1 MDFFQRIGNFFSG
14 KGWVSDEEKRRK
26 EQQVQTQPQNKP
38 AVTFKQDPVLNNLNK
53 TPSFGSPSPT
63 QGLFQQKQE
72 TPKTDTVPKV
82 NTVPTAN
89 QFTKPIIPEIKPE
102 IPQKTINDAPKVLT
116 PQGQQDWVNKEN
128 KQIQTQN
135 LVNKPIITP
144 KKPTYFDYANPFGEH
159 GLFGAKQQQNFKQ
172 IIEKPITDNVNKFN
186 NWIDSSDKEKGFQWN
201 SPGDYLRFGAKI
213 PGGMIQGL
221 AEAPNKMANAITGIE
236 SDENGKV
243 KQLNGVQ
250 RFGKGLDA
258 GISVGGLGFGG
269 SGTLLRSL
277 AGKATGNVLK
287 GGAKQGI
294 GRAVFN
300 GAKNLVKDSAKEGAE
315 EVVQTFSQ
323 DLADDGKINMDKNAY
338 IQSGAFGALGGG
350 MMHGAGKLAQ
360 GVHNSYNNH
369 VNNAIANHVAGYM
382 VNPYATSR
390 RSAAQTNLVNA
401 INNKTDSPVD
411 FGTLSKKKFN
421 QVNELLS
428 TNGQPV
434 LESRNIKVHPAVV
447 DKLIQK
453 RVGLDGMTPQQVADV
468 AYSAV
473 HARNSR
479 VIPSRY
485 PHIAAFTKAQTDRAV
500 PFATLAGYNGEVSLK
515 SAYKKPLANSLADVE
530 RNVVSGESAQI
541 TPSED
546 ARLAPNNR
554 SIEVADRQLADNF
567 TGATTDYSVANN
579 SRNVNEDVK
588 YKLNPEH
595 EAQVRAYNEH
605 ITRLR
610 QREEYLRGQGMSE
623 NAPAMINLRKAQE
636 QAIYARDHIGEV
648 DENGL
653 KYKLSPEQET
663 FFKDSKI
670 RDENG
675 NLKTVYHGTNSEFDQ
690 FSPLAG
696 SSSSTRNRWGE
707 GNYLAYDKDMA
718 NGYGVNLKEMYA
730 NITSPIT
737 NNQKTVSF
745 DQYDALHRRVN
756 NGEPAYREDYDMYD
770 NDMDLLWDI
779 TDNGQWK
786 KYAQD
791 IKDTTG
797 KDGVIMDDMAITFS
811 PNQTKYTNNLNP
823 TDSPD
828 MRFKIV
834 PNGANLYH
842 GSPHK
847 FNKFSTDNIGSG
859 EGNQSFGWGLY
870 FTDNKGIAEHYADI
884 GNTVNHAHM
893 KNAGDSRNLYNI
905 NLTSSDGHDFD
916 FLSWY
921 DAVGPEQQHKIKQQ
935 ALVENLTD
943 RWGASVRDVE
953 RYPNSIPFSTGE
965 SGADMYHKLQSEW
978 SMTPK
983 EASMFLSR
991 AGVDGIIYP
1000 ADSKFNANNQDLS
1013 KAESVNYVVFDENNI
1028 KVQDYVKF
1036 KRQEAHAQKL
1046 ISSMQRESELLARHL
1061 QLTGDENLVFNEW
1074 QNEMQKKA
1082 LGYYDPKTDQI
1093 NLNKLTEDTLN
1104 HELGHKLLT
1113 RVENKQD
1120 LLNSIRESYGD
1131 EYLINK
1137 YGSQYGNDLNLL
1149 AEEQLADGFSDYY
1162 NGRLNGE
1169 GKVRLGT
1176 RLGIPQKVLA
1186 IYDRI
1191 TEAIMGLVGK
1201 QDAIKQ
1207 FYAQMETGK
1216 FRNEVFGNTE
1226 QLPAYKKSDK
1236 FQHPLQET
1244 INEMEANPKPRMTR
1258 ELRDA
1263 IDEFIYEN
1271 IDPKLFLEHNDTNI
1285 LGSHGLTW
1293 SIPRLHVDDLRHY
1306 LGKELAG
1313 DLPSN
1318 YKRRTGKRDIDTVA
1332 QEMGYDDI
1340 DTFIDEIK
1348 RVAEARRAERE
1359 RKTLLAEW
1367 RRDPDVIEEAQKMIA
1382 ERHAE
1387 EVPKIVKPPTNAE
1400 RVSSIDPADINTN
1413 NYVNDLV
1420 KEQKL
1425 ARKGEQPTLKE
1436 RWQDF
1441 KADMREKF
1449 VDRFAPIE
1457 DKIKNQSEQLEMRN
1471 ALDRTLRADG
1481 ISEAFIRDNNFD
1493 KLITSFKNKK
1503 ELQTFEQ
1510 ALIAK
1515 HALELESNGV
1525 ETGRDLAGDKALIK
1539 ATNKRFAKEF
1549 KQVREYSDKVLQQ
1562 TVDYGLISQD
1572 TANYLRKKYPDYI
1585 PFDRIFSDKEINTQ
1599 MKHGVGV
1606 GEASLSTQSIIQR
1619 IEGSSRLI
1627 DSPLNA
1633 LITKTQDM
1641 VRQGER
1647 NKTAELL
1654 ASYAKDPKN
1663 PFQLRELKPDE
1674 SADGR
1679 PTISYLDNGK
1689 KRTFLAAPEVAKAA
1703 KNMNREQMNIVLRAL
1718 ATPARVLRMGATTVN
1733 AGFTMANVVKDF
1745 VGATINSKGGIN
1757 SMNPKTL
1764 AEAIGAGFHHKGDL
1778 YLEMQREGVVG
1789 NSYEILRNA
1798 SELNLNEIRSHK
1810 NLATRALHNLKS
1822 PLRTLENTIG
1832 RSEDIGRA
1840 IQYVSNKKYAKR
1852 KGMSESEAVKFAAD
1866 QARWNSTNFAR
1877 SGTYGKTINA
1887 VVPYSNANIQGQR
1900 ITLRRMKEN
1909 PVRYTAKI
1917 TMGVVAPTIAV
1928 LAWNYADE
1936 DRKKV
1941 MENIPDYV
1949 KENNVVVVGRNA
1961 KYNKEQNKWEG
1972 VYLVPVPPQFSPLHR
1987 QLNNMVA
1994 STMAGKKFDMVKAGG
2009 DTVEQITTVNP
2020 TELRRTGAQYIP
2032 QAAKPLVELFANKN
2046 LFTGQEIV
2054 PEAMKNLEQKD
2065 QWDSSTSLTARKVGE
2080 LTGLSPKQIDNAF
2093 RTSTAGG
2100 GQNLLHGADF
2110 ALAKATG
2117 ASNDEI
2123 KGRSMLDSIVGRFYA
2138 PKGTSQS
2145 SYFYQ
2150 SLEKASKDNKLVGDD
2165 LAYFKALT
2173 TRKYNGDGSVEGKT
2187 DADVLMTN
2195 RTLANKPNI
2204 AKALSDAAKWRS
2216 EQTGEELDPL
2226 YKLSPDKQQ
2235 YFYHI
2240 QGSPKNSA
2248 EQRKLKQDAPWLE
2261 DFQKERSAYFKRQDF
2276 KSGKSNRV
2284 PYPEVSDELQATLKT
2299 YHDMPSSPQKWA
2311 FLDAHPE
2318 LSDHFK
2324 QIEDYNNKV
2333 REAQGYAPLRTRP
2346 QQSQYVKMQM
2356 ANKNW
2361 RDPAVAKYLQ
2371 DVNVYNITNS
2381 ASLAEMQGE
2390 ELSPKALK
2398 AIQSVGKYGL
2408 VKNPDG
2414 TFALKYPDGQGTNES
2429 HIQAGAIDMSSFGR
2443 RRGGRS
2449 GSSNG
2454 TRTSTDTL
2462 KLSNATA
2469 LGMNTFKKNK
2479 GGLPQFS
2486 VKAIQKSGLLK
2497 SRRPTS
2503 RVVTFR

>member
-1 MDFFQRIGNFFSG
+1 MDFFQRVGNFFQG
-14 KGWVSDEEKRRK
+14 KGWISDEEKRRK
-26 EQQVQTQPQNKP
+26 EQQTQPQNKP

-53 TPSFGSPSPT
+53 APSFGSPSPT
-63 QGLFQQKQE
+63 QGLFQQKPQ
-72 TPKTDTVPKV
+72 TDTIPKTDTVPKV

-89 QFTKPIIPEIKPE
+89 QFTKPVIPEIKPE

-128 KQIQTQN
+128 KQIQNQN
-135 LVNKPIITP
+135 LANKPMITP
-144 KKPTYFDYANPFGEH
+144 KNPTYFDYLNPFGEH
-159 GLFGAKQQQNFKQ
+159 GLFGAKQQQNFKKTV
-172 IIEKPITDNVNKFN
+172 EKPITDNINKFN
-186 NWIDSSDKEKGFQWN
+186 NWIDSSDKEKGFQWSN
-201 SPGDYLRFGAKI
+201 PGDYVRFAAKI
-213 PGGMIQGL
+213 PGGMVQGL
-221 AEAPNKMANAITGIE
+221 AETPNKVANAVTGIE
-236 SDENGKV
+236 ADENGKV
-243 KQLNGVQ
+243 KELNGVQ

-277 AGKATGNVLK
+277 AGLGKAGTKQAV
-287 GGAKQGI
+287 KQGI
-294 GRAVFN
+294 GRTVLN
-300 GAKNLVKDSAKEGAE
+300 GTKNLVKDSLKEGAE
-315 EVVQTFSQ
+315 EVTQTFAQ
-323 DLADDGKINMDKNAY
+323 DLADDGKINTDKNTY
-338 IQSGAFGALGGG
+338 FQSGVFGALGGG

-360 GVHNSYNNH
+360 GAHNSYNNH
-369 VNNAIANHVAGYM
+369 VNDAIANHVAGYM

-434 LESRNIKVHPAVV
+434 LESRNIKVYPAVV

-485 PHIAAFTKAQTDRAV
+485 PHVAAFTKAQTDRAV

-541 TPSED
+541 TPNED
-546 ARLAPNNR
+546 ARLTPNNR

-567 TGATTDYSVANN
+567 TGATTDDSVANN
-579 SRNVNEDVK
+579 SRNVNEDVR

-675 NLKTVYHGTNSEFDQ
+675 NLKTVYHGTDAEFDV
-690 FSPLAG
+690 FNPNNT
-696 SSSSTRNRWGE
+696 SSNKWGA
-707 GNYLAYDKDMA
+707 GNYLAFDENAGK
-718 NGYGVNLKEMYA
+718 NYGKNVKEMYA
-730 NITSPIT
+730 NITSPISDK
-737 NNQKTVSF
+737 QKTISF

-823 TDSPD
+823 TDNPD
-828 MRFKIV
+828 MRYKLGV
-834 PNGANLYH
+834 KMQEL
-842 GSPHK
+842 
-847 FNKFSTDNIGSG
+847 
-859 EGNQSFGWGLY
+859 
-870 FTDNKGIAEHYADI
+870 
-884 GNTVNHAHM
+884 
-893 KNAGDSRNLYNI
+893 
-905 NLTSSDGHDFD
+905 
-916 FLSWY
+916 
-921 DAVGPEQQHKIKQQ
+921 
-935 ALVENLTD
+935 
-943 RWGASVRDVE
+943 AS
-953 RYPNSIPFSTGE
+953 
-965 SGADMYHKLQSEW
+965 Q
-978 SMTPK
+978 
-983 EASMFLSR
+983 
-991 AGVDGIIYP
+991 
-1000 ADSKFNANNQDLS
+1000 NN
-1013 KAESVNYVVFDENNI
+1013 
-1028 KVQDYVKF
+1028 
-1036 KRQEAHAQKL
+1036 
-1046 ISSMQRESELLARHL
+1046 LLARHL

-1131 EYLINK
+1131 DYLINK
-1137 YGSQYGNDLNLL
+1137 YGNQYGNDLNLL

-1169 GKVRLGT
+1169 DKVRLGT

-1186 IYDRI
+1186 VYDRI
-1191 TEAIMGLVGK
+1191 TEAVMGLVGK

-1226 QLPAYKKSDK
+1226 QLPAYKLDDDLSRILDHYKQSPRGGLDMN
-1236 FQHPLQET
+1236 LVRQEYA
-1244 INEMEANPKPRMTR
+1244 NNPEAIRR
-1258 ELRDA
+1258 
-1263 IDEFIYEN
+1263 IDEVIAEVKQEAAQNKSRAQREKEYYTKLNNIANSFQPWQTNQGLNVNAIQDFHRAEYELAKEYPDIADNQAIIDTYEKNSTLNNNTEN
-1271 IDPKLFLEHNDTNI
+1271 IYHPDNQT
-1285 LGSHGLTW
+1285 
-1293 SIPRLHVDDLRHY
+1293 
-1306 LGKELAG
+1306 
-1313 DLPSN
+1313 
-1318 YKRRTGKRDIDTVA
+1318 DIDSIEA
-1332 QEMGYDDI
+1332 ADI
-1340 DTFIDEIK
+1340 DPFEYT
-1348 RVAEARRAERE
+1348 
-1359 RKTLLAEW
+1359 
-1367 RRDPDVIEEAQKMIA
+1367 
-1382 ERHAE
+1382 
-1387 EVPKIVKPPTNAE
+1387 
-1400 RVSSIDPADINTN
+1400 
-1413 NYVNDLV
+1413 
-1420 KEQKL
+1420 KEMTKQQKL
-1425 ARKGEQPTLKE
+1425 ARKGEQPTLRE

-1481 ISEAFIRDNNFD
+1481 IAEAFIRDNNFD
-1493 KLITSFKNKK
+1493 KLITGFKNKK
-1503 ELQTFEQ
+1503 ELQTFDQ

-1515 HALELESNGV
+1515 HALELEANGI
-1525 ETGRDLAGDKALIK
+1525 ETGRDIAKDKALIK
-1539 ATNKRFAKEF
+1539 ATSKRFTKEF

-1572 TANYLRKKYPDYI
+1572 TANYLRKKYPDYV
-1585 PFDRIFSDKEINTQ
+1585 PFDRIFSDNELDTQ
-1599 MKHGVGV
+1599 MKHGVGA
-1606 GEASLSTQSIIQR
+1606 GEASLSKQDIVQR
-1619 IEGSSRLI
+1619 IKGSSRSI

-1641 VRQGER
+1641 IQQGER

-1663 PFQLRELKPDE
+1663 PFQLRELKAGE

-1689 KRTFLAAPEVAKAA
+1689 KRTFLAAPEVARAA
-1703 KNMNREQMNIVLRAL
+1703 KNMNREQMGIILRAL
-1718 ATPARVLRMGATTVN
+1718 AAPARLLRMGATTVN

-1757 SMNPKTL
+1757 STNPKSIVSAL
-1764 AEAIGAGFHHKGDL
+1764 GAAFHHNGDL
-1778 YLEMQREGVVG
+1778 YAEMQREGVLG
-1789 NSYEILRNA
+1789 NIYELTRNA
-1798 SELNLNEIRSHK
+1798 SDLNLNEIRSHK
-1810 NLATRALHNLKS
+1810 NILTRSIHNAKS
-1822 PLRTLENTIG
+1822 PLKTLENTIG
-1832 RSEDIGRA
+1832 RSEDFGRA
-1840 IQYVSNKKYAKR
+1840 LQYVANKKYAKR
-1852 KGMSESEAVKFAAD
+1852 KGMSESEAIKFAAD
-1866 QARWNSTNFAR
+1866 QARWNSTNFLR
-1877 SGTYGKTINA
+1877 SGTYGKAINA
-1887 VVPYSNANIQGQR
+1887 IVPYSNANIQGQR

-1909 PVRYTAKI
+1909 PARYTGKI
-1917 TMGVVAPTIAV
+1917 ALGIVAPTVAAM
-1928 LAWNYADE
+1928 AWNYADE

-1949 KENNVVVVGRNA
+1949 KENNVVVIGLGA

-1987 QLNNMVA
+1987 QLHNMVRSA
-1994 STMAGKKFDMVKAGG
+1994 MTGQQFDTGKAVG
-2009 DTVEQITTVNP
+2009 DAVEQVTTVNP
-2020 TELRRTGAQYIP
+2020 MEIRRTGAQYVP
-2032 QAAKPLVELFANKN
+2032 QAVKPFVETWANKN
-2046 LFTGQEIV
+2046 LYTGQEVV
-2054 PEAMKNLEQKD
+2054 PEGMKNLDGKD
-2065 QWDSSTSLTARKVGE
+2065 QWDNSTSLTARKVGE

-2100 GQNLLHGADF
+2100 GQNLLHGMDF
-2110 ALAKATG
+2110 AIAKATG
-2117 ASNDEI
+2117 ASDDEI
-2123 KGRSMLDSIVGRFYA
+2123 KGRSMLDSVVGRFYA

-2150 SLEKASKDNKLVGDD
+2150 SLEKAAKDNKLSGSD
-2165 LAYFKALT
+2165 LELYQALT
-2173 TRKYNGDGSVEGKT
+2173 SRKYNGDGSVEGKT
-2187 DADVLMTN
+2187 EGDVLMNN
-2195 RTLANKPNI
+2195 RILANKPNI
-2204 AKALSDAAKWRS
+2204 VKALSEAAKWRS
-2216 EQTGEELDPL
+2216 AQTGEELDPL
-2226 YKLSPDKQQ
+2226 YKLPINKQQ
-2235 YFYHI
+2235 YFYHL
-2240 QGSPKNSA
+2240 QGSPKNGA

-2299 YHDMPSSPQKWA
+2299 YHDMPNSPQKWA

-2318 LSDHFK
+2318 LSDHYK

-2361 RDPAVAKYLQ
+2361 RDPAVARYLQ
-2371 DVNVYNITNS
+2371 DLNVYNITNS

-2443 RRGGRS
+2443 RRGGRG

-2454 TRTSTDTL
+2454 IRTSTDTL

-2469 LGMNTFKKNK
+2469 LGMNAFKKNK

-2486 VKAIQKSGLLK
+2486 VKAIQKSNLLK
-2497 SRRPTS
+2497 SRKPRS
-2503 RVVTFR
+2503 RAVTFR

>member
-26 EQQVQTQPQNKP
+26 EQQVQAQPQNKP

-53 TPSFGSPSPT
+53 APSFGSPSPT
-63 QGLFQQKQE
+63 QGLFQQKPQ
-72 TPKTDTVPKV
+72 TDTIPKTDTVPKV

-89 QFTKPIIPEIKPE
+89 QFTKPVIPEIKPE

-128 KQIQTQN
+128 KQIQNQN
-135 LVNKPIITP
+135 LANKPMITP

-159 GLFGAKQQQNFKQ
+159 GLFGVKQQQTFKQ
-172 IIEKPITDNVNKFN
+172 TVEKPITDNINKFN
-186 NWIDSSDKEKGFQWN
+186 NWIDSSDKEKGFQWGD
-201 SPGDYLRFGAKI
+201 PGDILRFGAKL
-213 PGGMIQGL
+213 PGGIVQGI
-221 AEAPNKMANAITGIE
+221 AEAPNKVANAITGIE
-236 SDENGKV
+236 ADENGKV

-250 RFGKGLDA
+250 RFGKALDA
-258 GISVGGLGFGG
+258 GLSVGGPGVGG
-269 SGTLLRSL
+269 SGTLIRGLIGL
-277 AGKATGNVLK
+277 AKAGTKQAV
-287 GGAKQGI
+287 KQGI
-294 GRAVFN
+294 GRTVLN
-300 GAKNLVKDSAKEGAE
+300 GTKNLVKDSLKEGAE
-315 EVVQTFSQ
+315 EVTQTFAQ
-323 DLADDGKINMDKNAY
+323 DLADDGKINMNKDAY
-338 IQSGAFGALGGG
+338 IQSGVFGALGGG

-434 LESRNIKVHPAVV
+434 LESRNIKVYPAVV

-541 TPSED
+541 TPNED

-567 TGATTDYSVANN
+567 TGATTDDSVANN

-653 KYKLSPEQET
+653 KYNLGDKERVDTQMQE
-663 FFKDSKI
+663 
-670 RDENG
+670 
-675 NLKTVYHGTNSEFDQ
+675 
-690 FSPLAG
+690 LA
-696 SSSSTRNRWGE
+696 S
-707 GNYLAYDKDMA
+707 
-718 NGYGVNLKEMYA
+718 
-730 NITSPIT
+730 
-737 NNQKTVSF
+737 Q
-745 DQYDALHRRVN
+745 
-756 NGEPAYREDYDMYD
+756 
-770 NDMDLLWDI
+770 
-779 TDNGQWK
+779 
-786 KYAQD
+786 
-791 IKDTTG
+791 
-797 KDGVIMDDMAITFS
+797 
-811 PNQTKYTNNLNP
+811 
-823 TDSPD
+823 
-828 MRFKIV
+828 
-834 PNGANLYH
+834 
-842 GSPHK
+842 
-847 FNKFSTDNIGSG
+847 NK
-859 EGNQSFGWGLY
+859 
-870 FTDNKGIAEHYADI
+870 
-884 GNTVNHAHM
+884 
-893 KNAGDSRNLYNI
+893 
-905 NLTSSDGHDFD
+905 
-916 FLSWY
+916 
-921 DAVGPEQQHKIKQQ
+921 
-935 ALVENLTD
+935 
-943 RWGASVRDVE
+943 
-953 RYPNSIPFSTGE
+953 
-965 SGADMYHKLQSEW
+965 
-978 SMTPK
+978 
-983 EASMFLSR
+983 
-991 AGVDGIIYP
+991 
-1000 ADSKFNANNQDLS
+1000 
-1013 KAESVNYVVFDENNI
+1013 
-1028 KVQDYVKF
+1028 
-1036 KRQEAHAQKL
+1036 
-1046 ISSMQRESELLARHL
+1046 LLARHL

-1082 LGYYDPKTDQI
+1082 LGYYDPKTDRI

-1120 LLNSIRESYGD
+1120 LLNTIRESYGD
-1131 EYLINK
+1131 DYLINK

-1169 GKVRLGT
+1169 DKVRLGT

-1186 IYDRI
+1186 VYDRI

-1258 ELRDA
+1258 ELREA

-1293 SIPRLHVDDLRHY
+1293 SIPRLHVDDLRHH

-1318 YKRRTGKRDIDTVA
+1318 YKRRTGKRDIDIVA

-1382 ERHAE
+1382 ERRAE
-1387 EVPKIVKPPTNAE
+1387 EAKVEAEKKIEDAQMITERRAEETPKPPTNAE

-1515 HALELESNGV
+1515 HALELESNGI
-1525 ETGRDLAGDKALIK
+1525 ETGRDLARDKALIK

-1549 KQVREYSDKVLQQ
+1549 NQVREYSDKVLQQ

-1663 PFQLRELKPDE
+1663 PFQLRELKAGE

-1679 PTISYLDNGK
+1679 PTISYLDNGT

-1909 PVRYTAKI
+1909 PARYTAKI
-1917 TMGVVAPTIAV
+1917 TMGIVAPTIAV

-1941 MENIPDYV
+1941 MENIPEYV
-1949 KENNVVVVGRNA
+1949 KENNVVVVSPNA

-1994 STMAGKKFDMVKAGG
+1994 STMADKKFDMVKAGG
-2009 DTVEQITTVNP
+2009 DAVEQITTVNP

-2065 QWDSSTSLTARKVGE
+2065 QWDNSTSLTARKVGE

-2100 GQNLLHGADF
+2100 GQNLLHGTDF
-2110 ALAKATG
+2110 AIAKATG
-2117 ASNDEI
+2117 ASDDEI
-2123 KGRSMLDSIVGRFYA
+2123 KGRSMLDSVVGRFYA

-2150 SLEKASKDNKLVGDD
+2150 SLEQASKDNKLVGDD
-2165 LAYFKALT
+2165 LAFFKALT

-2187 DADVLMTN
+2187 EGDVLMNN
-2195 RTLANKPNI
+2195 RILANKPNI
-2204 AKALSDAAKWRS
+2204 VKALSEAAKWRS
-2216 EQTGEELDPL
+2216 AQTGEELDPL
-2226 YKLSPDKQQ
+2226 YKLPVDKQQ
-2235 YFYHI
+2235 YFYHL
-2240 QGSPKNSA
+2240 QGSPKNGA

-2284 PYPEVSDELQATLKT
+2284 PYPEVSDELQATLKI
-2299 YHDMPSSPQKWA
+2299 YHNMPSSPQKWA

-2324 QIEDYNNKV
+2324 QIEDYSNKV

-2371 DVNVYNITNS
+2371 DLNVYNITNS

-2443 RRGGRS
+2443 RRGGRG

-2454 TRTSTDTL
+2454 IRTSTDTL

-2469 LGMNTFKKNK
+2469 LGMNAFKKNK
-2479 GGLPQFS
+2479 SGLPQFS

>member
-26 EQQVQTQPQNKP
+26 EQQVQAQPQNKP

-63 QGLFQQKQE
+63 QGLFQQKPE

-128 KQIQTQN
+128 KQIQNQN
-135 LVNKPIITP
+135 LANKPMITP
-144 KKPTYFDYANPFGEH
+144 KNPTYFDYLNPFGEH
-159 GLFGAKQQQNFKQ
+159 GLFGAKQQQTFKRTV
-172 IIEKPITDNVNKFN
+172 EKPIADNINKFN
-186 NWIDSSDKEKGFQWN
+186 NWIDSSDKEKGFQWE
-201 SPGDYLRFGAKI
+201 PGDILRFGAKL
-213 PGGMIQGL
+213 PGGIVQGI
-221 AEAPNKMANAITGIE
+221 AEAPNKVANAVTGIE
-236 SDENGKV
+236 ADENGKV

-250 RFGKGLDA
+250 RFGKALDA
-258 GISVGGLGFGG
+258 GLSVGGPAVGG
-269 SGTLLRSL
+269 SGTLIRSL
-277 AGKATGNVLK
+277 IGLAKAGTKQAV
-287 GGAKQGI
+287 KQGI
-294 GRAVFN
+294 GRTVLN
-300 GAKNLVKDSAKEGAE
+300 GTKNLVKDSLKEGAE
-315 EVVQTFSQ
+315 EVTQTFAQ
-323 DLADDGKINMDKNAY
+323 DLADDGKINTDKNAY
-338 IQSGAFGALGGG
+338 FQSGAFGALGGG
-350 MMHGAGKLAQ
+350 MMHGAGRAVSGAK
-360 GVHNSYNNH
+360 G
-369 VNNAIANHVAGYM
+369 M
-382 VNPYATSR
+382 VRNKINPYGENGVGINRLSPAQMKYNVAEAVGSITGDTRKRLSQAAFGDLQKARTGNPYRTS
-390 RSAAQTNLVNA
+390 
-401 INNKTDSPVD
+401 
-411 FGTLSKKKFN
+411 
-421 QVNELLS
+421 
-428 TNGQPV
+428 
-434 LESRNIKVHPAVV
+434 
-447 DKLIQK
+447 
-453 RVGLDGMTPQQVADV
+453 DGM
-468 AYSAV
+468 
-473 HARNSR
+473 
-479 VIPSRY
+479 
-485 PHIAAFTKAQTDRAV
+485 
-500 PFATLAGYNGEVSLK
+500 
-515 SAYKKPLANSLADVE
+515 DVE
-530 RNVVSGESAQI
+530 LSRQGNRKFTNPQARATNENFTVKQ
-541 TPSED
+541 
-546 ARLAPNNR
+546 RLAPYIDQVIEKSRLIDSAQDR
-554 SIEVADRQLADNF
+554 SGHGVADGGFEYRELPVKYRGNDY
-567 TGATTDYSVANN
+567 TATLDIAKSNDHGRNTLYEGNIRKAPVSPGELIEPGYNTEASTRNIAQEPQ
-579 SRNVNEDVK
+579 NVNEDVK

-610 QREEYLRGQGMSE
+610 QREEYLRGLGMSE

-653 KYKLSPEQET
+653 KYKLSPEQEA

-745 DQYDALHRRVN
+745 EQYDALHRRIN
-756 NGEPAYREDYDMYD
+756 DGEPAYREDYDMYD

-828 MRFKIV
+828 MRYKLDAKIQEL
-834 PNGANLYH
+834 A
-842 GSPHK
+842 SQ
-847 FNKFSTDNIGSG
+847 NK
-859 EGNQSFGWGLY
+859 
-870 FTDNKGIAEHYADI
+870 
-884 GNTVNHAHM
+884 
-893 KNAGDSRNLYNI
+893 
-905 NLTSSDGHDFD
+905 
-916 FLSWY
+916 
-921 DAVGPEQQHKIKQQ
+921 
-935 ALVENLTD
+935 
-943 RWGASVRDVE
+943 
-953 RYPNSIPFSTGE
+953 
-965 SGADMYHKLQSEW
+965 
-978 SMTPK
+978 
-983 EASMFLSR
+983 
-991 AGVDGIIYP
+991 
-1000 ADSKFNANNQDLS
+1000 
-1013 KAESVNYVVFDENNI
+1013 
-1028 KVQDYVKF
+1028 
-1036 KRQEAHAQKL
+1036 
-1046 ISSMQRESELLARHL
+1046 LLARHL

-1074 QNEMQKKA
+1074 QNEMQKRA

-1120 LLNSIRESYGD
+1120 LLNAIRESYGD

-1162 NGRLNGE
+1162 KGRLNGE
-1169 GKVRLGT
+1169 DKVRLGA

-1226 QLPAYKKSDK
+1226 QLPAYK
-1236 FQHPLQET
+1236 LQET
-1244 INEMEANPKPRMTR
+1244 INEMEANPKPKMTR

-1271 IDPKLFLEHNDTNI
+1271 IDQNLFLEHNDTNI

-1293 SIPRLHVDDLRHY
+1293 SIPRLHVDDLRHH

-1340 DTFIDEIK
+1340 DAFIDEIK

-1367 RRDPDVIEEAQKMIA
+1367 RRDPDVIKEAQKMIA
-1382 ERHAE
+1382 ERHTE
-1387 EVPKIVKPPTNAE
+1387 ETPKPPTNAE
-1400 RVSSIDPADINTN
+1400 RVSSIEPADINN
-1413 NYVNDLV
+1413 DDYVNELV
-1420 KEQKL
+1420 KDQRA

-1457 DKIKNQSEQLEMRN
+1457 DRIKNQSEQLEMRN

-1510 ALIAK
+1510 ALTAK

-1525 ETGRDLAGDKALIK
+1525 ETGRDLAKDKALIK
-1539 ATNKRFAKEF
+1539 ATDKRFAKEF

-1619 IEGSSRLI
+1619 IEGSSRSI

-1674 SADGR
+1674 SADER

-1810 NLATRALHNLKS
+1810 NLRTRALHNLKS

-1949 KENNVVVVGRNA
+1949 KENNVVVVGTNA

-1994 STMAGKKFDMVKAGG
+1994 STMADKKFDMVKAGG
-2009 DTVEQITTVNP
+2009 DAVEQITTVNP

-2032 QAAKPLVELFANKN
+2032 QAAKPLVESFANKN

-2054 PEAMKNLEQKD
+2054 PEGMNNLDGKD
-2065 QWDSSTSLTARKVGE
+2065 QWDNSTSLTARKVGE

-2100 GQNLLHGADF
+2100 GQNLLHGTDF
-2110 ALAKATG
+2110 AIAKATG
-2117 ASNDEI
+2117 ASDDEI

-2150 SLEKASKDNKLVGDD
+2150 SLERASKDNKLVGDD
-2165 LAYFKALT
+2165 LAFFKALT

-2187 DADVLMTN
+2187 EGDVLMNN
-2195 RTLANKPNI
+2195 RILANKPNI
-2204 AKALSDAAKWRS
+2204 VKALSEAAKWRS
-2216 EQTGEELDPL
+2216 AQTGEELDPL
-2226 YKLSPDKQQ
+2226 YKLPVDKQQ
-2235 YFYHI
+2235 YFYHL
-2240 QGSPKNSA
+2240 QGSPKNGA

-2284 PYPEVSDELQATLKT
+2284 PYPEVSDELQATIKT
-2299 YHDMPSSPQKWA
+2299 YHDIPSSPQKWA

-2324 QIEDYNNKV
+2324 QIEDYSNKV

-2371 DVNVYNITNS
+2371 DLNVYNITNS

-2443 RRGGRS
+2443 RRGGRG

-2479 GGLPQFS
+2479 SGLPQFS
-2486 VKAIQKSGLLK
+2486 VKAIQRSGLLK

>member
-26 EQQVQTQPQNKP
+26 EQQTQPQNKP

-63 QGLFQQKQE
+63 QGLFQQKPQ
-72 TPKTDTVPKV
+72 TDTIPKTDTVPKV

-128 KQIQTQN
+128 KQIQNQN
-135 LVNKPIITP
+135 LANKPMITP
-144 KKPTYFDYANPFGEH
+144 KKPTYFDYLNPFGEH
-159 GLFGAKQQQNFKQ
+159 GLFGAKQQQNFKKTV
-172 IIEKPITDNVNKFN
+172 EKPITDNINKFN
-186 NWIDSSDKEKGFQWN
+186 NWIDSSDKEKGFQWGD
-201 SPGDYLRFGAKI
+201 PGDILRFGAKL
-213 PGGMIQGL
+213 PGGIVQGI
-221 AEAPNKMANAITGIE
+221 AEAPNKVANAITGIE
-236 SDENGKV
+236 ADENGKV

-250 RFGKGLDA
+250 RFGKALDA
-258 GISVGGLGFGG
+258 GLSVGGPGVGG
-269 SGTLLRSL
+269 SGTLIRGLIGL
-277 AGKATGNVLK
+277 AKAGTKQAV
-287 GGAKQGI
+287 KQGI
-294 GRAVFN
+294 GRTVLN
-300 GAKNLVKDSAKEGAE
+300 GTKNLVKDSLKEGAE
-315 EVVQTFSQ
+315 EVTQTFAQ
-323 DLADDGKINMDKNAY
+323 DLADDSKINMNKDAY

-401 INNKTDSPVD
+401 INNKADSPVD

-434 LESRNIKVHPAVV
+434 LESRNIKVYPAVV

-541 TPSED
+541 TPNED

-567 TGATTDYSVANN
+567 TGATTDDSVANN

-653 KYKLSPEQET
+653 KY
-663 FFKDSKI
+663 
-670 RDENG
+670 
-675 NLKTVYHGTNSEFDQ
+675 NLG
-690 FSPLAG
+690 
-696 SSSSTRNRWGE
+696 
-707 GNYLAYDKDMA
+707 DK
-718 NGYGVNLKEMYA
+718 E
-730 NITSPIT
+730 
-737 NNQKTVSF
+737 
-745 DQYDALHRRVN
+745 RV
-756 NGEPAYREDYDMYD
+756 
-770 NDMDLLWDI
+770 
-779 TDNGQWK
+779 
-786 KYAQD
+786 
-791 IKDTTG
+791 DTQ
-797 KDGVIMDDMAITFS
+797 M
-811 PNQTKYTNNLNP
+811 
-823 TDSPD
+823 
-828 MRFKIV
+828 
-834 PNGANLYH
+834 H
-842 GSPHK
+842 
-847 FNKFSTDNIGSG
+847 
-859 EGNQSFGWGLY
+859 E
-870 FTDNKGIAEHYADI
+870 
-884 GNTVNHAHM
+884 
-893 KNAGDSRNLYNI
+893 
-905 NLTSSDGHDFD
+905 LTS
-916 FLSWY
+916 
-921 DAVGPEQQHKIKQQ
+921 Q
-935 ALVENLTD
+935 N
-943 RWGASVRDVE
+943 R
-953 RYPNSIPFSTGE
+953 
-965 SGADMYHKLQSEW
+965 
-978 SMTPK
+978 
-983 EASMFLSR
+983 
-991 AGVDGIIYP
+991 
-1000 ADSKFNANNQDLS
+1000 
-1013 KAESVNYVVFDENNI
+1013 
-1028 KVQDYVKF
+1028 
-1036 KRQEAHAQKL
+1036 
-1046 ISSMQRESELLARHL
+1046 LLARHL

-1131 EYLINK
+1131 DYLINK

-1169 GKVRLGT
+1169 DKVRLGT

-1186 IYDRI
+1186 VYDRI

-1226 QLPAYKKSDK
+1226 QLPAYKLDDDLSRILDHYKQSPRGGLDMN
-1236 FQHPLQET
+1236 LVRQEYA
-1244 INEMEANPKPRMTR
+1244 NNPEAIRR
-1258 ELRDA
+1258 
-1263 IDEFIYEN
+1263 IDEVIAEVKQEAAQNKSRAQREKEYYTKLNNIANSFQPWQPNQGLNVNAIQDFHRAEYELAKEYPDIADNQAIIDTYEKNSALNNNTEN
-1271 IDPKLFLEHNDTNI
+1271 IYHPDNQT
-1285 LGSHGLTW
+1285 
-1293 SIPRLHVDDLRHY
+1293 
-1306 LGKELAG
+1306 
-1313 DLPSN
+1313 
-1318 YKRRTGKRDIDTVA
+1318 DIDSIEA
-1332 QEMGYDDI
+1332 ADI
-1340 DTFIDEIK
+1340 DPFEYT
-1348 RVAEARRAERE
+1348 
-1359 RKTLLAEW
+1359 
-1367 RRDPDVIEEAQKMIA
+1367 
-1382 ERHAE
+1382 
-1387 EVPKIVKPPTNAE
+1387 
-1400 RVSSIDPADINTN
+1400 
-1413 NYVNDLV
+1413 
-1420 KEQKL
+1420 KEMTKQQKL
-1425 ARKGEQPTLKE
+1425 ARKGEQPTLRE

-1493 KLITSFKNKK
+1493 KLITGFKNKK
-1503 ELQTFEQ
+1503 ELQTFDQ

-1515 HALELESNGV
+1515 HALELEANGI
-1525 ETGRDLAGDKALIK
+1525 ETGRDIAKDKALIK
-1539 ATNKRFAKEF
+1539 ATSKRFTKEF

-1572 TANYLRKKYPDYI
+1572 TANYLRKKYPDYV
-1585 PFDRIFSDKEINTQ
+1585 PFDRIFSDKEIDTQ
-1599 MKHGVGV
+1599 MKHGVGA
-1606 GEASLSTQSIIQR
+1606 GEASLSKQDIVQR
-1619 IEGSSRLI
+1619 IKGSSRSI

-1641 VRQGER
+1641 IQQGER

-1689 KRTFLAAPEVAKAA
+1689 KRTFLAAPEVARAA
-1703 KNMNREQMNIVLRAL
+1703 KNMNREQMGIILRAL
-1718 ATPARVLRMGATTVN
+1718 ATPARLLRMGATTVN

-1757 SMNPKTL
+1757 SMNPKSIVSAL
-1764 AEAIGAGFHHKGDL
+1764 GAAFHHNGDL
-1778 YLEMQREGVVG
+1778 YAEMQREGVLG
-1789 NSYEILRNA
+1789 NIYELTRNA
-1798 SELNLNEIRSHK
+1798 SDLNLNEIRSHK
-1810 NLATRALHNLKS
+1810 NTLTRSIHNAKS
-1822 PLRTLENTIG
+1822 PLKTLENTIG
-1832 RSEDIGRA
+1832 RSEDFGRA
-1840 IQYVSNKKYAKR
+1840 LQYVANKKYAKR
-1852 KGMSESEAVKFAAD
+1852 KGMSESEAIKFAAD
-1866 QARWNSTNFAR
+1866 QARWNSTNFLR
-1877 SGTYGKTINA
+1877 SGTYGKAINA
-1887 VVPYSNANIQGQR
+1887 IVPYSNANIQGQR

-1909 PVRYTAKI
+1909 PARYTGKI
-1917 TMGVVAPTIAV
+1917 ALGIVAPTVAAMA
-1928 LAWNYADE
+1928 LSYSNDE
-1936 DRKKV
+1936 NKKI
-1941 MENIPDYV
+1941 MENLPDYV
-1949 KENNVVVVGRNA
+1949 KENNVVVIGPGA

-1987 QLNNMVA
+1987 QLHNMVRSA
-1994 STMAGKKFDMVKAGG
+1994 MTGQQFDTGKAVG
-2009 DTVEQITTVNP
+2009 DAVEQVTTVNP
-2020 TELRRTGAQYIP
+2020 MEIRRTGAQYVP
-2032 QAAKPLVELFANKN
+2032 QAVKPFVETWANKN
-2046 LFTGQEIV
+2046 LYTGQEVV
-2054 PEAMKNLEQKD
+2054 PEGMKNLDGKD
-2065 QWDSSTSLTARKVGE
+2065 QWDNSTSLTARKVGE

-2100 GQNLLHGADF
+2100 GQNLLHGMDF
-2110 ALAKATG
+2110 AIAKATG
-2117 ASNDEI
+2117 ASDDEI
-2123 KGRSMLDSIVGRFYA
+2123 KGRSMLDSVVGRFYA

-2150 SLEKASKDNKLVGDD
+2150 SLEKAAKDNKLSGSD
-2165 LAYFKALT
+2165 LELYQALT
-2173 TRKYNGDGSVEGKT
+2173 SRKYNGDGNVEGKT
-2187 DADVLMTN
+2187 EGDVLMNN
-2195 RTLANKPNI
+2195 RILANKPNI
-2204 AKALSDAAKWRS
+2204 VKALSEAAKWRS

-2226 YKLSPDKQQ
+2226 YKLPVDKQQ
-2235 YFYHI
+2235 YFYHL
-2240 QGSPKNSA
+2240 QGSPKNGA

-2299 YHDMPSSPQKWA
+2299 YHDMPNSPQKWA

-2318 LSDHFK
+2318 LSDHYK

-2361 RDPAVAKYLQ
+2361 RDPAVARYLQ
-2371 DVNVYNITNS
+2371 DLNVYNITNS

-2429 HIQAGAIDMSSFGR
+2429 HIQQGAVDMSSFGR
-2443 RRGGRS
+2443 RRGGRGS
-2449 GSSNG
+2449 SSNG
-2454 TRTSTDTL
+2454 IKTSTDTL

-2469 LGMNTFKKNK
+2469 LGMNAFKKNK

>member
-26 EQQVQTQPQNKP
+26 EQQTQPQNKP

-63 QGLFQQKQE
+63 QGLFQQKPQ
-72 TPKTDTVPKV
+72 TDTIPKTDTVPKV

-128 KQIQTQN
+128 KQIQNQN
-135 LVNKPIITP
+135 LANKPMITP
-144 KKPTYFDYANPFGEH
+144 KKPTYFDYLNPFGEH
-159 GLFGAKQQQNFKQ
+159 GLFGAKQQQNFKKTV
-172 IIEKPITDNVNKFN
+172 EKPITDNINKFN
-186 NWIDSSDKEKGFQWN
+186 NWIDSSDKEKGFQWGD
-201 SPGDYLRFGAKI
+201 PGDILRFGAKL
-213 PGGMIQGL
+213 PGGIVQGI
-221 AEAPNKMANAITGIE
+221 AEAPNKVANAITGIE
-236 SDENGKV
+236 ADENGKV

-250 RFGKGLDA
+250 RFGKALDA
-258 GISVGGLGFGG
+258 GLSVGGPGVGG
-269 SGTLLRSL
+269 SGTLIRGLIGL
-277 AGKATGNVLK
+277 AKAGTKQAV
-287 GGAKQGI
+287 KQGI
-294 GRAVFN
+294 GRTVLN
-300 GAKNLVKDSAKEGAE
+300 GTKNLVKDSLKEGAE
-315 EVVQTFSQ
+315 EVTQTFAQ
-323 DLADDGKINMDKNAY
+323 DLADDGKINMNKDAY

-401 INNKTDSPVD
+401 INNKADSPVD

-434 LESRNIKVHPAVV
+434 LESRNIKVYPAVV

-541 TPSED
+541 TPNED

-567 TGATTDYSVANN
+567 TGATTDDSVANN

-595 EAQVRAYNEH
+595 EAQVRSYNEH

-653 KYKLSPEQET
+653 KYKHQAETKQDTIQELFDKYTPEKLQLMSDDELTNLSLRREYADILDSFGVSNSGKKARNSKSVGRIEDLASEIYKSRHDGKSPYEVKVEENSRRIQESQ
-663 FFKDSKI
+663 D
-670 RDENG
+670 R
-675 NLKTVYHGTNSEFDQ
+675 
-690 FSPLAG
+690 
-696 SSSSTRNRWGE
+696 R
-707 GNYLAYDKDMA
+707 
-718 NGYGVNLKEMYA
+718 KE
-730 NITSPIT
+730 
-737 NNQKTVSF
+737 V
-745 DQYDALHRRVN
+745 D
-756 NGEPAYREDYDMYD
+756 
-770 NDMDLLWDI
+770 
-779 TDNGQWK
+779 K
-786 KYAQD
+786 KYADGDYSQIDNNDIQALREKSDSLGRNAEWLLDQD
-791 IKDTTG
+791 NIYTDASAIKDELMTALRRQLGRKYGTNRHKSSFG
-797 KDGVIMDDMAITFS
+797 STYYSDGSGGEIRLADHEIPSTESREYYRSLYGDKYSQEIIVDNGLIIDGDLTSLDQYGLHIPENIREKITELRNRS
-811 PNQTKYTNNLNP
+811 EKASLLLKEKSNIDEALSRVGEENARSSETKY
-823 TDSPD
+823 
-828 MRFKIV
+828 KIDTKIQE
-834 PNGANLYH
+834 L
-842 GSPHK
+842 
-847 FNKFSTDNIGSG
+847 
-859 EGNQSFGWGLY
+859 
-870 FTDNKGIAEHYADI
+870 AD
-884 GNTVNHAHM
+884 
-893 KNAGDSRNLYNI
+893 
-905 NLTSSDGHDFD
+905 
-916 FLSWY
+916 
-921 DAVGPEQQHKIKQQ
+921 
-935 ALVENLTD
+935 
-943 RWGASVRDVE
+943 
-953 RYPNSIPFSTGE
+953 
-965 SGADMYHKLQSEW
+965 
-978 SMTPK
+978 
-983 EASMFLSR
+983 
-991 AGVDGIIYP
+991 
-1000 ADSKFNANNQDLS
+1000 
-1013 KAESVNYVVFDENNI
+1013 
-1028 KVQDYVKF
+1028 
-1036 KRQEAHAQKL
+1036 QEK
-1046 ISSMQRESELLARHL
+1046 LLARHL

-1131 EYLINK
+1131 DYLINK
-1137 YGSQYGNDLNLL
+1137 YGNQYGNDLNLL

-1169 GKVRLGT
+1169 DKVRLGT

-1226 QLPAYKKSDK
+1226 QLPAYKKSS
-1236 FQHPLQET
+1236 E
-1244 INEMEANPKPRMTR
+1244 
-1258 ELRDA
+1258 
-1263 IDEFIYEN
+1263 
-1271 IDPKLFLEHNDTNI
+1271 
-1285 LGSHGLTW
+1285 
-1293 SIPRLHVDDLRHY
+1293 
-1306 LGKELAG
+1306 
-1313 DLPSN
+1313 
-1318 YKRRTGKRDIDTVA
+1318 
-1332 QEMGYDDI
+1332 
-1340 DTFIDEIK
+1340 
-1348 RVAEARRAERE
+1348 
-1359 RKTLLAEW
+1359 
-1367 RRDPDVIEEAQKMIA
+1367 
-1382 ERHAE
+1382 
-1387 EVPKIVKPPTNAE
+1387 
-1400 RVSSIDPADINTN
+1400 PADINID

-1425 ARKGEQPTLKE
+1425 ARKGEQPTLRE

-1493 KLITSFKNKK
+1493 KLITGFKNKK
-1503 ELQTFEQ
+1503 ELQTFDQ
-1510 ALIAK
+1510 ALTAK
-1515 HALELESNGV
+1515 HALELEANGI
-1525 ETGRDLAGDKALIK
+1525 ETGRNLAKDKALVK
-1539 ATNKRFAKEF
+1539 ATSKRFAKEF

-1572 TANYLRKKYPDYI
+1572 TANYLRKKYPDYV
-1585 PFDRIFSDKEINTQ
+1585 PFDRIFSDKELATQ

-1606 GEASLSTQSIIQR
+1606 GEASLSTQDIIQR
-1619 IEGSSRLI
+1619 IEGSSRSI

-1641 VRQGER
+1641 IQQGER

-1674 SADGR
+1674 VADGR
-1679 PTISYLDNGK
+1679 PTISYLDNGT
-1689 KRTFLAAPEVAKAA
+1689 KRTFLAAPEVARAA
-1703 KNMNREQMNIVLRAL
+1703 KNMNREQMGIILRAL
-1718 ATPARVLRMGATTVN
+1718 AAPARLLRMGATTVN

-1745 VGATINSKGGIN
+1745 VGATINSKGGFN
-1757 SMNPKTL
+1757 SMNPKSIVSAL
-1764 AEAIGAGFHHKGDL
+1764 GAAFHHNGDL
-1778 YLEMQREGVVG
+1778 YAEMQREGVLG
-1789 NSYEILRNA
+1789 NIYELTRNA
-1798 SELNLNEIRSHK
+1798 SDLNLNEIRSHK
-1810 NLATRALHNLKS
+1810 NILTRSLHNAKS
-1822 PLRTLENTIG
+1822 PLKTLENTIG
-1832 RSEDIGRA
+1832 RSEDFGRA
-1840 IQYVSNKKYAKR
+1840 LQYVANKKYAKR
-1852 KGMSESEAVKFAAD
+1852 KGMSESEAIKFAAD
-1866 QARWNSTNFAR
+1866 QARWNSTNFLR
-1877 SGTYGKTINA
+1877 SGTYGKAINA
-1887 VVPYSNANIQGQR
+1887 IVPYSNANIQGQR

-1909 PVRYTAKI
+1909 PARYTGKI
-1917 TMGVVAPTIAV
+1917 ALGIVAPTVAAIA
-1928 LAWNYADE
+1928 LSYSNDE
-1936 DRKKV
+1936 NKKI
-1941 MENIPDYV
+1941 MENLPDYV
-1949 KENNVVVVGRNA
+1949 KENNVVVIGPGA

-1987 QLNNMVA
+1987 QLHNMVRSA
-1994 STMAGKKFDMVKAGG
+1994 MTGQQFDTGKAVG
-2009 DTVEQITTVNP
+2009 DAVEQVTTVNP
-2020 TELRRTGAQYIP
+2020 MEIRRTGAQYVP
-2032 QAAKPLVELFANKN
+2032 QAVKPFVETWANKN
-2046 LFTGQEIV
+2046 LYTGQEVV
-2054 PEAMKNLEQKD
+2054 PEGMKNLDGKD
-2065 QWDSSTSLTARKVGE
+2065 QWDNSTSLTARKVGE

-2100 GQNLLHGADF
+2100 GQNLLHGMDF
-2110 ALAKATG
+2110 AIAKATG
-2117 ASNDEI
+2117 ASDDEI
-2123 KGRSMLDSIVGRFYA
+2123 KGRSMLDSVVGRFYA

-2150 SLEKASKDNKLVGDD
+2150 SLEKAAKDNKLSGSD
-2165 LAYFKALT
+2165 LELYQALT
-2173 TRKYNGDGSVEGKT
+2173 SRKYNGDGNVEGKT
-2187 DADVLMTN
+2187 EGDVLMNN
-2195 RTLANKPNI
+2195 RILANKPNI
-2204 AKALSDAAKWRS
+2204 VKALSEAAKWRS

-2226 YKLSPDKQQ
+2226 YKLPVDKQQ
-2235 YFYHI
+2235 YFYHL
-2240 QGSPKNSA
+2240 QGSPKNGA

-2299 YHDMPSSPQKWA
+2299 YHDMPNSPQKWA

-2318 LSDHFK
+2318 LSDHYK

-2361 RDPAVAKYLQ
+2361 RDPAVARYLQ
-2371 DVNVYNITNS
+2371 DLNVYNITNS

-2429 HIQAGAIDMSSFGR
+2429 HIQQGAVDMSSFGR
-2443 RRGGRS
+2443 RRGGRGS
-2449 GSSNG
+2449 SSNG
-2454 TRTSTDTL
+2454 IKTSTDTL

-2469 LGMNTFKKNK
+2469 LGMNAFKKNK

>member
-1 MDFFQRIGNFFSG
+1 MDFFQRIGNFFQG

-53 TPSFGSPSPT
+53 APSFGSPSPT

-89 QFTKPIIPEIKPE
+89 QFTKPVIPEIKPE

-144 KKPTYFDYANPFGEH
+144 KKPTYFDYLNPFGEH

-172 IIEKPITDNVNKFN
+172 TVEKPITDNINKFN
-186 NWIDSSDKEKGFQWN
+186 NWIDSSDKEKGFQW
-201 SPGDYLRFGAKI
+201 SDPGDYLRFAAKI
-213 PGGMIQGL
+213 PGGMVQGL
-221 AEAPNKMANAITGIE
+221 AETPNKVANAVTGIE
-236 SDENGKV
+236 ADENGKV

-277 AGKATGNVLK
+277 AGKTAGNVLK
-287 GGAKQGI
+287 EGAKQGI
-294 GRAVFN
+294 GRTVLN

-315 EVVQTFSQ
+315 EVVQTFAQ
-323 DLADDGKINMDKNAY
+323 DLADDGKINMNKDAY
-338 IQSGAFGALGGG
+338 IQSGVFGALGGG

-541 TPSED
+541 TPNED

-653 KYKLSPEQET
+653 KYKLSPEQEA

-675 NLKTVYHGTNSEFDQ
+675 NLMKMYHGSTNGHITEFQPGTYFTKNKEYADGYQSESASSLTPSAYKTIKDPKTYEVYVNAKNPFTLKDNTARDIYFNEYINGGNSFM
-690 FSPLAG
+690 FSPDSLDADTIK
-696 SSSSTRNRWGE
+696 SMREVDWTDGE
-707 GNYLAYDKDMA
+707 DFREWLSENHPEYDSLYLDEGGDG
-718 NGYGVNLKEMYA
+718 GYGE
-730 NITSPIT
+730 
-737 NNQKTVSF
+737 KTIDRGVSLVMTKPE
-745 DQYDALHRRVN
+745 QIKY
-756 NGEPAYREDYDMYD
+756 
-770 NDMDLLWDI
+770 
-779 TDNGQWK
+779 TDNL
-786 KYAQD
+786 
-791 IKDTTG
+791 
-797 KDGVIMDDMAITFS
+797 S
-811 PNQTKYTNNLNP
+811 P

-828 MRFKIV
+828 MRYKL
-834 PNGANLYH
+834 GAKMQEL
-842 GSPHK
+842 
-847 FNKFSTDNIGSG
+847 
-859 EGNQSFGWGLY
+859 
-870 FTDNKGIAEHYADI
+870 
-884 GNTVNHAHM
+884 
-893 KNAGDSRNLYNI
+893 
-905 NLTSSDGHDFD
+905 
-916 FLSWY
+916 
-921 DAVGPEQQHKIKQQ
+921 
-935 ALVENLTD
+935 
-943 RWGASVRDVE
+943 AS
-953 RYPNSIPFSTGE
+953 
-965 SGADMYHKLQSEW
+965 Q
-978 SMTPK
+978 
-983 EASMFLSR
+983 
-991 AGVDGIIYP
+991 
-1000 ADSKFNANNQDLS
+1000 NN
-1013 KAESVNYVVFDENNI
+1013 
-1028 KVQDYVKF
+1028 
-1036 KRQEAHAQKL
+1036 
-1046 ISSMQRESELLARHL
+1046 LLARHL

-1120 LLNSIRESYGD
+1120 LLDSIRESYGD
-1131 EYLINK
+1131 DYLINK

-1169 GKVRLGT
+1169 DKVRLGT

-1186 IYDRI
+1186 VYDRI

-1258 ELRDA
+1258 ELREA

-1318 YKRRTGKRDIDTVA
+1318 YKRRTGKRDIDIVA

-1367 RRDPDVIEEAQKMIA
+1367 RRDPDVIEEAQKMLA
-1382 ERHAE
+1382 ERHTEEARVEAE
-1387 EVPKIVKPPTNAE
+1387 KKIEDAQMITERHTEETPKPPTSVE
-1400 RVSSIDPADINTN
+1400 RVSSIEPADINTN
-1413 NYVNDLV
+1413 DYVNELAN
-1420 KEQKL
+1420 EQKL
-1425 ARKGEQPTLKE
+1425 ARKGEQPTFRE

-1515 HALELESNGV
+1515 HALELESNGI
-1525 ETGRDLAGDKALIK
+1525 ETGRDLARDKALIK
-1539 ATNKRFAKEF
+1539 ATDKRFAKEF
-1549 KQVREYSDKVLQQ
+1549 NQVREYSDKVLQQ

-1663 PFQLRELKPDE
+1663 PFQLRELKAGE

-1679 PTISYLDNGK
+1679 PTISYLDNGT

-1745 VGATINSKGGIN
+1745 VGATINSKSGIS

-1909 PVRYTAKI
+1909 PARYTAKI
-1917 TMGVVAPTIAV
+1917 TMGIVAPTIAV

-1941 MENIPDYV
+1941 MENIPEYV
-1949 KENNVVVVGRNA
+1949 KENNVVVVSPNA

-1994 STMAGKKFDMVKAGG
+1994 STMAGKKFDMVKTGG
-2009 DTVEQITTVNP
+2009 DAVEQITTVNP

-2100 GQNLLHGADF
+2100 GQNLLHGTDF
-2110 ALAKATG
+2110 AIAKATG

-2150 SLEKASKDNKLVGDD
+2150 SLEQASKDNKLVGDD
-2165 LAYFKALT
+2165 LAFFKALT

-2187 DADVLMTN
+2187 EGDVLMNN
-2195 RTLANKPNI
+2195 RILANKPNI
-2204 AKALSDAAKWRS
+2204 VKALSEAAKWRS
-2216 EQTGEELDPL
+2216 AQTGEELDPL
-2226 YKLSPDKQQ
+2226 YKLPVDKQQ
-2235 YFYHI
+2235 YFYHL
-2240 QGSPKNSA
+2240 QGSPKNGA

-2261 DFQKERSAYFKRQDF
+2261 DFQKERSAYLKRQDF

-2324 QIEDYNNKV
+2324 QIEDYSNKV

-2361 RDPAVAKYLQ
+2361 RDPAVARYLQ

-2429 HIQAGAIDMSSFGR
+2429 HIQAGAVDMSSFGR
-2443 RRGGRS
+2443 RRGGRG

-2454 TRTSTDTL
+2454 GIKTSTDTL

-2469 LGMNTFKKNK
+2469 LGMNAFKKNK

-2486 VKAIQKSGLLK
+2486 VRAIQKSDLLK
-2497 SRRPTS
+2497 SRKPRS
-2503 RVVTFR
+2503 RAVTFR

>member
-26 EQQVQTQPQNKP
+26 EQQVQAQPQNKP

-63 QGLFQQKQE
+63 QGLFQQKPQ
-72 TPKTDTVPKV
+72 TDTVPKV

-128 KQIQTQN
+128 KQIQNQN
-135 LVNKPIITP
+135 LANKPMITP
-144 KKPTYFDYANPFGEH
+144 KNPTYFDYLNPFGEH
-159 GLFGAKQQQNFKQ
+159 GLFGAKQQQTFKKTV
-172 IIEKPITDNVNKFN
+172 EKPITDNINKFN
-186 NWIDSSDKEKGFQWN
+186 NWIDSSDKEKGHQWTD
-201 SPGDYLRFGAKI
+201 PWDYARFFAKL
-213 PGGMIQGL
+213 PGGIVQGI
-221 AEAPNKMANAITGIE
+221 AEAPNKVANAITGIE
-236 SDENGKV
+236 ADENGKV

-250 RFGKGLDA
+250 RFGKALDA
-258 GISVGGLGFGG
+258 GLSVGGPGVGG
-269 SGTLLRSL
+269 SGTLIRSL
-277 AGKATGNVLK
+277 IGLTKAGTKQAV
-287 GGAKQGI
+287 KQGI
-294 GRAVFN
+294 GRTVLN
-300 GAKNLVKDSAKEGAE
+300 GTKNLVKDSLKEGAE
-315 EVVQTFSQ
+315 EVVQTFAQ

-350 MMHGAGKLAQ
+350 MMHGAGRAVS
-360 GVHNSYNNH
+360 GVKNAYRSNINNSISDH
-369 VNNAIANHVAGYM
+369 VNSFIANPYTLKKIENNLQNNIKGQSLDDTSLKQAAEVNAANNQNGDNGVVINRLDPKQMKYNAAE
-382 VNPYATSR
+382 VVGGIVGDTRKRLSQAAFGDLQKARTGNPYRTS
-390 RSAAQTNLVNA
+390 
-401 INNKTDSPVD
+401 
-411 FGTLSKKKFN
+411 
-421 QVNELLS
+421 
-428 TNGQPV
+428 
-434 LESRNIKVHPAVV
+434 
-447 DKLIQK
+447 
-453 RVGLDGMTPQQVADV
+453 DGMNVELSRQGNRKFTNPR
-468 AYSAV
+468 
-473 HARNSR
+473 ARATNEN
-479 VIPSRY
+479 
-485 PHIAAFTKAQTDRAV
+485 FTVKQ
-500 PFATLAGYNGEVSLK
+500 
-515 SAYKKPLANSLADVE
+515 
-530 RNVVSGESAQI
+530 
-541 TPSED
+541 
-546 ARLAPNNR
+546 RLAPYIDQVIEKSRLIDSAQDR
-554 SIEVADRQLADNF
+554 SGHGVADGGFEYRELPVKYRGNDY
-567 TGATTDYSVANN
+567 TATLDIAKSNDHGRNTLYEGNIRKASVSPGELIEPGYNTEASTRNIAQEAQ
-579 SRNVNEDVK
+579 NVNEDVK

-653 KYKLSPEQET
+653 KYKLSPEQEA

-675 NLKTVYHGTNSEFDQ
+675 NLKTVYHGTDAEFDV
-690 FSPLAG
+690 FNPNNT
-696 SSSSTRNRWGE
+696 SSNKWGA
-707 GNYLAYDKDMA
+707 GNYLAFDENAGK
-718 NGYGVNLKEMYA
+718 NYGKNVKEMYA
-730 NITSPIT
+730 NITSPISDK
-737 NNQKTVSF
+737 QKTISF
-745 DQYDALHRRVN
+745 DQYDALHRRIN

-828 MRFKIV
+828 MRFKRQAEAKIQE
-834 PNGANLYH
+834 
-842 GSPHK
+842 
-847 FNKFSTDNIGSG
+847 IQ
-859 EGNQSFGWGLY
+859 QS
-870 FTDNKGIAEHYADI
+870 K
-884 GNTVNHAHM
+884 
-893 KNAGDSRNLYNI
+893 
-905 NLTSSDGHDFD
+905 
-916 FLSWY
+916 
-921 DAVGPEQQHKIKQQ
+921 
-935 ALVENLTD
+935 
-943 RWGASVRDVE
+943 
-953 RYPNSIPFSTGE
+953 
-965 SGADMYHKLQSEW
+965 
-978 SMTPK
+978 
-983 EASMFLSR
+983 
-991 AGVDGIIYP
+991 
-1000 ADSKFNANNQDLS
+1000 
-1013 KAESVNYVVFDENNI
+1013 
-1028 KVQDYVKF
+1028 
-1036 KRQEAHAQKL
+1036 
-1046 ISSMQRESELLARHL
+1046 ELLARHL

-1074 QNEMQKKA
+1074 QNEMQKRA

-1137 YGSQYGNDLNLL
+1137 YGSQYGNNLNLL

-1162 NGRLNGE
+1162 KGRLNGE
-1169 GKVRLGT
+1169 DKVRLGT

-1226 QLPAYKKSDK
+1226 QLPAYKKSS
-1236 FQHPLQET
+1236 E
-1244 INEMEANPKPRMTR
+1244 
-1258 ELRDA
+1258 
-1263 IDEFIYEN
+1263 
-1271 IDPKLFLEHNDTNI
+1271 
-1285 LGSHGLTW
+1285 
-1293 SIPRLHVDDLRHY
+1293 
-1306 LGKELAG
+1306 
-1313 DLPSN
+1313 
-1318 YKRRTGKRDIDTVA
+1318 
-1332 QEMGYDDI
+1332 
-1340 DTFIDEIK
+1340 
-1348 RVAEARRAERE
+1348 
-1359 RKTLLAEW
+1359 
-1367 RRDPDVIEEAQKMIA
+1367 
-1382 ERHAE
+1382 
-1387 EVPKIVKPPTNAE
+1387 
-1400 RVSSIDPADINTN
+1400 PADINID
-1413 NYVNDLV
+1413 NYVNELV

-1457 DKIKNQSEQLEMRN
+1457 DRLKNQSEQLEMRN
-1471 ALDRTLRADG
+1471 AIDRTLRADG

-1493 KLITSFKNKK
+1493 KLITGFKNKK
-1503 ELQTFEQ
+1503 ELQTFDQ

-1515 HALELESNGV
+1515 HALELEANGI
-1525 ETGRDLAGDKALIK
+1525 ETGRDLVRDQALIK
-1539 ATNKRFAKEF
+1539 ATSKRFAKEF

-1585 PFDRIFSDKEINTQ
+1585 PFDRIFSDKEIDTQ
-1599 MKHGVGV
+1599 MKHGVGA
-1606 GEASLSTQSIIQR
+1606 GEASLSKQDIVQR
-1619 IEGSSRLI
+1619 IKGSSRSI

-1641 VRQGER
+1641 IQQGER

-1663 PFQLRELKPDE
+1663 PFQLRELKAGE
-1674 SADGR
+1674 SANGR

-1689 KRTFLAAPEVAKAA
+1689 KRTFLAAPEVARAA
-1703 KNMNREQMNIVLRAL
+1703 KNMNREQMGIILRAL
-1718 ATPARVLRMGATTVN
+1718 AAPARLLRMGATTVN

-1745 VGATINSKGGIN
+1745 VGATINSKGGFN
-1757 SMNPKTL
+1757 STNPKSIVSAL
-1764 AEAIGAGFHHKGDL
+1764 GAAFHHNDDL
-1778 YLEMQREGVVG
+1778 YVEMQREGVLG
-1789 NSYEILRNA
+1789 NIYELTRNA
-1798 SELNLNEIRSHK
+1798 SDLNLNEIRSHK
-1810 NLATRALHNLKS
+1810 NILTRSLHNAKS
-1822 PLRTLENTIG
+1822 PLKTLENTIG
-1832 RSEDIGRA
+1832 RSEDFGRA
-1840 IQYVSNKKYAKR
+1840 LQYVANKKYAKR
-1852 KGMSESEAVKFAAD
+1852 KGMSESEAIKFAAD
-1866 QARWNSTNFAR
+1866 QARWNSTNFLR
-1877 SGTYGKTINA
+1877 SGTYGKAINA
-1887 VVPYSNANIQGQR
+1887 IVPYSNANIQGQR

-1909 PVRYTAKI
+1909 PARYTGKI
-1917 TMGVVAPTIAV
+1917 ALGIVAPTVAAMA
-1928 LAWNYADE
+1928 LSYSNDE
-1936 DRKKV
+1936 NKKI
-1941 MENIPDYV
+1941 MENLPDYV
-1949 KENNVVVVGRNA
+1949 KENNVVVIGPGA

-1987 QLNNMVA
+1987 QLHNMVRSA
-1994 STMAGKKFDMVKAGG
+1994 MTGQQFDTGKAVG
-2009 DTVEQITTVNP
+2009 DAVEQVTTVNP
-2020 TELRRTGAQYIP
+2020 MEIRRTGAQYVP
-2032 QAAKPLVELFANKN
+2032 QAVKPFVETWANKN
-2046 LFTGQEIV
+2046 LYTGQEVV
-2054 PEAMKNLEQKD
+2054 PEGMKNLDGKD
-2065 QWDSSTSLTARKVGE
+2065 QWDNSTSLTARKVGE

-2100 GQNLLHGADF
+2100 GQNLLHGMDF
-2110 ALAKATG
+2110 AIAKATG
-2117 ASNDEI
+2117 ASDDEI
-2123 KGRSMLDSIVGRFYA
+2123 KGRSMLDSVVGRFYA

-2150 SLEKASKDNKLVGDD
+2150 SLEKAAKDNKLSGSD
-2165 LAYFKALT
+2165 LELYQALT
-2173 TRKYNGDGSVEGKT
+2173 SRKYNGDGNVEGKT
-2187 DADVLMTN
+2187 EGDVLMNN
-2195 RTLANKPNI
+2195 RILANKPNI
-2204 AKALSDAAKWRS
+2204 VKALSEAAKWRS
-2216 EQTGEELDPL
+2216 AQTGEELDPL
-2226 YKLSPDKQQ
+2226 YKLPVDKQQ
-2235 YFYHI
+2235 YFYHL
-2240 QGSPKNSA
+2240 QGSPKNGA

-2318 LSDHFK
+2318 LSDHYK

-2361 RDPAVAKYLQ
+2361 RDPAVARYLQ
-2371 DVNVYNITNS
+2371 DLNVYNITNS

-2429 HIQAGAIDMSSFGR
+2429 HIQAGAVDMSSFGR
-2443 RRGGRS
+2443 RRGGRG

-2454 TRTSTDTL
+2454 IRTSTDTL

-2469 LGMNTFKKNK
+2469 LGMNAFKKNK

>member
-53 TPSFGSPSPT
+53 APSFGSPSPT
-63 QGLFQQKQE
+63 QGLFQQKPQ
-72 TPKTDTVPKV
+72 TDTIPKTDTVPKV

-89 QFTKPIIPEIKPE
+89 QFTKPVIPEIKPE

-128 KQIQTQN
+128 KQIQNQN
-135 LVNKPIITP
+135 LANKPMITP

-159 GLFGAKQQQNFKQ
+159 GLFGVKQQQTFKQ
-172 IIEKPITDNVNKFN
+172 TVEKPITDNINKFN
-186 NWIDSSDKEKGFQWN
+186 NWIDSSDKEKGHQWTD
-201 SPGDYLRFGAKI
+201 PWDYARFFAKL
-213 PGGMIQGL
+213 PGGIVQGL
-221 AEAPNKMANAITGIE
+221 AEAPNKVANAVTGIE
-236 SDENGKV
+236 ADENGKV
-243 KQLNGVQ
+243 KELNGVQ
-250 RFGKGLDA
+250 RFGKALDA
-258 GISVGGLGFGG
+258 GLSVGGPGVGG
-269 SGTLLRSL
+269 SGTLIRSL
-277 AGKATGNVLK
+277 IGLAKAGTKQAV
-287 GGAKQGI
+287 KQGI
-294 GRAVFN
+294 GRTVLN
-300 GAKNLVKDSAKEGAE
+300 GTKNLVKDSLKEGAE
-315 EVVQTFSQ
+315 EVTQTFAQ
-323 DLADDGKINMDKNAY
+323 DLADDGKINMNKDAY
-338 IQSGAFGALGGG
+338 IQSGVFGALGGG

-434 LESRNIKVHPAVV
+434 LESRNIKVYPAVV

-541 TPSED
+541 TPNKD

-653 KYKLSPEQET
+653 KYKLDAKTQE
-663 FFKDSKI
+663 
-670 RDENG
+670 
-675 NLKTVYHGTNSEFDQ
+675 
-690 FSPLAG
+690 LA
-696 SSSSTRNRWGE
+696 S
-707 GNYLAYDKDMA
+707 
-718 NGYGVNLKEMYA
+718 
-730 NITSPIT
+730 
-737 NNQKTVSF
+737 Q
-745 DQYDALHRRVN
+745 
-756 NGEPAYREDYDMYD
+756 
-770 NDMDLLWDI
+770 
-779 TDNGQWK
+779 
-786 KYAQD
+786 
-791 IKDTTG
+791 
-797 KDGVIMDDMAITFS
+797 
-811 PNQTKYTNNLNP
+811 
-823 TDSPD
+823 
-828 MRFKIV
+828 
-834 PNGANLYH
+834 
-842 GSPHK
+842 
-847 FNKFSTDNIGSG
+847 
-859 EGNQSFGWGLY
+859 
-870 FTDNKGIAEHYADI
+870 
-884 GNTVNHAHM
+884 
-893 KNAGDSRNLYNI
+893 
-905 NLTSSDGHDFD
+905 
-916 FLSWY
+916 
-921 DAVGPEQQHKIKQQ
+921 
-935 ALVENLTD
+935 
-943 RWGASVRDVE
+943 
-953 RYPNSIPFSTGE
+953 
-965 SGADMYHKLQSEW
+965 
-978 SMTPK
+978 
-983 EASMFLSR
+983 
-991 AGVDGIIYP
+991 
-1000 ADSKFNANNQDLS
+1000 
-1013 KAESVNYVVFDENNI
+1013 NNI
-1028 KVQDYVKF
+1028 
-1036 KRQEAHAQKL
+1036 
-1046 ISSMQRESELLARHL
+1046 LARHL

-1074 QNEMQKKA
+1074 QNEIQKKA

-1162 NGRLNGE
+1162 KGRLNGE
-1169 GKVRLGT
+1169 DKVRLGA

-1207 FYAQMETGK
+1207 FYAQMEIGK

-1244 INEMEANPKPRMTR
+1244 INEMEAKPKPKMTR

-1293 SIPRLHVDDLRHY
+1293 SIPRLHVDDLKHY

-1359 RKTLLAEW
+1359 RKALLAEW
-1367 RRDPDVIEEAQKMIA
+1367 RRDPDVIEEAQKMLAERHTEEARVEAEKKIEEAQMIA
-1382 ERHAE
+1382 ERHTE
-1387 EVPKIVKPPTNAE
+1387 ETPKPPTNAE
-1400 RVSSIDPADINTN
+1400 RVSSIEPADINN
-1413 NYVNDLV
+1413 DDYVNELV
-1420 KEQKL
+1420 KDQRA

-1457 DKIKNQSEQLEMRN
+1457 DRIKNQSEQLEMRN

-1515 HALELESNGV
+1515 HALELESNGI
-1525 ETGRDLAGDKALIK
+1525 ETGRDLARDKALIK

-1549 KQVREYSDKVLQQ
+1549 NQVREYSDKVLQQ

-1663 PFQLRELKPDE
+1663 PFQLRELKAGE

-1679 PTISYLDNGK
+1679 PTISYLDNGT

-1810 NLATRALHNLKS
+1810 NLATRAIHNLKS

-1840 IQYVSNKKYAKR
+1840 IQYVANKKYAKR

-1909 PVRYTAKI
+1909 PARYTAKI
-1917 TMGVVAPTIAV
+1917 TMGIVAPTIAV

-1941 MENIPDYV
+1941 MENIPEYV
-1949 KENNVVVVGRNA
+1949 KENNVVVVSPNA

-2009 DTVEQITTVNP
+2009 DAVEQITTVNP

-2100 GQNLLHGADF
+2100 GQNLLHGTDF
-2110 ALAKATG
+2110 AIAKATG
-2117 ASNDEI
+2117 ASDDEI

-2150 SLEKASKDNKLVGDD
+2150 SLEQASKDNKLVGDD
-2165 LAYFKALT
+2165 LAFFKALT

-2187 DADVLMTN
+2187 EGDVLMNN
-2195 RTLANKPNI
+2195 RILANKPNI
-2204 AKALSDAAKWRS
+2204 VKALSEAAKWRS

-2226 YKLSPDKQQ
+2226 YKLPVDKQQ
-2235 YFYHI
+2235 YFYHL
-2240 QGSPKNSA
+2240 QGSPKNGA

-2284 PYPEVSDELQATLKT
+2284 PYPEVSDELQATLRT

-2324 QIEDYNNKV
+2324 QIEDYSNKV

-2361 RDPAVAKYLQ
+2361 RDPAVARYLQ

-2429 HIQAGAIDMSSFGR
+2429 HIQAGAVDMSSFGR
-2443 RRGGRS
+2443 RRGGRG

-2454 TRTSTDTL
+2454 GIKTSTDTL

-2469 LGMNTFKKNK
+2469 LGMNAFKKNK

-2486 VKAIQKSGLLK
+2486 VRAIQKSDLLK
-2497 SRRPTS
+2497 SRKPRS
-2503 RVVTFR
+2503 RAVTFR

>member
-1 MDFFQRIGNFFSG
+1 MDFFQRIGNFFQG
-14 KGWVSDEEKRRK
+14 KGWISDEEKRRK

-63 QGLFQQKQE
+63 QGLFQQKPQ
-72 TPKTDTVPKV
+72 TDTILKTDTVPKV

-89 QFTKPIIPEIKPE
+89 QFTKPVIPEIKPE

-128 KQIQTQN
+128 KQIQNQN
-135 LVNKPIITP
+135 LANKPMITP
-144 KKPTYFDYANPFGEH
+144 KNPTYFDYLNPFGEH
-159 GLFGAKQQQNFKQ
+159 GLFGAKQQQNFKKTV
-172 IIEKPITDNVNKFN
+172 EKPITDNINKFN
-186 NWIDSSDKEKGFQWN
+186 NWIDSSDKEKGFQW
-201 SPGDYLRFGAKI
+201 SDPGDYLRFAAKI
-213 PGGMIQGL
+213 PGGMVQGL
-221 AEAPNKMANAITGIE
+221 AETPNKVANAVTGIE
-236 SDENGKV
+236 ADENGKV

-277 AGKATGNVLK
+277 AGLGKAGTKQAV
-287 GGAKQGI
+287 KQGI
-294 GRAVFN
+294 GRTVLN
-300 GAKNLVKDSAKEGAE
+300 GTKNLVKDSLKEGAE
-315 EVVQTFSQ
+315 EVTQTFAQ
-323 DLADDGKINMDKNAY
+323 DLADDGKINMNKDAY

-434 LESRNIKVHPAVV
+434 LESRNIKVYPAVV

-541 TPSED
+541 TPNED

-554 SIEVADRQLADNF
+554 STEVADRQLADNF

-653 KYKLSPEQET
+653 KYKLSPEQEA

-675 NLKTVYHGTNSEFDQ
+675 NLMKMYHGSPNGHITEFHPGTYFTKNEKYADRYQ
-690 FSPLAG
+690 NPGASSISL
-696 SSSSTRNRWGE
+696 SSSKEINDPKTYEAYINSKNPFTLSDSRAKDIFLNEYVKGGNSFLISPYTDPTEINSLREIDWTEGE
-707 GNYLAYDKDMA
+707 DFMEWLRENHPEYDSLYLDEGGDG
-718 NGYGVNLKEMYA
+718 GYGE
-730 NITSPIT
+730 
-737 NNQKTVSF
+737 KTIDRGISLVMTKPE
-745 DQYDALHRRVN
+745 Q
-756 NGEPAYREDYDMYD
+756 
-770 NDMDLLWDI
+770 I
-779 TDNGQWK
+779 
-786 KYAQD
+786 
-791 IKDTTG
+791 
-797 KDGVIMDDMAITFS
+797 
-811 PNQTKYTNNLNP
+811 KYTDNLNP

-828 MRFKIV
+828 MR
-834 PNGANLYH
+834 Y
-842 GSPHK
+842 
-847 FNKFSTDNIGSG
+847 
-859 EGNQSFGWGLY
+859 
-870 FTDNKGIAEHYADI
+870 
-884 GNTVNHAHM
+884 
-893 KNAGDSRNLYNI
+893 
-905 NLTSSDGHDFD
+905 
-916 FLSWY
+916 
-921 DAVGPEQQHKIKQQ
+921 
-935 ALVENLTD
+935 
-943 RWGASVRDVE
+943 
-953 RYPNSIPFSTGE
+953 
-965 SGADMYHKLQSEW
+965 
-978 SMTPK
+978 
-983 EASMFLSR
+983 
-991 AGVDGIIYP
+991 
-1000 ADSKFNANNQDLS
+1000 
-1013 KAESVNYVVFDENNI
+1013 
-1028 KVQDYVKF
+1028 
-1036 KRQEAHAQKL
+1036 KRQIEAK
-1046 ISSMQRESELLARHL
+1046 MQEVQQSKELLARHL

-1074 QNEMQKKA
+1074 QNEIQKKA

-1131 EYLINK
+1131 DYLINK
-1137 YGSQYGNDLNLL
+1137 YGNQYGNDLNLL

-1169 GKVRLGT
+1169 DKVRLGT

-1216 FRNEVFGNTE
+1216 FKNEVFGNTE
-1226 QLPAYKKSDK
+1226 QLPVYKKSDSSADVDNY
-1236 FQHPLQET
+1236 
-1244 INEMEANPKPRMTR
+1244 INE
-1258 ELRDA
+1258 
-1263 IDEFIYEN
+1263 
-1271 IDPKLFLEHNDTNI
+1271 
-1285 LGSHGLTW
+1285 
-1293 SIPRLHVDDLRHY
+1293 
-1306 LGKELAG
+1306 
-1313 DLPSN
+1313 
-1318 YKRRTGKRDIDTVA
+1318 
-1332 QEMGYDDI
+1332 
-1340 DTFIDEIK
+1340 
-1348 RVAEARRAERE
+1348 
-1359 RKTLLAEW
+1359 
-1367 RRDPDVIEEAQKMIA
+1367 
-1382 ERHAE
+1382 
-1387 EVPKIVKPPTNAE
+1387 
-1400 RVSSIDPADINTN
+1400 
-1413 NYVNDLV
+1413 LV

-1425 ARKGEQPTLKE
+1425 ARKGEQPTFRE
-1436 RWQDF
+1436 RWQNF
-1441 KADMREKF
+1441 KEDMREKF

-1457 DKIKNQSEQLEMRN
+1457 DRLKDQSEQLEMRN
-1471 ALDRTLRADG
+1471 AIDRTLRADG
-1481 ISEAFIRDNNFD
+1481 ISEAFIRDNKFD

-1503 ELQTFEQ
+1503 ELQTFDQ

-1515 HALELESNGV
+1515 HALELEANGI
-1525 ETGRDLAGDKALIK
+1525 ETGRDLARDKALIK

-1572 TANYLRKKYPDYI
+1572 TANYLSKKYPDYV
-1585 PFDRIFSDKEINTQ
+1585 PFDRIFSDKEIDTQ
-1599 MKHGVGV
+1599 MKHGVGA
-1606 GEASLSTQSIIQR
+1606 GEASLSKQDIIQR
-1619 IEGSSRLI
+1619 IKGSSRSI

-1641 VRQGER
+1641 IQQGER

-1663 PFQLRELKPDE
+1663 PFQLRELKAGE
-1674 SADGR
+1674 SANGR

-1689 KRTFLAAPEVAKAA
+1689 KRTFLAAPEVARAA
-1703 KNMNREQMNIVLRAL
+1703 KNMNREQMGIILRAL
-1718 ATPARVLRMGATTVN
+1718 AAPARLLRMGATTVN

-1745 VGATINSKGGIN
+1745 VGATVNSKGGIN
-1757 SMNPKTL
+1757 SMNPKSIVSAL
-1764 AEAIGAGFHHKGDL
+1764 GAAFHHNGDL
-1778 YLEMQREGVVG
+1778 YAEMQREGVLG
-1789 NSYEILRNA
+1789 NIYELTRNA
-1798 SELNLNEIRSHK
+1798 SDLNLNEIRSHK
-1810 NLATRALHNLKS
+1810 NILTRSIHNAKS
-1822 PLRTLENTIG
+1822 PLKTLENTIG
-1832 RSEDIGRA
+1832 RSEDFGRA
-1840 IQYVSNKKYAKR
+1840 LQYVANKKYAKR
-1852 KGMSESEAVKFAAD
+1852 KGMSESEAIKFAAD
-1866 QARWNSTNFAR
+1866 QARWNSTNFLR
-1877 SGTYGKTINA
+1877 SGTYGKAINA
-1887 VVPYSNANIQGQR
+1887 IVPYSNANIQGQR

-1909 PVRYTAKI
+1909 PARYTGKI
-1917 TMGVVAPTIAV
+1917 ALGIVAPTVAAMA
-1928 LAWNYADE
+1928 LSYSNDE
-1936 DRKKV
+1936 NKKI
-1941 MENIPDYV
+1941 MENLPDYV
-1949 KENNVVVVGRNA
+1949 KENNVVVIGPGA

-1972 VYLVPVPPQFSPLHR
+1972 VYLIPVPPQFSPLHR
-1987 QLNNMVA
+1987 QLHNMVKSA
-1994 STMAGKKFDMVKAGG
+1994 MTGQQFDTSKAVG
-2009 DTVEQITTVNP
+2009 DAVEQVTTVNP
-2020 TELRRTGAQYIP
+2020 MEIRRTGAQYVP
-2032 QAAKPLVELFANKN
+2032 QAVKPFVETWANKN
-2046 LFTGQEIV
+2046 LYTGQEVV
-2054 PEAMKNLEQKD
+2054 PEGMKNLDGKD
-2065 QWDSSTSLTARKVGE
+2065 QWDNSTSLTARKVGE

-2100 GQNLLHGADF
+2100 GQNLLHGMDF
-2110 ALAKATG
+2110 AIAKATG
-2117 ASNDEI
+2117 ASDDEI
-2123 KGRSMLDSIVGRFYA
+2123 KGRSMLDSVVGRFYA

-2150 SLEKASKDNKLVGDD
+2150 SLEKAAKDNKLSGSD
-2165 LAYFKALT
+2165 LELYQALT
-2173 TRKYNGDGSVEGKT
+2173 SRKYNGDGSVEGKT
-2187 DADVLMTN
+2187 EGDVLMNN
-2195 RTLANKPNI
+2195 RILANKPNI
-2204 AKALSDAAKWRS
+2204 VKALSEAAKWRS
-2216 EQTGEELDPL
+2216 AQTGEELDPL
-2226 YKLSPDKQQ
+2226 YKLPVDKQQ
-2235 YFYHI
+2235 YFYHL
-2240 QGSPKNSA
+2240 QGSPKNGA

-2318 LSDHFK
+2318 LSDHYK

-2371 DVNVYNITNS
+2371 DLNVYNITNS

-2429 HIQAGAIDMSSFGR
+2429 HIQAGAVDTSSFGGR
-2443 RRGGRS
+2443 RSRRGGGGS
-2449 GSSNG
+2449 GSG
-2454 TRTSTDTL
+2454 TRTSTDSL
-2462 KLSNATA
+2462 KTANSTA
-2469 LGMNTFKKNK
+2469 LSMSIFKSNRSS
-2479 GGLPQFS
+2479 LPKFS
-2486 VKAIQKSGLLK
+2486 GRAIQKSALLK
-2497 SRRPTS
+2497 TRRPRS
-2503 RVVTFR
+2503 RVVSFK

>member
-26 EQQVQTQPQNKP
+26 EQQVQAQPQNKP

-53 TPSFGSPSPT
+53 APSFGSPSPT
-63 QGLFQQKQE
+63 QGLFQQKPQ
-72 TPKTDTVPKV
+72 TDTIPKTDTVPKV

-89 QFTKPIIPEIKPE
+89 QFTKPVIPEIKPE

-128 KQIQTQN
+128 KQIQNQN
-135 LVNKPIITP
+135 LANKPMITP

-159 GLFGAKQQQNFKQ
+159 GLFGVKQQQTFKQ
-172 IIEKPITDNVNKFN
+172 TVEKPITDNINKFN
-186 NWIDSSDKEKGFQWN
+186 NWIDSSDKEKGHQWTD
-201 SPGDYLRFGAKI
+201 PWDYARFFAKL
-213 PGGMIQGL
+213 PGGIVQGL
-221 AEAPNKMANAITGIE
+221 AEAPNKVANAVTGIE
-236 SDENGKV
+236 ADENGKV
-243 KQLNGVQ
+243 KELNGVQ
-250 RFGKGLDA
+250 RFGKALDA
-258 GISVGGLGFGG
+258 GLSVGGPGVGG
-269 SGTLLRSL
+269 SGTLIRSL
-277 AGKATGNVLK
+277 IGLAKAGTKQAV
-287 GGAKQGI
+287 KQGI
-294 GRAVFN
+294 GRTVLN
-300 GAKNLVKDSAKEGAE
+300 GTKNLVKDSLKEGAE
-315 EVVQTFSQ
+315 EVTQTFAQ
-323 DLADDGKINMDKNAY
+323 DLADDGKINMNKDAY
-338 IQSGAFGALGGG
+338 IQSGVFGALGGG

-434 LESRNIKVHPAVV
+434 LESRNIKVYPAVV

-541 TPSED
+541 TPNED

-567 TGATTDYSVANN
+567 TGATTDDSVANN

-653 KYKLSPEQET
+653 KYNLGDKERVDTQMQE
-663 FFKDSKI
+663 
-670 RDENG
+670 
-675 NLKTVYHGTNSEFDQ
+675 
-690 FSPLAG
+690 LA
-696 SSSSTRNRWGE
+696 S
-707 GNYLAYDKDMA
+707 
-718 NGYGVNLKEMYA
+718 
-730 NITSPIT
+730 
-737 NNQKTVSF
+737 Q
-745 DQYDALHRRVN
+745 
-756 NGEPAYREDYDMYD
+756 
-770 NDMDLLWDI
+770 
-779 TDNGQWK
+779 
-786 KYAQD
+786 
-791 IKDTTG
+791 
-797 KDGVIMDDMAITFS
+797 
-811 PNQTKYTNNLNP
+811 
-823 TDSPD
+823 
-828 MRFKIV
+828 
-834 PNGANLYH
+834 
-842 GSPHK
+842 
-847 FNKFSTDNIGSG
+847 NK
-859 EGNQSFGWGLY
+859 
-870 FTDNKGIAEHYADI
+870 
-884 GNTVNHAHM
+884 
-893 KNAGDSRNLYNI
+893 
-905 NLTSSDGHDFD
+905 
-916 FLSWY
+916 
-921 DAVGPEQQHKIKQQ
+921 
-935 ALVENLTD
+935 
-943 RWGASVRDVE
+943 
-953 RYPNSIPFSTGE
+953 
-965 SGADMYHKLQSEW
+965 
-978 SMTPK
+978 
-983 EASMFLSR
+983 
-991 AGVDGIIYP
+991 
-1000 ADSKFNANNQDLS
+1000 
-1013 KAESVNYVVFDENNI
+1013 
-1028 KVQDYVKF
+1028 
-1036 KRQEAHAQKL
+1036 
-1046 ISSMQRESELLARHL
+1046 LLARHL

-1082 LGYYDPKTDQI
+1082 LGYYDPKTDRI

-1120 LLNSIRESYGD
+1120 LLNTIRESYGD
-1131 EYLINK
+1131 DYLINK

-1169 GKVRLGT
+1169 DKVRLGT

-1186 IYDRI
+1186 VYDRI

-1236 FQHPLQET
+1236 FQQPLQET

-1258 ELRDA
+1258 ELREA

-1293 SIPRLHVDDLRHY
+1293 SIPRLHVDDLRHH

-1318 YKRRTGKRDIDTVA
+1318 YKRRTGKRDIDIVA

-1382 ERHAE
+1382 ERRAE
-1387 EVPKIVKPPTNAE
+1387 EAKVEAEKKIEDAQMITERRAEETPKPPTNAE

-1515 HALELESNGV
+1515 HALELESNGI
-1525 ETGRDLAGDKALIK
+1525 ETGRDLARDKALIK

-1549 KQVREYSDKVLQQ
+1549 NQVREYSDKVLQQ

-1663 PFQLRELKPDE
+1663 PFQLRELKAGE

-1679 PTISYLDNGK
+1679 PTISYLDNGT

-1909 PVRYTAKI
+1909 PARYTAKI
-1917 TMGVVAPTIAV
+1917 TMGIVAPTIAV

-1941 MENIPDYV
+1941 MENIPEYV
-1949 KENNVVVVGRNA
+1949 KENNVVVVSPNA

-1994 STMAGKKFDMVKAGG
+1994 STMADKKFDMVKAGG
-2009 DTVEQITTVNP
+2009 DAVEQITTVNP

-2065 QWDSSTSLTARKVGE
+2065 QWDNSTSLTARKVGE

-2100 GQNLLHGADF
+2100 GQNLLHGTDF
-2110 ALAKATG
+2110 AIAKATG
-2117 ASNDEI
+2117 ASDDEI
-2123 KGRSMLDSIVGRFYA
+2123 KGRSMLDSVVGRFYA

-2150 SLEKASKDNKLVGDD
+2150 SLEQASKDNKLVGDD
-2165 LAYFKALT
+2165 LAFFKALT

-2187 DADVLMTN
+2187 EGDVLMNN
-2195 RTLANKPNI
+2195 RILANKPNI
-2204 AKALSDAAKWRS
+2204 VKALSEAAKWRS

-2226 YKLSPDKQQ
+2226 YKLPVDKQQ
-2235 YFYHI
+2235 YFYHL
-2240 QGSPKNSA
+2240 QGSPKNGA

-2311 FLDAHPE
+2311 YLDAHPE

-2324 QIEDYNNKV
+2324 QIEDYSNKV

-2361 RDPAVAKYLQ
+2361 RDPAVARYLQ

-2429 HIQAGAIDMSSFGR
+2429 HIQAGAVDMSSFGR
-2443 RRGGRS
+2443 RRGGRG

-2454 TRTSTDTL
+2454 GIKTSTDTL

-2469 LGMNTFKKNK
+2469 LGMNAFKKNK

-2486 VKAIQKSGLLK
+2486 VRAIQKSDLLK
-2497 SRRPTS
+2497 SRKPRS
-2503 RVVTFR
+2503 RAVTFR

>member
-26 EQQVQTQPQNKP
+26 EQQVQAQPQNKP

-63 QGLFQQKQE
+63 QGLFQQKPE

-159 GLFGAKQQQNFKQ
+159 GLFGAKQQQNFKRT
-172 IIEKPITDNVNKFN
+172 IEKPITDNINKFN
-186 NWIDSSDKEKGFQWN
+186 NWIDSSDKEKGFQW
-201 SPGDYLRFGAKI
+201 SDPGDYVRFAAKI
-213 PGGMIQGL
+213 PGGMVQGL
-221 AEAPNKMANAITGIE
+221 AETPNKVANAITGIE

-277 AGKATGNVLK
+277 AGKTAGNVLK
-287 GGAKQGI
+287 EGAKQGI

-323 DLADDGKINMDKNAY
+323 DLADDGKINTDKNTY
-338 IQSGAFGALGGG
+338 FQSGTFGALGGG

-434 LESRNIKVHPAVV
+434 LESRNIKVYPAVV

-541 TPSED
+541 TPNED

-554 SIEVADRQLADNF
+554 STEVADRQLADNF

-653 KYKLSPEQET
+653 KYKLSPEQEA

-745 DQYDALHRRVN
+745 EQYDALHRRIN
-756 NGEPAYREDYDMYD
+756 DGEPAYREDYDMYD

-811 PNQTKYTNNLNP
+811 PNQTKYIDNLNP

-828 MRFKIV
+828 MR
-834 PNGANLYH
+834 Y
-842 GSPHK
+842 
-847 FNKFSTDNIGSG
+847 
-859 EGNQSFGWGLY
+859 
-870 FTDNKGIAEHYADI
+870 
-884 GNTVNHAHM
+884 
-893 KNAGDSRNLYNI
+893 
-905 NLTSSDGHDFD
+905 
-916 FLSWY
+916 
-921 DAVGPEQQHKIKQQ
+921 
-935 ALVENLTD
+935 
-943 RWGASVRDVE
+943 
-953 RYPNSIPFSTGE
+953 
-965 SGADMYHKLQSEW
+965 
-978 SMTPK
+978 
-983 EASMFLSR
+983 
-991 AGVDGIIYP
+991 
-1000 ADSKFNANNQDLS
+1000 
-1013 KAESVNYVVFDENNI
+1013 
-1028 KVQDYVKF
+1028 
-1036 KRQEAHAQKL
+1036 KRQAEAKIQEIQQSK
-1046 ISSMQRESELLARHL
+1046 ELLARHL

-1120 LLNSIRESYGD
+1120 LLNAIRESYGD
-1131 EYLINK
+1131 DYLINK

-1162 NGRLNGE
+1162 KGRLNGE
-1169 GKVRLGT
+1169 DKVRLGT

-1191 TEAIMGLVGK
+1191 TEAVMGLVGK

-1216 FRNEVFGNTE
+1216 FRNEVLGNTE
-1226 QLPAYKKSDK
+1226 QLPAYKKSDSS
-1236 FQHPLQET
+1236 
-1244 INEMEANPKPRMTR
+1244 A
-1258 ELRDA
+1258 
-1263 IDEFIYEN
+1263 
-1271 IDPKLFLEHNDTNI
+1271 
-1285 LGSHGLTW
+1285 
-1293 SIPRLHVDDLRHY
+1293 
-1306 LGKELAG
+1306 
-1313 DLPSN
+1313 
-1318 YKRRTGKRDIDTVA
+1318 DID
-1332 QEMGYDDI
+1332 
-1340 DTFIDEIK
+1340 
-1348 RVAEARRAERE
+1348 
-1359 RKTLLAEW
+1359 
-1367 RRDPDVIEEAQKMIA
+1367 
-1382 ERHAE
+1382 
-1387 EVPKIVKPPTNAE
+1387 
-1400 RVSSIDPADINTN
+1400 S
-1413 NYVNDLV
+1413 YVNELV

-1425 ARKGEQPTLKE
+1425 ARKGEQPTFRE

-1471 ALDRTLRADG
+1471 AIDRTLRADG

-1493 KLITSFKNKK
+1493 KLITGFKNKK
-1503 ELQTFEQ
+1503 ELQTFDQ

-1515 HALELESNGV
+1515 HALELESNGI
-1525 ETGRDLAGDKALIK
+1525 ETGRDLAKDRALIK

-1572 TANYLRKKYPDYI
+1572 TANYLRKKYPDYV
-1585 PFDRIFSDKEINTQ
+1585 PFDRIFSDKELATQ

-1606 GEASLSTQSIIQR
+1606 GEASLSKQDIVQR
-1619 IEGSSRLI
+1619 IKGSSRSI

-1641 VRQGER
+1641 IQQGER

-1663 PFQLRELKPDE
+1663 PFQLRELKAGE
-1674 SADGR
+1674 SVNGR

-1689 KRTFLAAPEVAKAA
+1689 KRTFLAAPEVARAA
-1703 KNMNREQMNIVLRAL
+1703 KNMNREQMGIILRAL
-1718 ATPARVLRMGATTVN
+1718 AAPARLLRMGATTVN

-1745 VGATINSKGGIN
+1745 VGATINSKGGFN
-1757 SMNPKTL
+1757 STNPKSIVSAL
-1764 AEAIGAGFHHKGDL
+1764 GAAFHHNGDL
-1778 YLEMQREGVVG
+1778 YVEMQREGVLG
-1789 NSYEILRNA
+1789 NIYELTRNA
-1798 SELNLNEIRSHK
+1798 SDLNLNEIRSHK
-1810 NLATRALHNLKS
+1810 NILTRSLHNAKS
-1822 PLRTLENTIG
+1822 PLKTLENTIG
-1832 RSEDIGRA
+1832 RSEDFGRA
-1840 IQYVSNKKYAKR
+1840 LQYVANKKYAKR
-1852 KGMSESEAVKFAAD
+1852 KGMSESEAIKFAAD
-1866 QARWNSTNFAR
+1866 QARWNSTNFLR
-1877 SGTYGKTINA
+1877 SGTYGKAINA
-1887 VVPYSNANIQGQR
+1887 IVPYSNANIQGQR

-1909 PVRYTAKI
+1909 PARYTGKI
-1917 TMGVVAPTIAV
+1917 ALGIVAPTVAAMA
-1928 LAWNYADE
+1928 LSYSNDE
-1936 DRKKV
+1936 NKKI
-1941 MENIPDYV
+1941 MENLPDYV
-1949 KENNVVVVGRNA
+1949 KENNVVVIGPGA

-1987 QLNNMVA
+1987 QLHNMVRSA
-1994 STMAGKKFDMVKAGG
+1994 MTGQQFDTGKAVG
-2009 DTVEQITTVNP
+2009 DAVEQVTTVNP
-2020 TELRRTGAQYIP
+2020 MEIRRTGAQYVP
-2032 QAAKPLVELFANKN
+2032 QAVKPFVETWANKN
-2046 LFTGQEIV
+2046 LYTGQEVV
-2054 PEAMKNLEQKD
+2054 PEGMKNLDGKD
-2065 QWDSSTSLTARKVGE
+2065 QWDNSTSLTARKVGE

-2100 GQNLLHGADF
+2100 GQNLLHGMDF
-2110 ALAKATG
+2110 AIAKATG
-2117 ASNDEI
+2117 ASDDEI
-2123 KGRSMLDSIVGRFYA
+2123 KGRSMLDSVVGRFYA

-2150 SLEKASKDNKLVGDD
+2150 SLEKAAKDNKLSGSD
-2165 LAYFKALT
+2165 LELYQALT
-2173 TRKYNGDGSVEGKT
+2173 SRKYNGDGNVEGKT
-2187 DADVLMTN
+2187 EGDVLMNN
-2195 RTLANKPNI
+2195 RILANKPNI
-2204 AKALSDAAKWRS
+2204 VKALSEAAKWRS

-2226 YKLSPDKQQ
+2226 YKLPVDKQQ
-2235 YFYHI
+2235 YFYHL
-2240 QGSPKNSA
+2240 QGSPKNGA

-2284 PYPEVSDELQATLKT
+2284 PYPEVNDELQATLKT

-2318 LSDHFK
+2318 LSDHYK

-2371 DVNVYNITNS
+2371 DLNVYNITNS

-2429 HIQAGAIDMSSFGR
+2429 HIQAGAVDMSSFGR
-2443 RRGGRS
+2443 RRGGRGGSGGS
-2449 GSSNG
+2449 GSG
-2454 TRTSTDTL
+2454 TRTSTDSL
-2462 KLSNATA
+2462 KTANSTA
-2469 LGMNTFKKNK
+2469 LSMSIFKSNRSA
-2479 GGLPQFS
+2479 LPKFS
-2486 VKAIQKSGLLK
+2486 GRAIQKSALLK
-2497 SRRPTS
+2497 TRRPRS
-2503 RVVTFR
+2503 RVVSFK

>member
-26 EQQVQTQPQNKP
+26 EQQVQAQPQNKP

-53 TPSFGSPSPT
+53 APSFGSPSPT
-63 QGLFQQKQE
+63 QGLFQQKPQ
-72 TPKTDTVPKV
+72 TDTIPKTDTVPKV

-89 QFTKPIIPEIKPE
+89 QFTKPVIPEIKPE

-128 KQIQTQN
+128 KQIQ
-135 LVNKPIITP
+135 
-144 KKPTYFDYANPFGEH
+144 
-159 GLFGAKQQQNFKQ
+159 
-172 IIEKPITDNVNKFN
+172 
-186 NWIDSSDKEKGFQWN
+186 
-201 SPGDYLRFGAKI
+201 
-213 PGGMIQGL
+213 IQ
-221 AEAPNKMANAITGIE
+221 
-236 SDENGKV
+236 
-243 KQLNGVQ
+243 
-250 RFGKGLDA
+250 
-258 GISVGGLGFGG
+258 
-269 SGTLLRSL
+269 
-277 AGKATGNVLK
+277 
-287 GGAKQGI
+287 
-294 GRAVFN
+294 
-300 GAKNLVKDSAKEGAE
+300 
-315 EVVQTFSQ
+315 
-323 DLADDGKINMDKNAY
+323 
-338 IQSGAFGALGGG
+338 
-350 MMHGAGKLAQ
+350 
-360 GVHNSYNNH
+360 
-369 VNNAIANHVAGYM
+369 
-382 VNPYATSR
+382 
-390 RSAAQTNLVNA
+390 NA
-401 INNKTDSPVD
+401 INNPTQILKPQIQQQQPKPVPVD
-411 FGTLSKKKFN
+411 IQPQQQNRPQIAPNFANPGRNPLFTLN
-421 QVNELLS
+421 QDSMTRALDRAKQESDKYKADQAIRNNKLDNIMRARGISESEIAKNRQVRIDAENRAYLS
-428 TNGQPV
+428 ADKARRDSNIAQMAGLATLPV
-434 LESRNIKVHPAVV
+434 RSAVSFTKGAIDGAGRTV
-447 DKLIQK
+447 GDSGDKLSLAVADAMYGITGDESYDKIRKYIVEQGK
-453 RVGLDGMTPQQVADV
+453 QRNAQYDRDLGIFKKNDTDVATAYEAGQSAQRLAQDIGTGVATGGTIPVARQFVENAADFITNANAKGKSTREMLPYAYGNAAVQAAIEKVGLDKVLSPIGKKSLTKFMTGAIAEGSEEAAQRFAENAIAKHTYDPNRKYEEGVLKSGLMGAVLGGPAGMANFGAMRQTGNQPSGAVNSVKGMVGNRINPYGESGVGINRLSPAQMKYNVAE
-468 AYSAV
+468 AV
-473 HARNSR
+473 GSITGDTRKRLSQ
-479 VIPSRY
+479 
-485 PHIAAFTKAQTDRAV
+485 AAFGDLQKARTGNPYRTSD
-500 PFATLAGYNGEVSLK
+500 GM
-515 SAYKKPLANSLADVE
+515 DVE
-530 RNVVSGESAQI
+530 LSRQGNRKFTNPRARATNENFTVKQ
-541 TPSED
+541 
-546 ARLAPNNR
+546 RLAPYIDQVIEKSRLIDSAQDR
-554 SIEVADRQLADNF
+554 SGHGVADGGFEYRELPVKYRGNDY
-567 TGATTDYSVANN
+567 TATLDIAKSNDHGRNTLYEGNIRKASVSPGELIEPGYNTEASTRNIAQE
-579 SRNVNEDVK
+579 SQNVNEDVK

-610 QREEYLRGQGMSE
+610 QREEYLRGQGVSE

-653 KYKLSPEQET
+653 KYKLDAKTQE
-663 FFKDSKI
+663 
-670 RDENG
+670 
-675 NLKTVYHGTNSEFDQ
+675 
-690 FSPLAG
+690 LA
-696 SSSSTRNRWGE
+696 SQ
-707 GNYLAYDKDMA
+707 
-718 NGYGVNLKEMYA
+718 
-730 NITSPIT
+730 
-737 NNQKTVSF
+737 NN
-745 DQYDALHRRVN
+745 
-756 NGEPAYREDYDMYD
+756 
-770 NDMDLLWDI
+770 
-779 TDNGQWK
+779 
-786 KYAQD
+786 
-791 IKDTTG
+791 
-797 KDGVIMDDMAITFS
+797 
-811 PNQTKYTNNLNP
+811 
-823 TDSPD
+823 
-828 MRFKIV
+828 
-834 PNGANLYH
+834 
-842 GSPHK
+842 
-847 FNKFSTDNIGSG
+847 
-859 EGNQSFGWGLY
+859 
-870 FTDNKGIAEHYADI
+870 
-884 GNTVNHAHM
+884 
-893 KNAGDSRNLYNI
+893 
-905 NLTSSDGHDFD
+905 
-916 FLSWY
+916 
-921 DAVGPEQQHKIKQQ
+921 
-935 ALVENLTD
+935 
-943 RWGASVRDVE
+943 
-953 RYPNSIPFSTGE
+953 
-965 SGADMYHKLQSEW
+965 
-978 SMTPK
+978 
-983 EASMFLSR
+983 
-991 AGVDGIIYP
+991 
-1000 ADSKFNANNQDLS
+1000 
-1013 KAESVNYVVFDENNI
+1013 
-1028 KVQDYVKF
+1028 
-1036 KRQEAHAQKL
+1036 
-1046 ISSMQRESELLARHL
+1046 LLARHL

-1169 GKVRLGT
+1169 DKVRLGA

-1186 IYDRI
+1186 VYDRI

-1226 QLPAYKKSDK
+1226 QLPAYK
-1236 FQHPLQET
+1236 LQET
-1244 INEMEANPKPRMTR
+1244 INEMEAKPKPRMTR

-1318 YKRRTGKRDIDTVA
+1318 YKRRTGKRDIDIVA

-1340 DTFIDEIK
+1340 DTFIDEVK

-1359 RKTLLAEW
+1359 RKALLAEW
-1367 RRDPDVIEEAQKMIA
+1367 RRDPDVIEEAQKMLA

-1387 EVPKIVKPPTNAE
+1387 EAKVEAEKKIEEAQMIAERHTEETPKPPTNAE

-1425 ARKGEQPTLKE
+1425 ARKGEQPTLRE

-1663 PFQLRELKPDE
+1663 PFQLRELKAGE

-1679 PTISYLDNGK
+1679 PTISYLDNGT

-1810 NLATRALHNLKS
+1810 NLRTRALHNLKS

-1909 PVRYTAKI
+1909 PARYTAKI
-1917 TMGVVAPTIAV
+1917 TMGIVAPTIAV

-1941 MENIPDYV
+1941 MENIPEYV
-1949 KENNVVVVGRNA
+1949 KENNVVVVSPNA

-2009 DTVEQITTVNP
+2009 DAVEQITTVNP

-2100 GQNLLHGADF
+2100 GQNLLHGTDF
-2110 ALAKATG
+2110 AIAKATG
-2117 ASNDEI
+2117 ASDDEI
-2123 KGRSMLDSIVGRFYA
+2123 KGRSMLDSIAGRFYA

-2150 SLEKASKDNKLVGDD
+2150 SLEEASKKNKLVGSD

-2173 TRKYNGDGSVEGKT
+2173 TRKYNGDGSIEGKT

-2195 RTLANKPNI
+2195 RDLATKPNV

-2235 YFYHI
+2235 YFYHL
-2240 QGSPKNSA
+2240 QGSPKNGA

-2361 RDPAVAKYLQ
+2361 RDPAVARYLQ

-2429 HIQAGAIDMSSFGR
+2429 HIQAGAVDMSSFGR
-2443 RRGGRS
+2443 RRGGRG

-2454 TRTSTDTL
+2454 GIKTSTDTL

-2469 LGMNTFKKNK
+2469 LGMNAFKKNK

-2486 VKAIQKSGLLK
+2486 VRAIQKSDLLK
-2497 SRRPTS
+2497 SRKPRS
-2503 RVVTFR
+2503 RAVTFR

>member
-1 MDFFQRIGNFFSG
+1 MDFFQRIGNFFQG

-53 TPSFGSPSPT
+53 APSFGSPSPT
-63 QGLFQQKQE
+63 QGLFQQKPQ
-72 TPKTDTVPKV
+72 TDTIPKTDTVPKV

-89 QFTKPIIPEIKPE
+89 QFTKPVIPEIKPE

-128 KQIQTQN
+128 KQIQNQN
-135 LVNKPIITP
+135 LANKPMITP
-144 KKPTYFDYANPFGEH
+144 KNPTYFDYLNPFGEH
-159 GLFGAKQQQNFKQ
+159 GLFGAKQQQTFKKTV
-172 IIEKPITDNVNKFN
+172 EKPITDNINKFN
-186 NWIDSSDKEKGFQWN
+186 NWIDSSDKEKGFQWGD
-201 SPGDYLRFGAKI
+201 PGDILRFGAKL
-213 PGGMIQGL
+213 PGGIVQGI
-221 AEAPNKMANAITGIE
+221 AEAPNKVANAITGIE
-236 SDENGKV
+236 ADENGKV

-250 RFGKGLDA
+250 RFGKALDA
-258 GISVGGLGFGG
+258 GLSVGGPGVGG
-269 SGTLLRSL
+269 SGTLIRGLIGL
-277 AGKATGNVLK
+277 AKAGTKQAV
-287 GGAKQGI
+287 KQGI
-294 GRAVFN
+294 GRTVLN
-300 GAKNLVKDSAKEGAE
+300 GTKNLVKDSLKEGAE
-315 EVVQTFSQ
+315 EVTQTFAQ
-323 DLADDGKINMDKNAY
+323 DLADDGKINTDKNVY
-338 IQSGAFGALGGG
+338 FQSGAFGALGGG

-434 LESRNIKVHPAVV
+434 LESRNIKVYPAVV

-541 TPSED
+541 TPNED
-546 ARLAPNNR
+546 ARLTPNNR

-567 TGATTDYSVANN
+567 TGATTDDSVANN
-579 SRNVNEDVK
+579 SRDVNEDVR

-653 KYKLSPEQET
+653 KYNLGDKERVDTQMQE
-663 FFKDSKI
+663 
-670 RDENG
+670 
-675 NLKTVYHGTNSEFDQ
+675 
-690 FSPLAG
+690 LA
-696 SSSSTRNRWGE
+696 SQ
-707 GNYLAYDKDMA
+707 
-718 NGYGVNLKEMYA
+718 
-730 NITSPIT
+730 
-737 NNQKTVSF
+737 NN
-745 DQYDALHRRVN
+745 
-756 NGEPAYREDYDMYD
+756 
-770 NDMDLLWDI
+770 
-779 TDNGQWK
+779 
-786 KYAQD
+786 
-791 IKDTTG
+791 
-797 KDGVIMDDMAITFS
+797 
-811 PNQTKYTNNLNP
+811 
-823 TDSPD
+823 
-828 MRFKIV
+828 
-834 PNGANLYH
+834 
-842 GSPHK
+842 
-847 FNKFSTDNIGSG
+847 
-859 EGNQSFGWGLY
+859 
-870 FTDNKGIAEHYADI
+870 
-884 GNTVNHAHM
+884 
-893 KNAGDSRNLYNI
+893 
-905 NLTSSDGHDFD
+905 
-916 FLSWY
+916 
-921 DAVGPEQQHKIKQQ
+921 
-935 ALVENLTD
+935 
-943 RWGASVRDVE
+943 
-953 RYPNSIPFSTGE
+953 
-965 SGADMYHKLQSEW
+965 
-978 SMTPK
+978 
-983 EASMFLSR
+983 
-991 AGVDGIIYP
+991 
-1000 ADSKFNANNQDLS
+1000 
-1013 KAESVNYVVFDENNI
+1013 
-1028 KVQDYVKF
+1028 
-1036 KRQEAHAQKL
+1036 
-1046 ISSMQRESELLARHL
+1046 LLARHL

-1082 LGYYDPKTDQI
+1082 LGYYDPKTDTI

-1131 EYLINK
+1131 DYLINK
-1137 YGSQYGNDLNLL
+1137 YGNQYGNDLNLL

-1162 NGRLNGE
+1162 KGRLNGE
-1169 GKVRLGT
+1169 DKVRLGT

-1226 QLPAYKKSDK
+1226 QLPAYKKSS
-1236 FQHPLQET
+1236 E
-1244 INEMEANPKPRMTR
+1244 
-1258 ELRDA
+1258 
-1263 IDEFIYEN
+1263 
-1271 IDPKLFLEHNDTNI
+1271 
-1285 LGSHGLTW
+1285 
-1293 SIPRLHVDDLRHY
+1293 
-1306 LGKELAG
+1306 
-1313 DLPSN
+1313 
-1318 YKRRTGKRDIDTVA
+1318 
-1332 QEMGYDDI
+1332 
-1340 DTFIDEIK
+1340 
-1348 RVAEARRAERE
+1348 
-1359 RKTLLAEW
+1359 
-1367 RRDPDVIEEAQKMIA
+1367 
-1382 ERHAE
+1382 
-1387 EVPKIVKPPTNAE
+1387 
-1400 RVSSIDPADINTN
+1400 PADINID
-1413 NYVNDLV
+1413 NYVNELV

-1436 RWQDF
+1436 RWQNF
-1441 KADMREKF
+1441 KEDMREKF

-1457 DKIKNQSEQLEMRN
+1457 DRIKDQSEQLEMRN
-1471 ALDRTLRADG
+1471 AIDRTLRADG

-1493 KLITSFKNKK
+1493 KLITGFKNKK
-1503 ELQTFEQ
+1503 ELQTFDQ

-1515 HALELESNGV
+1515 HALELEANGI
-1525 ETGRDLAGDKALIK
+1525 ETGRNLARDKALIK

-1572 TANYLRKKYPDYI
+1572 TANYLRKKYPDYV
-1585 PFDRIFSDKEINTQ
+1585 PFDRIFSDKEIDTQ
-1599 MKHGVGV
+1599 MNHGVGV
-1606 GEASLSTQSIIQR
+1606 GEASLSTQDIIQR
-1619 IEGSSRLI
+1619 IEGSSRSI

-1641 VRQGER
+1641 IQQGER

-1689 KRTFLAAPEVAKAA
+1689 KRTFLAAPEVARAA
-1703 KNMNREQMNIVLRAL
+1703 KNMNREQMGIILRAL
-1718 ATPARVLRMGATTVN
+1718 ATPARLLRMGATTVN

-1757 SMNPKTL
+1757 SMNPKSIVSAL
-1764 AEAIGAGFHHKGDL
+1764 GAAFHHNGDL
-1778 YLEMQREGVVG
+1778 YVEMQREGVLG
-1789 NSYEILRNA
+1789 NIYELTRNA
-1798 SELNLNEIRSHK
+1798 SDLNLNEIRSHK
-1810 NLATRALHNLKS
+1810 NILTRSLHNAKS
-1822 PLRTLENTIG
+1822 PLKTLENTIG
-1832 RSEDIGRA
+1832 RSEDFGRA
-1840 IQYVSNKKYAKR
+1840 LQYIANKKYAKR
-1852 KGMSESEAVKFAAD
+1852 KGMSESEAIKFAAD
-1866 QARWNSTNFAR
+1866 QARWNSTNFLR
-1877 SGTYGKTINA
+1877 SGTYGKAINA
-1887 VVPYSNANIQGQR
+1887 IVPYSNANIQGQR

-1909 PVRYTAKI
+1909 SARYTGKI
-1917 TMGVVAPTIAV
+1917 ALGIVAPTVAAMA
-1928 LAWNYADE
+1928 LSYSNDE
-1936 DRKKV
+1936 NKKI
-1941 MENIPDYV
+1941 MENLPDYV
-1949 KENNVVVVGRNA
+1949 KENNVVIIGPGA

-1987 QLNNMVA
+1987 QLHNMVRSA
-1994 STMAGKKFDMVKAGG
+1994 MTGQQFDTGKAVG
-2009 DTVEQITTVNP
+2009 DAVEQVTTVNP
-2020 TELRRTGAQYIP
+2020 MEIRRTGAQYVP
-2032 QAAKPLVELFANKN
+2032 QAVKPFVETWANKN
-2046 LFTGQEIV
+2046 LYTGQEVV
-2054 PEAMKNLEQKD
+2054 PEGMKNLDGKD
-2065 QWDSSTSLTARKVGE
+2065 QWNNSTSLTARKVGE

-2100 GQNLLHGADF
+2100 GQNLLHGMDF
-2110 ALAKATG
+2110 AIAKATG
-2117 ASNDEI
+2117 ASDDEI
-2123 KGRSMLDSIVGRFYA
+2123 KGRSMLDSVVGRFYA

-2150 SLEKASKDNKLVGDD
+2150 SLEKAAKDNKLSGSD
-2165 LAYFKALT
+2165 LELYQALT
-2173 TRKYNGDGSVEGKT
+2173 SRKYNGDGNVEGKT
-2187 DADVLMTN
+2187 EGDVLMNN
-2195 RTLANKPNI
+2195 RILANKPNI
-2204 AKALSDAAKWRS
+2204 VKALSEAAKWRS

-2226 YKLSPDKQQ
+2226 YKLPVDKQQ
-2235 YFYHI
+2235 YFYHL
-2240 QGSPKNSA
+2240 QGSPKNGA

-2299 YHDMPSSPQKWA
+2299 YHDMPNSPQKWA

-2318 LSDHFK
+2318 LSDHYK

-2333 REAQGYAPLRTRP
+2333 REAQGYAPLRTSP

-2361 RDPAVAKYLQ
+2361 RDPAVARYLQ
-2371 DVNVYNITNS
+2371 DLNVYNITNS

-2390 ELSPKALK
+2390 ELSPEALK

-2429 HIQAGAIDMSSFGR
+2429 HIQAGAVDMSSFGR
-2443 RRGGRS
+2443 RRGGR
-2449 GSSNG
+2449 GSG
-2454 TRTSTDTL
+2454 TRTSTDSL
-2462 KLSNATA
+2462 KTANSTA
-2469 LGMNTFKKNK
+2469 LSMSIFKSNRSA
-2479 GGLPQFS
+2479 LPKFS
-2486 VKAIQKSGLLK
+2486 GRAIQKSALLK
-2497 SRRPTS
+2497 TRRPRS
-2503 RVVTFR
+2503 RVVSFK

>member
-1 MDFFQRIGNFFSG
+1 MDFFQRVGNFFQG
-14 KGWVSDEEKRRK
+14 KGWISDEEKRRK
-26 EQQVQTQPQNKP
+26 EQQVQAQPQNKP

-53 TPSFGSPSPT
+53 APSFGSPSPT
-63 QGLFQQKQE
+63 QGLFQQKPQAD
-72 TPKTDTVPKV
+72 TIPKTDTVPKV

-89 QFTKPIIPEIKPE
+89 QFTKPVIPEIKPE

-128 KQIQTQN
+128 KQIQNQN
-135 LVNKPIITP
+135 LANKPMITP
-144 KKPTYFDYANPFGEH
+144 KNPTYFDYLNPFGEH
-159 GLFGAKQQQNFKQ
+159 GLFGAKQQQTFKKTV
-172 IIEKPITDNVNKFN
+172 EKPITDNINKFN
-186 NWIDSSDKEKGFQWN
+186 NWIDSSDKEKGFQW
-201 SPGDYLRFGAKI
+201 SDPGDYLRFAAKI
-213 PGGMIQGL
+213 PGGMVQGL
-221 AEAPNKMANAITGIE
+221 AETPNKAANAITGLE
-236 SDENGKV
+236 ADENGKV

-277 AGKATGNVLK
+277 AGKTAGNVLK
-287 GGAKQGI
+287 EGAKQGI
-294 GRAVFN
+294 GRTVLN
-300 GAKNLVKDSAKEGAE
+300 GTKNLVKDSLKEGAE

-350 MMHGAGKLAQ
+350 MMHGAGRAVNGVKGMVGNRINPYKVNNSEANQPSPEQVRYNAATKLATLEREAGRQMSFDKNNAKLPLQDTEFNTGAVERLAQ
-360 GVHNSYNNH
+360 GLKYGTDKDISFLR
-369 VNNAIANHVAGYM
+369 M
-382 VNPYATSR
+382 RPELLD
-390 RSAAQTNLVNA
+390 QVNA
-401 INNKTDSPVD
+401 IRKTRGLNPYKDNTVTAYKNAVNNHLNKR
-411 FGTLSKKKFN
+411 
-421 QVNELLS
+421 VNEGMSPERAAYMAADSLISPESQAYGGTTSRSGYNRDHINIVASPGETGRYNTATIADFNGNISLKNISPRREGEIKNLSQQREEISRASDGGANVVPSS
-428 TNGQPV
+428 TNSDSYVGGAPV
-434 LESRNIKVHPAVV
+434 SAGRSSDGANI
-447 DKLIQK
+447 
-453 RVGLDGMTPQQVADV
+453 
-468 AYSAV
+468 
-473 HARNSR
+473 
-479 VIPSRY
+479 
-485 PHIAAFTKAQTDRAV
+485 AQ
-500 PFATLAGYNGEVSLK
+500 E
-515 SAYKKPLANSLADVE
+515 
-530 RNVVSGESAQI
+530 AQ
-541 TPSED
+541 
-546 ARLAPNNR
+546 
-554 SIEVADRQLADNF
+554 
-567 TGATTDYSVANN
+567 
-579 SRNVNEDVK
+579 NVNEDVK

-636 QAIYARDHIGEV
+636 QAVYARDHIGEV

-811 PNQTKYTNNLNP
+811 PNQTKYTNNLSP

-828 MRFKIV
+828 MR
-834 PNGANLYH
+834 Y
-842 GSPHK
+842 
-847 FNKFSTDNIGSG
+847 
-859 EGNQSFGWGLY
+859 
-870 FTDNKGIAEHYADI
+870 
-884 GNTVNHAHM
+884 
-893 KNAGDSRNLYNI
+893 
-905 NLTSSDGHDFD
+905 
-916 FLSWY
+916 
-921 DAVGPEQQHKIKQQ
+921 
-935 ALVENLTD
+935 
-943 RWGASVRDVE
+943 
-953 RYPNSIPFSTGE
+953 
-965 SGADMYHKLQSEW
+965 
-978 SMTPK
+978 
-983 EASMFLSR
+983 
-991 AGVDGIIYP
+991 
-1000 ADSKFNANNQDLS
+1000 
-1013 KAESVNYVVFDENNI
+1013 
-1028 KVQDYVKF
+1028 
-1036 KRQEAHAQKL
+1036 KRQAEDKIQEIQQSK
-1046 ISSMQRESELLARHL
+1046 ELLARHL

-1074 QNEMQKKA
+1074 QNEMQKRA
-1082 LGYYDPKTDQI
+1082 LGYYDPKTDTI

-1104 HELGHKLLT
+1104 HELGHKILT

-1120 LLNSIRESYGD
+1120 LLNTIRESYGD
-1131 EYLINK
+1131 DYLISK
-1137 YGSQYGNDLNLL
+1137 YGKEYGDGDINLL

-1162 NGRLNGE
+1162 KGRLNGE
-1169 GKVRLGT
+1169 DKVRLGA

-1191 TEAIMGLVGK
+1191 TEAIMGLIGK

-1216 FRNEVFGNTE
+1216 FKNEVFGNTE
-1226 QLPAYKKSDK
+1226 QLPVYKKSDSSADVDNY
-1236 FQHPLQET
+1236 
-1244 INEMEANPKPRMTR
+1244 INE
-1258 ELRDA
+1258 
-1263 IDEFIYEN
+1263 
-1271 IDPKLFLEHNDTNI
+1271 
-1285 LGSHGLTW
+1285 
-1293 SIPRLHVDDLRHY
+1293 
-1306 LGKELAG
+1306 
-1313 DLPSN
+1313 
-1318 YKRRTGKRDIDTVA
+1318 
-1332 QEMGYDDI
+1332 
-1340 DTFIDEIK
+1340 
-1348 RVAEARRAERE
+1348 
-1359 RKTLLAEW
+1359 
-1367 RRDPDVIEEAQKMIA
+1367 
-1382 ERHAE
+1382 
-1387 EVPKIVKPPTNAE
+1387 
-1400 RVSSIDPADINTN
+1400 
-1413 NYVNDLV
+1413 LV

-1471 ALDRTLRADG
+1471 AIDRTLRADG
-1481 ISEAFIRDNNFD
+1481 ISEAFIRDNKFD

-1503 ELQTFEQ
+1503 ELQTFDQ

-1515 HALELESNGV
+1515 HALELEANGI
-1525 ETGRDLAGDKALIK
+1525 ETGRDLARDKALIK

-1572 TANYLRKKYPDYI
+1572 TANYLRKKYPDYV
-1585 PFDRIFSDKEINTQ
+1585 PFDRIFSDKEIDTQ
-1599 MKHGVGV
+1599 MKHGVGA
-1606 GEASLSTQSIIQR
+1606 GEASLSKQDIVQR
-1619 IEGSSRLI
+1619 IKGSSRSI

-1641 VRQGER
+1641 IQQGER

-1663 PFQLRELKPDE
+1663 PFQLRELKAGE
-1674 SADGR
+1674 SANGR

-1689 KRTFLAAPEVAKAA
+1689 KRTFLAAPEVARAA
-1703 KNMNREQMNIVLRAL
+1703 KNMNREQMGIILRAL
-1718 ATPARVLRMGATTVN
+1718 ATPARLLRMGATTVN

-1745 VGATINSKGGIN
+1745 VGATINSKGGFN
-1757 SMNPKTL
+1757 STNPKSIVSAL
-1764 AEAIGAGFHHKGDL
+1764 GAAFHHNGDL
-1778 YLEMQREGVVG
+1778 YVEMQREGVLG
-1789 NSYEILRNA
+1789 NIYELTRNA
-1798 SELNLNEIRSHK
+1798 SDLNLNEIRSHK
-1810 NLATRALHNLKS
+1810 NILTRSIHNAKS
-1822 PLRTLENTIG
+1822 PLKTLENTIG
-1832 RSEDIGRA
+1832 RSEDFGRA
-1840 IQYVSNKKYAKR
+1840 LQYVANKKYAKR
-1852 KGMSESEAVKFAAD
+1852 KGMSESEAIKFAAD
-1866 QARWNSTNFAR
+1866 QARWNSTNFLR
-1877 SGTYGKTINA
+1877 SGTYGKAINA
-1887 VVPYSNANIQGQR
+1887 IVPYSNANIQGQR

-1909 PVRYTAKI
+1909 PARYTGKI
-1917 TMGVVAPTIAV
+1917 ALGIVAPTIAAMA
-1928 LAWNYADE
+1928 LSYSNDE
-1936 DRKKV
+1936 NKKI
-1941 MENIPDYV
+1941 MENLPDYV
-1949 KENNVVVVGRNA
+1949 KENNVVVIGPGA

-1987 QLNNMVA
+1987 QLHNMVRSA
-1994 STMAGKKFDMVKAGG
+1994 MAGQQFDTGKAVG
-2009 DTVEQITTVNP
+2009 DAVEQVTTVNP
-2020 TELRRTGAQYIP
+2020 MEIRRTGAQYVP
-2032 QAAKPLVELFANKN
+2032 QAVKPFVETWANKN
-2046 LFTGQEIV
+2046 LYTGQEVV
-2054 PEAMKNLEQKD
+2054 PEGMKNLDGKD
-2065 QWDSSTSLTARKVGE
+2065 QWDNSTSLTARKVGE

-2100 GQNLLHGADF
+2100 GQNLLHGMDF
-2110 ALAKATG
+2110 TIAKATG
-2117 ASNDEI
+2117 ASDDEI
-2123 KGRSMLDSIVGRFYA
+2123 KGRSMLDSVVGRFYA

-2150 SLEKASKDNKLVGDD
+2150 SLEKAAKDNKLSGSD
-2165 LAYFKALT
+2165 LELYQALT
-2173 TRKYNGDGSVEGKT
+2173 SRKYNGDGSVEGKT
-2187 DADVLMTN
+2187 EGDVLMNN
-2195 RTLANKPNI
+2195 RILANKPNI
-2204 AKALSDAAKWRS
+2204 VKALSEAAKWRS
-2216 EQTGEELDPL
+2216 AQTGEELDPL
-2226 YKLSPDKQQ
+2226 YKFPVDKQQ
-2235 YFYHI
+2235 YFYHL
-2240 QGSPKNSA
+2240 QGSPKNGA

-2284 PYPEVSDELQATLKT
+2284 PYPEVSDELQATLKA

-2318 LSDHFK
+2318 LSDHYK

-2371 DVNVYNITNS
+2371 DLNVYNITNS

-2429 HIQAGAIDMSSFGR
+2429 HIQQGAVDMSSFGGR
-2443 RRGGRS
+2443 RSRRGGS
-2449 GSSNG
+2449 GSG
-2454 TRTSTDTL
+2454 TRTSTDSL
-2462 KLSNATA
+2462 KTANSTA
-2469 LGMNTFKKNK
+2469 LSMSIFKSSRSA
-2479 GGLPQFS
+2479 LPKFS
-2486 VKAIQKSGLLK
+2486 GRAIQKSALLK
-2497 SRRPTS
+2497 TRRPRS
-2503 RVVTFR
+2503 RVVSFK

>member
-53 TPSFGSPSPT
+53 APSFGSPSPT
-63 QGLFQQKQE
+63 QGLFQQKPQAD
-72 TPKTDTVPKV
+72 TVPKTDTVPKV

-89 QFTKPIIPEIKPE
+89 QFTKPVIPEIKPE

-159 GLFGAKQQQNFKQ
+159 GLFGAKQQQNFKRT
-172 IIEKPITDNVNKFN
+172 IEKPITDNINKFN
-186 NWIDSSDKEKGFQWN
+186 NWIDSSDKEKGFQW
-201 SPGDYLRFGAKI
+201 SDPGDYLRFAAKI
-213 PGGMIQGL
+213 PGGMVQGL
-221 AEAPNKMANAITGIE
+221 AETPNKVANAVTGIE
-236 SDENGKV
+236 ADENGKV
-243 KQLNGVQ
+243 KELNGVQ

-277 AGKATGNVLK
+277 AGLGKAGTKQAV
-287 GGAKQGI
+287 KQGI
-294 GRAVFN
+294 GRTVLN
-300 GAKNLVKDSAKEGAE
+300 GTKNLVKDSLKEGAE
-315 EVVQTFSQ
+315 EVTQTFAQ
-323 DLADDGKINMDKNAY
+323 DLADDGKINTDKNAY
-338 IQSGAFGALGGG
+338 FQSGAFGALGGG

-541 TPSED
+541 TPNED

-623 NAPAMINLRKAQE
+623 NSPAMINLRKAQE

-653 KYKLSPEQET
+653 KYKLSPEQEA

-670 RDENG
+670 RDKNG
-675 NLKTVYHGTNSEFDQ
+675 NLKTVYHGTSTDFNQFDPDKIQQDNLGKGFYFTDNKDIADSYASRRTRERGGDRKVVEAFLNVKKPFDLNYQPREVALDYLTHYFLSQGKTNEMALRNAEDLLNSSLASGDIVDNNYDIVFDTSEPEFQ
-690 FSPLAG
+690 TWA
-696 SSSSTRNRWGE
+696 RN
-707 GNYLAYDKDMA
+707 
-718 NGYGVNLKEMYA
+718 NGYDGLIVPGRDKA
-730 NITSPIT
+730 SGA
-737 NNQKTVSF
+737 SG
-745 DQYDALHRRVN
+745 DAVVAFKP
-756 NGEPAYREDYDMYD
+756 EQ
-770 NDMDLLWDI
+770 I
-779 TDNGQWK
+779 
-786 KYAQD
+786 
-791 IKDTTG
+791 
-797 KDGVIMDDMAITFS
+797 
-811 PNQTKYTNNLNP
+811 KYTNNLNP
-823 TDSPD
+823 TDNPD
-828 MRFKIV
+828 MRYKL
-834 PNGANLYH
+834 GAKMQELA
-842 GSPHK
+842 SQ
-847 FNKFSTDNIGSG
+847 NK
-859 EGNQSFGWGLY
+859 
-870 FTDNKGIAEHYADI
+870 
-884 GNTVNHAHM
+884 
-893 KNAGDSRNLYNI
+893 
-905 NLTSSDGHDFD
+905 
-916 FLSWY
+916 
-921 DAVGPEQQHKIKQQ
+921 
-935 ALVENLTD
+935 
-943 RWGASVRDVE
+943 
-953 RYPNSIPFSTGE
+953 
-965 SGADMYHKLQSEW
+965 
-978 SMTPK
+978 
-983 EASMFLSR
+983 
-991 AGVDGIIYP
+991 
-1000 ADSKFNANNQDLS
+1000 
-1013 KAESVNYVVFDENNI
+1013 
-1028 KVQDYVKF
+1028 
-1036 KRQEAHAQKL
+1036 
-1046 ISSMQRESELLARHL
+1046 LLARHL

-1074 QNEMQKKA
+1074 QNEMQRKA

-1169 GKVRLGT
+1169 DKVRLGT

-1216 FRNEVFGNTE
+1216 FKNEVFGNTE
-1226 QLPAYKKSDK
+1226 QLPVYKKSDSSADVDNY
-1236 FQHPLQET
+1236 
-1244 INEMEANPKPRMTR
+1244 INE
-1258 ELRDA
+1258 
-1263 IDEFIYEN
+1263 
-1271 IDPKLFLEHNDTNI
+1271 
-1285 LGSHGLTW
+1285 
-1293 SIPRLHVDDLRHY
+1293 
-1306 LGKELAG
+1306 
-1313 DLPSN
+1313 
-1318 YKRRTGKRDIDTVA
+1318 
-1332 QEMGYDDI
+1332 
-1340 DTFIDEIK
+1340 
-1348 RVAEARRAERE
+1348 
-1359 RKTLLAEW
+1359 
-1367 RRDPDVIEEAQKMIA
+1367 
-1382 ERHAE
+1382 
-1387 EVPKIVKPPTNAE
+1387 
-1400 RVSSIDPADINTN
+1400 
-1413 NYVNDLV
+1413 LV

-1457 DKIKNQSEQLEMRN
+1457 DRLKNQSEQLEMRN
-1471 ALDRTLRADG
+1471 AIDRTLRADG

-1503 ELQTFEQ
+1503 ELQTFDQ

-1515 HALELESNGV
+1515 HALELEANGI
-1525 ETGRDLAGDKALIK
+1525 ETGRDLARDKALIK

-1572 TANYLRKKYPDYI
+1572 TANYLRKKYPDYV
-1585 PFDRIFSDKEINTQ
+1585 PFDRIFSDNELDTQ
-1599 MKHGVGV
+1599 MKHGVGA
-1606 GEASLSTQSIIQR
+1606 GEASLSKQDIVQR
-1619 IEGSSRLI
+1619 IKGSSRSI

-1641 VRQGER
+1641 IQQGER

-1663 PFQLRELKPDE
+1663 PFQLRELKAGE
-1674 SADGR
+1674 SANGR

-1689 KRTFLAAPEVAKAA
+1689 KRTFLAAPEVARAA
-1703 KNMNREQMNIVLRAL
+1703 KNMNREQMGIILRAL
-1718 ATPARVLRMGATTVN
+1718 AAPARLLRMGATTVN

-1745 VGATINSKGGIN
+1745 VGATINSKGGFN
-1757 SMNPKTL
+1757 STNPKSIVSAL
-1764 AEAIGAGFHHKGDL
+1764 GAAFHHNGDL
-1778 YLEMQREGVVG
+1778 YAEMQREGVLG
-1789 NSYEILRNA
+1789 NIYELTRNA
-1798 SELNLNEIRSHK
+1798 SDLNLNEIRSHK
-1810 NLATRALHNLKS
+1810 NILTRSLHNAKS
-1822 PLRTLENTIG
+1822 PLKTLENTIG
-1832 RSEDIGRA
+1832 RSEDFGRA
-1840 IQYVSNKKYAKR
+1840 LQYVANKKYAKR
-1852 KGMSESEAVKFAAD
+1852 KGMSESEAIKFAAD
-1866 QARWNSTNFAR
+1866 QARWNSTNFLR
-1877 SGTYGKTINA
+1877 SGIYGKAINA
-1887 VVPYSNANIQGQR
+1887 IVPYSNANIQGQR

-1909 PVRYTAKI
+1909 PARYTGKI
-1917 TMGVVAPTIAV
+1917 ALGIVAPTVAAMA
-1928 LAWNYADE
+1928 LSYSNDE
-1936 DRKKV
+1936 NKKI
-1941 MENIPDYV
+1941 MENLPDYV
-1949 KENNVVVVGRNA
+1949 KENNVVVIGPGA

-1987 QLNNMVA
+1987 QLHNMVR
-1994 STMAGKKFDMVKAGG
+1994 STMTGQQFDTGKAVG
-2009 DTVEQITTVNP
+2009 DAVEQVTTVNP
-2020 TELRRTGAQYIP
+2020 MEIRRTGAQYVP
-2032 QAAKPLVELFANKN
+2032 QAVKPFVETWANKN
-2046 LFTGQEIV
+2046 LYTGQEVV
-2054 PEAMKNLEQKD
+2054 PEGMKNLDGKD

-2469 LGMNTFKKNK
+2469 LGMNAFKKNK

>member
-26 EQQVQTQPQNKP
+26 EQQVQAQPQNKP

-53 TPSFGSPSPT
+53 APSFGSPSPT
-63 QGLFQQKQE
+63 QGLFQQKPE
-72 TPKTDTVPKV
+72 IPKTD
-82 NTVPTAN
+82 TVPTAN
-89 QFTKPIIPEIKPE
+89 QFTKPVIPEIKPE
-102 IPQKTINDAPKVLT
+102 IPQKTVNDAPKVLT

-128 KQIQTQN
+128 KQIQNQN
-135 LVNKPIITP
+135 LANKPMITP
-144 KKPTYFDYANPFGEH
+144 KNPTYFDYLNPFGEH
-159 GLFGAKQQQNFKQ
+159 GLFGAKQQQTFKKTV
-172 IIEKPITDNVNKFN
+172 EKPVVDNINKFN
-186 NWIDSSDKEKGFQWN
+186 NWIDSSDKEKGHQWTD
-201 SPGDYLRFGAKI
+201 PWDYARFFAKL
-213 PGGMIQGL
+213 PGGIVQGF
-221 AEAPNKMANAITGIE
+221 AEAPNKAANAVTGIE
-236 SDENGKV
+236 ADENGKV
-243 KQLNGVQ
+243 KQLNGIQ

-258 GISVGGLGFGG
+258 YTSTVGLGFGG
-269 SGTLLRSL
+269 SGTLIRSL
-277 AGKATGNVLK
+277 IGLTKAGTKQAV
-287 GGAKQGI
+287 KQGI
-294 GRAVFN
+294 GRTVLN
-300 GAKNLVKDSAKEGAE
+300 GTKNLVKDSLKEGAE
-315 EVVQTFSQ
+315 EVTQTFAQ
-323 DLADDGKINMDKNAY
+323 DLADDGKINTDKNTY
-338 IQSGAFGALGGG
+338 FQSGTFGALGGG

-434 LESRNIKVHPAVV
+434 LESRNIKVYPAVV

-541 TPSED
+541 TPNED

-554 SIEVADRQLADNF
+554 STEVADRQLADNF

-610 QREEYLRGQGMSE
+610 QREEYLRGLGMSE

-653 KYKLSPEQET
+653 KYKLSP
-663 FFKDSKI
+663 
-670 RDENG
+670 
-675 NLKTVYHGTNSEFDQ
+675 
-690 FSPLAG
+690 
-696 SSSSTRNRWGE
+696 
-707 GNYLAYDKDMA
+707 
-718 NGYGVNLKEMYA
+718 
-730 NITSPIT
+730 
-737 NNQKTVSF
+737 
-745 DQYDALHRRVN
+745 
-756 NGEPAYREDYDMYD
+756 
-770 NDMDLLWDI
+770 
-779 TDNGQWK
+779 
-786 KYAQD
+786 
-791 IKDTTG
+791 
-797 KDGVIMDDMAITFS
+797 
-811 PNQTKYTNNLNP
+811 NQTKYTNNLNP
-823 TDSPD
+823 TDNPD
-828 MRFKIV
+828 MRFKLEDKERVNELAGYFKNDEAKKIFLDNYATMSREVENDIKGADTSGQLDTNIDESDVLNEIRDSLYEIDQKSGDMYGAIIQELIDDKMRELGLEFEEARGDDYDSARILEAGKGRTDEEVRDMIDSAISDLGLTADESRSWARGHIPSRYVKLFDEQVRIANHENNYGNDYEVIYSDNDLKDSSINSLEVQGDVLDKLTEIV
-834 PNGANLYH
+834 ENADIDEFAYGDTIEEKLDSIHDYGDFTWDGENLEYL
-842 GSPHK
+842 GKRVPTEDIDPYN
-847 FNKFSTDNIGSG
+847 FED
-859 EGNQSFGWGLY
+859 SFQDALLKVISEKKSEVNRALRY
-870 FTDNKGIAEHYADI
+870 KIAER
-884 GNTVNHAHM
+884 V
-893 KNAGDSRNLYNI
+893 DSQMQE
-905 NLTSSDGHDFD
+905 LTS
-916 FLSWY
+916 
-921 DAVGPEQQHKIKQQ
+921 QNK
-935 ALVENLTD
+935 
-943 RWGASVRDVE
+943 
-953 RYPNSIPFSTGE
+953 
-965 SGADMYHKLQSEW
+965 
-978 SMTPK
+978 
-983 EASMFLSR
+983 
-991 AGVDGIIYP
+991 
-1000 ADSKFNANNQDLS
+1000 
-1013 KAESVNYVVFDENNI
+1013 
-1028 KVQDYVKF
+1028 
-1036 KRQEAHAQKL
+1036 
-1046 ISSMQRESELLARHL
+1046 LLARHL

-1120 LLNSIRESYGD
+1120 LLNAIRESYGD

-1169 GKVRLGT
+1169 DKVRLGA

-1191 TEAIMGLVGK
+1191 TEAVMGLVGK

-1226 QLPAYKKSDK
+1226 QLPAYKKGDSSAD
-1236 FQHPLQET
+1236 
-1244 INEMEANPKPRMTR
+1244 
-1258 ELRDA
+1258 
-1263 IDEFIYEN
+1263 
-1271 IDPKLFLEHNDTNI
+1271 
-1285 LGSHGLTW
+1285 
-1293 SIPRLHVDDLRHY
+1293 VDD
-1306 LGKELAG
+1306 
-1313 DLPSN
+1313 
-1318 YKRRTGKRDIDTVA
+1318 
-1332 QEMGYDDI
+1332 
-1340 DTFIDEIK
+1340 
-1348 RVAEARRAERE
+1348 
-1359 RKTLLAEW
+1359 
-1367 RRDPDVIEEAQKMIA
+1367 
-1382 ERHAE
+1382 
-1387 EVPKIVKPPTNAE
+1387 
-1400 RVSSIDPADINTN
+1400 
-1413 NYVNDLV
+1413 YVNELV
-1420 KEQKL
+1420 KDQRA
-1425 ARKGEQPTLKE
+1425 ARKGEQPTLRE

-1449 VDRFAPIE
+1449 IDRFAPIE

-1493 KLITSFKNKK
+1493 KLITGFKNKK
-1503 ELQTFEQ
+1503 ELQTFDQ

-1515 HALELESNGV
+1515 HALELEANGI
-1525 ETGRDLAGDKALIK
+1525 ETGRDLARDKALIK
-1539 ATNKRFAKEF
+1539 ATSKRFAKEF

-1572 TANYLRKKYPDYI
+1572 TANYLRKKYPDYV
-1585 PFDRIFSDKEINTQ
+1585 PFDRIFSDNELDTQ
-1599 MKHGVGV
+1599 MKHGVGA
-1606 GEASLSTQSIIQR
+1606 GEASLSKQDIVQR
-1619 IEGSSRLI
+1619 IKGSSRSI

-1641 VRQGER
+1641 IQQGER

-1663 PFQLRELKPDE
+1663 PFQLRELKAGE
-1674 SADGR
+1674 SANGR

-1689 KRTFLAAPEVAKAA
+1689 KRTFLAAPEVARAA
-1703 KNMNREQMNIVLRAL
+1703 KNMNREQMGIILRAL
-1718 ATPARVLRMGATTVN
+1718 AAPARLLRMGATTVN

-1745 VGATINSKGGIN
+1745 VGATINSNGGFN
-1757 SMNPKTL
+1757 SMNPKSIVSAL
-1764 AEAIGAGFHHKGDL
+1764 GAAFHHNGDL
-1778 YLEMQREGVVG
+1778 YAEMQREGVLG
-1789 NSYEILRNA
+1789 NIYELTRNA
-1798 SELNLNEIRSHK
+1798 SDLNLNEIRSHK
-1810 NLATRALHNLKS
+1810 NILTRSIHNAKS
-1822 PLRTLENTIG
+1822 PLKTLENTIG
-1832 RSEDIGRA
+1832 RSEDFGRA
-1840 IQYVSNKKYAKR
+1840 LQYVANKKYAKR
-1852 KGMSESEAVKFAAD
+1852 KGMSESEAIKFAAD
-1866 QARWNSTNFAR
+1866 QARWNSTNFLR
-1877 SGTYGKTINA
+1877 SGTYGKAINA
-1887 VVPYSNANIQGQR
+1887 IVPYSNANIQGQR

-1909 PVRYTAKI
+1909 PARYTGKI
-1917 TMGVVAPTIAV
+1917 ALGIVAPTVAAMA
-1928 LAWNYADE
+1928 LSYSNDE
-1936 DRKKV
+1936 NKKI
-1941 MENIPDYV
+1941 MENLPDYV
-1949 KENNVVVVGRNA
+1949 KENNVVVIGLGA

-1987 QLNNMVA
+1987 QLHNMVRSA
-1994 STMAGKKFDMVKAGG
+1994 MAGQQFDTSKAVG
-2009 DTVEQITTVNP
+2009 DAVEQVTTVNP
-2020 TELRRTGAQYIP
+2020 MEIRRTGAQYVP
-2032 QAAKPLVELFANKN
+2032 QAVKPFVETWANKN
-2046 LFTGQEIV
+2046 LYTGQEVV
-2054 PEAMKNLEQKD
+2054 PEGMKNLDGKD
-2065 QWDSSTSLTARKVGE
+2065 QWDNSTSLTARKVGE

-2100 GQNLLHGADF
+2100 GQNLLHGMDF
-2110 ALAKATG
+2110 AIAKATG
-2117 ASNDEI
+2117 ASDDEI
-2123 KGRSMLDSIVGRFYA
+2123 KGRSMLDSVVGRFYA

-2150 SLEKASKDNKLVGDD
+2150 SLEKAAKDNKLSGSD
-2165 LAYFKALT
+2165 LELYQALT
-2173 TRKYNGDGSVEGKT
+2173 SRKYNGDGSVEGKT
-2187 DADVLMTN
+2187 EGDVLMNN
-2195 RTLANKPNI
+2195 RILANKPNI
-2204 AKALSDAAKWRS
+2204 VKALSEAAKWRS
-2216 EQTGEELDPL
+2216 AQTGEELDPL
-2226 YKLSPDKQQ
+2226 YKLPVDKQQ
-2235 YFYHI
+2235 YFYHL
-2240 QGSPKNSA
+2240 QGSPKNGA

-2284 PYPEVSDELQATLKT
+2284 PYPEISDELEPVLQK
-2299 YHDMPSSPQKWA
+2299 YNNMPNSPQKWA
-2311 FLDAHPE
+2311 YLDAHPE
-2318 LSDHFK
+2318 LSDHFR
-2324 QIEDYNNKV
+2324 QIKDYYNKV
-2333 REAQGYAPLRTRP
+2333 REAQGYAPQRTLP

-2371 DVNVYNITNS
+2371 DLNVYNITNS

-2414 TFALKYPDGQGTNES
+2414 TFTLKYPDGQGTNES
-2429 HIQAGAIDMSSFGR
+2429 HIQAGAVDMSSFDR
-2443 RRGGRS
+2443 RRGGRGS
-2449 GSSNG
+2449 SSNG
-2454 TRTSTDTL
+2454 IKTSTDIL

-2469 LGMNTFKKNK
+2469 LGMNAFKKNN

>member
-1 MDFFQRIGNFFSG
+1 MDFFQRIGNFFQG

-53 TPSFGSPSPT
+53 APSFGSPSPT

-89 QFTKPIIPEIKPE
+89 QFTKPVVPEIKPE

-128 KQIQTQN
+128 KQIQNQN
-135 LVNKPIITP
+135 LANKPMITP
-144 KKPTYFDYANPFGEH
+144 KNPTYFDYLNPFGEH
-159 GLFGAKQQQNFKQ
+159 GLFGAKQQQNFKKTV
-172 IIEKPITDNVNKFN
+172 EKPITDNINKFN
-186 NWIDSSDKEKGFQWN
+186 NWIDSSDKEKGFQW
-201 SPGDYLRFGAKI
+201 SDPGDYLRFAAKI
-213 PGGMIQGL
+213 PGGMVQGL
-221 AEAPNKMANAITGIE
+221 AETPNKVANAVTGIE
-236 SDENGKV
+236 ADENGKV
-243 KQLNGVQ
+243 KELNGVQ

-277 AGKATGNVLK
+277 AGLGKAGTKQAV
-287 GGAKQGI
+287 KQGI
-294 GRAVFN
+294 GRTVLN
-300 GAKNLVKDSAKEGAE
+300 GTKNLVKDSLKEGAE
-315 EVVQTFSQ
+315 EVTQTFAQ
-323 DLADDGKINMDKNAY
+323 DLADDGKINTDKNVY
-338 IQSGAFGALGGG
+338 FQSGAFGALGGG
-350 MMHGAGKLAQ
+350 MMHGAGRAVN
-360 GVHNSYNNH
+360 GVK
-369 VNNAIANHVAGYM
+369 GM
-382 VNPYATSR
+382 VGNRINPYGESGVGINRLSPAQMKYNAAEVVGGITGDTRKRLSQAAFGDLQKARTGNPYRTSDGMDVELSRNGNRKMTATS
-390 RSAAQTNLVNA
+390 
-401 INNKTDSPVD
+401 
-411 FGTLSKKKFN
+411 
-421 QVNELLS
+421 
-428 TNGQPV
+428 
-434 LESRNIKVHPAVV
+434 
-447 DKLIQK
+447 QK
-453 RVGLDGMTPQQVADV
+453 
-468 AYSAV
+468 
-473 HARNSR
+473 
-479 VIPSRY
+479 
-485 PHIAAFTKAQTDRAV
+485 
-500 PFATLAGYNGEVSLK
+500 
-515 SAYKKPLANSLADVE
+515 
-530 RNVVSGESAQI
+530 
-541 TPSED
+541 TPSEMFNVQQ
-546 ARLAPNNR
+546 RLAPKIQEAIEKSKQIDSNIDTKEHGFANDGFSYNEVPVRYRGKDYVTTFDIGSNNNKN
-554 SIEVADRQLADNF
+554 LLYN
-567 TGATTDYSVANN
+567 ATTRKSPMEPAGTNPSTELHHLGDSHVDSVAQEAQ
-579 SRNVNEDVK
+579 NVNEDVK

-636 QAIYARDHIGEV
+636 QAIYARNHVGEV

-653 KYKLSPEQET
+653 KYKLSPEQEA

-675 NLKTVYHGTNSEFDQ
+675 NLKTVYHGTDAEFDV
-690 FSPLAG
+690 FNPNNTSSNKWGAG
-696 SSSSTRNRWGE
+696 S
-707 GNYLAYDKDMA
+707 YLAFDENAGK
-718 NGYGVNLKEMYA
+718 NYGKNVKEMYA
-730 NITSPIT
+730 NITSPISDK
-737 NNQKTVSF
+737 QKTISF
-745 DQYDALHRRVN
+745 DQYDALHRRIN
-756 NGEPAYREDYDMYD
+756 DGEPAYREDYDMYD

-828 MRFKIV
+828 MRYKL
-834 PNGANLYH
+834 GAKMQEL
-842 GSPHK
+842 
-847 FNKFSTDNIGSG
+847 
-859 EGNQSFGWGLY
+859 
-870 FTDNKGIAEHYADI
+870 
-884 GNTVNHAHM
+884 
-893 KNAGDSRNLYNI
+893 
-905 NLTSSDGHDFD
+905 
-916 FLSWY
+916 
-921 DAVGPEQQHKIKQQ
+921 
-935 ALVENLTD
+935 
-943 RWGASVRDVE
+943 AS
-953 RYPNSIPFSTGE
+953 
-965 SGADMYHKLQSEW
+965 Q
-978 SMTPK
+978 
-983 EASMFLSR
+983 
-991 AGVDGIIYP
+991 
-1000 ADSKFNANNQDLS
+1000 NN
-1013 KAESVNYVVFDENNI
+1013 
-1028 KVQDYVKF
+1028 
-1036 KRQEAHAQKL
+1036 
-1046 ISSMQRESELLARHL
+1046 LLARHL

-1131 EYLINK
+1131 DYLINK
-1137 YGSQYGNDLNLL
+1137 YGNQYGNDLNLL

-1169 GKVRLGT
+1169 DKVRLGT

-1191 TEAIMGLVGK
+1191 TEAVMGLVGK

-1226 QLPAYKKSDK
+1226 QLPAYK
-1236 FQHPLQET
+1236 LQET

-1258 ELRDA
+1258 ELREA

-1271 IDPKLFLEHNDTNI
+1271 IDPKLFLEHSTGI
-1285 LGSHGLTW
+1285 HGNEGGDW
-1293 SIPRLHVDDLRHY
+1293 NIPRLHVDDLRHH
-1306 LGKELAG
+1306 LGKELAR

-1318 YKRRTGKRDIDTVA
+1318 YKRRTGRRDIDTKA
-1332 QEMGYDDI
+1332 MEMGYEDVDS
-1340 DTFIDEIK
+1340 FIDEIK

-1387 EVPKIVKPPTNAE
+1387 EAPKIVKPPTNAE

-1425 ARKGEQPTLKE
+1425 ARKGEQPTLRE
-1436 RWQDF
+1436 RWQNF
-1441 KADMREKF
+1441 KEDMREKF

-1457 DKIKNQSEQLEMRN
+1457 DRIKDQSEQLEMRN
-1471 ALDRTLRADG
+1471 AIDRTLRADG

-1493 KLITSFKNKK
+1493 KLITGFKNKK
-1503 ELQTFEQ
+1503 ELQTFDQ
-1510 ALIAK
+1510 ALTAK
-1515 HALELESNGV
+1515 HALELEANGI
-1525 ETGRDLAGDKALIK
+1525 ETGRNLAKDKALVK
-1539 ATNKRFAKEF
+1539 ATSKRFAKEF

-1572 TANYLRKKYPDYI
+1572 TANYLRKKYPDYV
-1585 PFDRIFSDKEINTQ
+1585 PFDRIFSDKELATQ

-1606 GEASLSTQSIIQR
+1606 GEASLSTQDIIQR
-1619 IEGSSRLI
+1619 IEGSSRSI

-1641 VRQGER
+1641 IQQGER

-1689 KRTFLAAPEVAKAA
+1689 KRTFLAAPEVARAA
-1703 KNMNREQMNIVLRAL
+1703 KNMNREQMGIILRAL
-1718 ATPARVLRMGATTVN
+1718 ATPARLLRMGATTVN

-1757 SMNPKTL
+1757 SMNPKSIVSAL
-1764 AEAIGAGFHHKGDL
+1764 GAAFHHNGDL
-1778 YLEMQREGVVG
+1778 YAEMQREGVLG
-1789 NSYEILRNA
+1789 NIYELTRNA
-1798 SELNLNEIRSHK
+1798 SDLNLNEIRSHK
-1810 NLATRALHNLKS
+1810 NILTRSIHNAKS
-1822 PLRTLENTIG
+1822 PLKTLENTIG
-1832 RSEDIGRA
+1832 RSEDFGRA
-1840 IQYVSNKKYAKR
+1840 LQYVANKKYAKR
-1852 KGMSESEAVKFAAD
+1852 KGMSESEAIKFAAD
-1866 QARWNSTNFAR
+1866 QARWNSTNFLR
-1877 SGTYGKTINA
+1877 SGTYGKAINA
-1887 VVPYSNANIQGQR
+1887 IVPYSNANIQGQR

-1909 PVRYTAKI
+1909 PARYTGKI
-1917 TMGVVAPTIAV
+1917 ALGIVAPTVAAM
-1928 LAWNYADE
+1928 AWNYADE
-1936 DRKKV
+1936 ERKKV
-1941 MENIPDYV
+1941 MENIPEYV
-1949 KENNVVVVGRNA
+1949 KENNVVVVSPNA

-1972 VYLVPVPPQFSPLHR
+1972 VYLIPVPPQFSPLHR
-1987 QLNNMVA
+1987 QLHNMVRSA
-1994 STMAGKKFDMVKAGG
+1994 MAGQQFDTGKAVG
-2009 DTVEQITTVNP
+2009 DAVEQVTTVNP
-2020 TELRRTGAQYIP
+2020 MEIRRTGAQYVP
-2032 QAAKPLVELFANKN
+2032 QAVKPFVETWANKN
-2046 LFTGQEIV
+2046 LYTGQEVV
-2054 PEAMKNLEQKD
+2054 PEGMKNLDGKD
-2065 QWDSSTSLTARKVGE
+2065 QWDNSTSLTARKVGE

-2100 GQNLLHGADF
+2100 GQNLLHGMDF
-2110 ALAKATG
+2110 AIAKATG
-2117 ASNDEI
+2117 ASDDEI
-2123 KGRSMLDSIVGRFYA
+2123 KGRSMLDSVVGRFYA
-2138 PKGTSQS
+2138 PKRTSQS

-2150 SLEKASKDNKLVGDD
+2150 SLEKAAKDNKLSGSD
-2165 LAYFKALT
+2165 LELYQALT
-2173 TRKYNGDGSVEGKT
+2173 SRKYNGDGSVEGKT
-2187 DADVLMTN
+2187 EGDVLMNN
-2195 RTLANKPNI
+2195 RILANKPNI
-2204 AKALSDAAKWRS
+2204 VKALSEAAKWRS

-2226 YKLSPDKQQ
+2226 YKLPVDKQQ
-2235 YFYHI
+2235 YFYHL
-2240 QGSPKNSA
+2240 QGSPKNGA

-2299 YHDMPSSPQKWA
+2299 YHDMPNSPQKWA

-2318 LSDHFK
+2318 LSDHYK

-2333 REAQGYAPLRTRP
+2333 REAQGYAPLRTLP

-2361 RDPAVAKYLQ
+2361 RDPAVARYLQ
-2371 DVNVYNITNS
+2371 DLKVYNITNS

-2443 RRGGRS
+2443 RRSRRGS
-2449 GSSNG
+2449 SSNG
-2454 TRTSTDTL
+2454 IKTSTDTL

-2469 LGMNTFKKNK
+2469 LGMNAFKKNK

-2486 VKAIQKSGLLK
+2486 VKAIHKSGLLK

>member
-1 MDFFQRIGNFFSG
+1 MDFFQRVGNFFQG
-14 KGWVSDEEKRRK
+14 KGWISDEEKRRK
-26 EQQVQTQPQNKP
+26 EQQVQAQPQNKP

-53 TPSFGSPSPT
+53 APSFGSPSPT
-63 QGLFQQKQE
+63 QGLFQQKPQ
-72 TPKTDTVPKV
+72 TDTVPKV

-89 QFTKPIIPEIKPE
+89 QFNKPVIPEIKPE

-135 LVNKPIITP
+135 LANKPMITP
-144 KKPTYFDYANPFGEH
+144 KNPTYFDYLNPFGEH
-159 GLFGAKQQQNFKQ
+159 GLFGAKQQQTFKKTV
-172 IIEKPITDNVNKFN
+172 EKPITDNINKFN
-186 NWIDSSDKEKGFQWN
+186 NWIDSSDKEKGFQW
-201 SPGDYLRFGAKI
+201 SDPGDYVRFAAKI
-213 PGGMIQGL
+213 PGGMVQGL
-221 AEAPNKMANAITGIE
+221 AETPNKVANAVTGIE
-236 SDENGKV
+236 ADENGKV
-243 KQLNGVQ
+243 KELNGVQ

-277 AGKATGNVLK
+277 AGLGKAGTKQAV
-287 GGAKQGI
+287 KQGI
-294 GRAVFN
+294 GRTVLN
-300 GAKNLVKDSAKEGAE
+300 GTKNLVKDSAKEGAE
-315 EVVQTFSQ
+315 EVVQTFAQ
-323 DLADDGKINMDKNAY
+323 DLADDGKINTNKDAY

-350 MMHGAGKLAQ
+350 MMHGAGKLVQ

-382 VNPYATSR
+382 VNPYAISR

-434 LESRNIKVHPAVV
+434 LESRNIKVYPAVV

-541 TPSED
+541 TPNED
-546 ARLAPNNR
+546 ASLAPNNR

-579 SRNVNEDVK
+579 SRNVNKEMR

-675 NLKTVYHGTNSEFDQ
+675 NLKTVYHGTDAEFDV
-690 FSPLAG
+690 FNPNNT
-696 SSSSTRNRWGE
+696 SSNKWGA
-707 GNYLAYDKDMA
+707 GNYLAFDENAGK
-718 NGYGVNLKEMYA
+718 NYGKNVKEMYA
-730 NITSPIT
+730 NITSPISDK
-737 NNQKTVSF
+737 QKTISF
-745 DQYDALHRRVN
+745 DQYDALHRRIN

-823 TDSPD
+823 TDNPD
-828 MRFKIV
+828 MRFKRQAEAKIQE
-834 PNGANLYH
+834 
-842 GSPHK
+842 
-847 FNKFSTDNIGSG
+847 IQ
-859 EGNQSFGWGLY
+859 QS
-870 FTDNKGIAEHYADI
+870 K
-884 GNTVNHAHM
+884 
-893 KNAGDSRNLYNI
+893 
-905 NLTSSDGHDFD
+905 
-916 FLSWY
+916 
-921 DAVGPEQQHKIKQQ
+921 
-935 ALVENLTD
+935 
-943 RWGASVRDVE
+943 
-953 RYPNSIPFSTGE
+953 
-965 SGADMYHKLQSEW
+965 
-978 SMTPK
+978 
-983 EASMFLSR
+983 
-991 AGVDGIIYP
+991 
-1000 ADSKFNANNQDLS
+1000 
-1013 KAESVNYVVFDENNI
+1013 
-1028 KVQDYVKF
+1028 
-1036 KRQEAHAQKL
+1036 
-1046 ISSMQRESELLARHL
+1046 ELLARHL

-1131 EYLINK
+1131 DYLINK
-1137 YGSQYGNDLNLL
+1137 YGNQYGNDLNLL

-1169 GKVRLGT
+1169 DKVRLGT

-1191 TEAIMGLVGK
+1191 TEAVMGLIGK

-1226 QLPAYKKSDK
+1226 QLPAYK
-1236 FQHPLQET
+1236 LQET
-1244 INEMEANPKPRMTR
+1244 INEMEAKPKPRMTR
-1258 ELRDA
+1258 ELREA

-1271 IDPKLFLEHNDTNI
+1271 IDPKLFLEHSTGI
-1285 LGSHGLTW
+1285 HGNEGGDW
-1293 SIPRLHVDDLRHY
+1293 NIPRLHVDDLQHH
-1306 LGKELAG
+1306 LGKELAK

-1318 YKRRTGKRDIDTVA
+1318 YKRRTGRRDIDTKA
-1332 QEMGYDDI
+1332 MEMGYDDV

-1359 RKTLLAEW
+1359 RKALLAEW
-1367 RRDPDVIEEAQKMIA
+1367 RRDPDVIEEAQKMLA

-1387 EVPKIVKPPTNAE
+1387 ETPKPPTKAE
-1400 RVSSIDPADINTN
+1400 RVSSIEPADINTN
-1413 NYVNDLV
+1413 DYVNDLV

-1425 ARKGEQPTLKE
+1425 ARKGEQPTLRE

-1457 DKIKNQSEQLEMRN
+1457 DRIKNKSEQLEMRN

-1493 KLITSFKNKK
+1493 KLITGFKNKK
-1503 ELQTFEQ
+1503 ELQTFDQ
-1510 ALIAK
+1510 ALTAK
-1515 HALELESNGV
+1515 HALELEANGI
-1525 ETGRDLAGDKALIK
+1525 ETGRNLAKDKALVK
-1539 ATNKRFAKEF
+1539 ATSKRFAKEF

-1572 TANYLRKKYPDYI
+1572 TANYLRKKYPDYV
-1585 PFDRIFSDKEINTQ
+1585 PFDRIFSDKELATQ

-1606 GEASLSTQSIIQR
+1606 GEASLSTQDIIQR
-1619 IEGSSRLI
+1619 IEGSSRSI

-1641 VRQGER
+1641 IQQGER

-1674 SADGR
+1674 VADGR
-1679 PTISYLDNGK
+1679 PTISYLDNGT
-1689 KRTFLAAPEVAKAA
+1689 KRTFLAAPEVARAA
-1703 KNMNREQMNIVLRAL
+1703 KNMNREQMGIILRAL
-1718 ATPARVLRMGATTVN
+1718 AAPARLLRMGATTVN

-1745 VGATINSKGGIN
+1745 VGATINSKGGFN
-1757 SMNPKTL
+1757 SMNPKSIVSAL
-1764 AEAIGAGFHHKGDL
+1764 GAAFHHNGDL
-1778 YLEMQREGVVG
+1778 YAEMQREGVLG
-1789 NSYEILRNA
+1789 NIYELTRNA
-1798 SELNLNEIRSHK
+1798 SDLNLNEIRSHK
-1810 NLATRALHNLKS
+1810 NILTRSLHNAKS
-1822 PLRTLENTIG
+1822 PLKTLENTIG
-1832 RSEDIGRA
+1832 RSEDFGRA
-1840 IQYVSNKKYAKR
+1840 LQYVANKKYAKR
-1852 KGMSESEAVKFAAD
+1852 KGMSESEAIKFAAD
-1866 QARWNSTNFAR
+1866 QARWNSTNFLR
-1877 SGTYGKTINA
+1877 SGTYGKAINA
-1887 VVPYSNANIQGQR
+1887 IVPYSNANIQGQR

-1909 PVRYTAKI
+1909 PARYTGKI
-1917 TMGVVAPTIAV
+1917 ALGIVAPTVAAMA
-1928 LAWNYADE
+1928 LSYSNDE
-1936 DRKKV
+1936 NKKI
-1941 MENIPDYV
+1941 MENLPDYV
-1949 KENNVVVVGRNA
+1949 KENNVVVIGPGA

-1987 QLNNMVA
+1987 QLHNMVRSA
-1994 STMAGKKFDMVKAGG
+1994 MTGQQFDTGKAVG
-2009 DTVEQITTVNP
+2009 DAVEQVTTVNP
-2020 TELRRTGAQYIP
+2020 MEIRRTGAQYVP
-2032 QAAKPLVELFANKN
+2032 QAVKPFVETWANKN
-2046 LFTGQEIV
+2046 LYTGQEVV
-2054 PEAMKNLEQKD
+2054 PEGMKNLDGKD
-2065 QWDSSTSLTARKVGE
+2065 QWDNSTSLTARKVGE

-2100 GQNLLHGADF
+2100 GQNLLHGMDF
-2110 ALAKATG
+2110 AIAKATG
-2117 ASNDEI
+2117 ASDDEI
-2123 KGRSMLDSIVGRFYA
+2123 KGRSMLDSVVGRFYA

-2150 SLEKASKDNKLVGDD
+2150 SLEKAAKDNKLSGSD
-2165 LAYFKALT
+2165 LELYQALT
-2173 TRKYNGDGSVEGKT
+2173 SRKYNGDGNVEGKT
-2187 DADVLMTN
+2187 EGDVLMNN
-2195 RTLANKPNI
+2195 RILANKPNI
-2204 AKALSDAAKWRS
+2204 VKALSEAAKWRS

-2226 YKLSPDKQQ
+2226 YKLPVDKQQ
-2235 YFYHI
+2235 YFYHL
-2240 QGSPKNSA
+2240 QGSPKNGA

-2318 LSDHFK
+2318 LSDHYK

-2371 DVNVYNITNS
+2371 DLNVYNITNS

-2398 AIQSVGKYGL
+2398 AIQSLGKYGL

-2429 HIQAGAIDMSSFGR
+2429 HIQQGAVDMSSFGR
-2443 RRGGRS
+2443 RRGGRGS
-2449 GSSNG
+2449 SSNG
-2454 TRTSTDTL
+2454 IKTSTDTL

-2469 LGMNTFKKNK
+2469 LGMNAFKKNK

>member
-26 EQQVQTQPQNKP
+26 EQQVQAQPQNKP

-63 QGLFQQKQE
+63 QGLFQQKPQ
-72 TPKTDTVPKV
+72 TDTVPKV

-128 KQIQTQN
+128 KQIQNQN
-135 LVNKPIITP
+135 LANKPMITP
-144 KKPTYFDYANPFGEH
+144 KNPTYFDYLNPFGEH
-159 GLFGAKQQQNFKQ
+159 GLFGAKQQQTFKKTV
-172 IIEKPITDNVNKFN
+172 EKPITDNINKFN
-186 NWIDSSDKEKGFQWN
+186 NWIDSSDKEKGHQWTD
-201 SPGDYLRFGAKI
+201 PWDYARFFAKL
-213 PGGMIQGL
+213 PGGIVQGI
-221 AEAPNKMANAITGIE
+221 AEAPNKVANAITGIE
-236 SDENGKV
+236 ADENGKV

-250 RFGKGLDA
+250 RFGKALDA
-258 GISVGGLGFGG
+258 GLSVGGPGVGG
-269 SGTLLRSL
+269 SGTLIRSL
-277 AGKATGNVLK
+277 IGLTKAGTKQAV
-287 GGAKQGI
+287 KQGI
-294 GRAVFN
+294 GRTVLN
-300 GAKNLVKDSAKEGAE
+300 GTKNLVKDSLKEGAE
-315 EVVQTFSQ
+315 EVVQTFAQ

-350 MMHGAGKLAQ
+350 MMHGAGRAVS
-360 GVHNSYNNH
+360 GVKNAYRSNINNSISDH
-369 VNNAIANHVAGYM
+369 VNSFIANPYTLKKIENNLQNNIKGQSLDDTSLKQAAEVNAANNQNGDNGVVINRLDPKQMKYNAAE
-382 VNPYATSR
+382 VVGGIVGDTRKRLSQAAFGDLQKARTGNPYRTS
-390 RSAAQTNLVNA
+390 
-401 INNKTDSPVD
+401 
-411 FGTLSKKKFN
+411 
-421 QVNELLS
+421 
-428 TNGQPV
+428 
-434 LESRNIKVHPAVV
+434 
-447 DKLIQK
+447 
-453 RVGLDGMTPQQVADV
+453 DGMNVELSRQGNRKFTNPR
-468 AYSAV
+468 
-473 HARNSR
+473 ARATNEN
-479 VIPSRY
+479 
-485 PHIAAFTKAQTDRAV
+485 FTVKQ
-500 PFATLAGYNGEVSLK
+500 
-515 SAYKKPLANSLADVE
+515 
-530 RNVVSGESAQI
+530 
-541 TPSED
+541 
-546 ARLAPNNR
+546 RLAPYIDQVIEKSRLIDSAQDR
-554 SIEVADRQLADNF
+554 SGHGVADGGFEYRELPVKYRGNDY
-567 TGATTDYSVANN
+567 TATLDIAKSNDHGRNTLYEGNIRKASVSPGELIEPGYNTEASTRNIAQEAQ
-579 SRNVNEDVK
+579 NVNEDVK

-653 KYKLSPEQET
+653 KYKLSPEQEA

-675 NLKTVYHGTNSEFDQ
+675 NLKTVYHGTDAEFDV
-690 FSPLAG
+690 FNPNNT
-696 SSSSTRNRWGE
+696 SSNKWGA
-707 GNYLAYDKDMA
+707 GNYLAFDENAGK
-718 NGYGVNLKEMYA
+718 NYGKNVKEMYA
-730 NITSPIT
+730 NITSPISDK
-737 NNQKTVSF
+737 QKTISF
-745 DQYDALHRRVN
+745 DQYDALHRRIN

-828 MRFKIV
+828 MR
-834 PNGANLYH
+834 Y
-842 GSPHK
+842 
-847 FNKFSTDNIGSG
+847 
-859 EGNQSFGWGLY
+859 
-870 FTDNKGIAEHYADI
+870 
-884 GNTVNHAHM
+884 
-893 KNAGDSRNLYNI
+893 
-905 NLTSSDGHDFD
+905 
-916 FLSWY
+916 
-921 DAVGPEQQHKIKQQ
+921 
-935 ALVENLTD
+935 
-943 RWGASVRDVE
+943 
-953 RYPNSIPFSTGE
+953 
-965 SGADMYHKLQSEW
+965 
-978 SMTPK
+978 
-983 EASMFLSR
+983 
-991 AGVDGIIYP
+991 
-1000 ADSKFNANNQDLS
+1000 
-1013 KAESVNYVVFDENNI
+1013 
-1028 KVQDYVKF
+1028 
-1036 KRQEAHAQKL
+1036 KRQVEAK
-1046 ISSMQRESELLARHL
+1046 MQEVQQSKELLARHL

-1137 YGSQYGNDLNLL
+1137 YGSQYGNNLNLL

-1162 NGRLNGE
+1162 KGRLNGE
-1169 GKVRLGT
+1169 DKVRLGT

-1226 QLPAYKKSDK
+1226 QLPAYKKSS
-1236 FQHPLQET
+1236 E
-1244 INEMEANPKPRMTR
+1244 
-1258 ELRDA
+1258 
-1263 IDEFIYEN
+1263 
-1271 IDPKLFLEHNDTNI
+1271 
-1285 LGSHGLTW
+1285 
-1293 SIPRLHVDDLRHY
+1293 
-1306 LGKELAG
+1306 
-1313 DLPSN
+1313 
-1318 YKRRTGKRDIDTVA
+1318 
-1332 QEMGYDDI
+1332 
-1340 DTFIDEIK
+1340 
-1348 RVAEARRAERE
+1348 
-1359 RKTLLAEW
+1359 
-1367 RRDPDVIEEAQKMIA
+1367 
-1382 ERHAE
+1382 
-1387 EVPKIVKPPTNAE
+1387 
-1400 RVSSIDPADINTN
+1400 PADINID
-1413 NYVNDLV
+1413 NYVNELV

-1457 DKIKNQSEQLEMRN
+1457 DRLKNQSEQLEMRN
-1471 ALDRTLRADG
+1471 AIDRTLRADG

-1493 KLITSFKNKK
+1493 KLITGFKNKK
-1503 ELQTFEQ
+1503 ELQTFDQ

-1515 HALELESNGV
+1515 HALELEANGI
-1525 ETGRDLAGDKALIK
+1525 ETGRDLVRDQALIK
-1539 ATNKRFAKEF
+1539 ATSKRFAKEF

-1585 PFDRIFSDKEINTQ
+1585 PFDRIFSDKEIDTQ
-1599 MKHGVGV
+1599 MKHGVGA
-1606 GEASLSTQSIIQR
+1606 GEASLSKQDIVQR
-1619 IEGSSRLI
+1619 IKGSSRSI

-1641 VRQGER
+1641 IQQGER

-1663 PFQLRELKPDE
+1663 PFQLRELKAGE
-1674 SADGR
+1674 SANGR

-1689 KRTFLAAPEVAKAA
+1689 KRTFLAAPEVARAA
-1703 KNMNREQMNIVLRAL
+1703 KNMNREQMGIILRAL
-1718 ATPARVLRMGATTVN
+1718 AAPARLLRMGATTVN

-1745 VGATINSKGGIN
+1745 VGATINSKGGFN
-1757 SMNPKTL
+1757 STNPKSIVSAL
-1764 AEAIGAGFHHKGDL
+1764 GAAFHHNDDL
-1778 YLEMQREGVVG
+1778 YVEMQREGVLG
-1789 NSYEILRNA
+1789 NIYELTRNA
-1798 SELNLNEIRSHK
+1798 SDLNLNEIRSHK
-1810 NLATRALHNLKS
+1810 NILTRSLHNAKS
-1822 PLRTLENTIG
+1822 PLKTLENTIG
-1832 RSEDIGRA
+1832 RSEDFGRA
-1840 IQYVSNKKYAKR
+1840 LQYVANKKYAKR
-1852 KGMSESEAVKFAAD
+1852 KGMSESEAIKFAAD
-1866 QARWNSTNFAR
+1866 QARWNSTNFLR
-1877 SGTYGKTINA
+1877 SGTYGKAINA
-1887 VVPYSNANIQGQR
+1887 IVPYSNANIQGQR

-1909 PVRYTAKI
+1909 PARYTGKI
-1917 TMGVVAPTIAV
+1917 ALGIVAPTVAAMA
-1928 LAWNYADE
+1928 LSYSNDE
-1936 DRKKV
+1936 NKKI
-1941 MENIPDYV
+1941 MENLPDYV
-1949 KENNVVVVGRNA
+1949 KENNVVVIGPGA

-1987 QLNNMVA
+1987 QLHNMVRSA
-1994 STMAGKKFDMVKAGG
+1994 MTGQQFDTGKAVG
-2009 DTVEQITTVNP
+2009 DAVEQVTTVNP
-2020 TELRRTGAQYIP
+2020 MEIRRTGAQYVP
-2032 QAAKPLVELFANKN
+2032 QAVKPFVETWANKN
-2046 LFTGQEIV
+2046 LYTGQEVV
-2054 PEAMKNLEQKD
+2054 PEGMKNLDGKD
-2065 QWDSSTSLTARKVGE
+2065 QWDNSTSLTARKVGE

-2100 GQNLLHGADF
+2100 GQNLLHGMDF
-2110 ALAKATG
+2110 AIAKATG
-2117 ASNDEI
+2117 ASDDEI
-2123 KGRSMLDSIVGRFYA
+2123 KGRSMLDSVVGRFYA

-2150 SLEKASKDNKLVGDD
+2150 SLEKAAKDNKLSGSD
-2165 LAYFKALT
+2165 LELYQALT
-2173 TRKYNGDGSVEGKT
+2173 SRKYNGDGNVEGKT
-2187 DADVLMTN
+2187 EGDVLMNN
-2195 RTLANKPNI
+2195 RILANKPNI
-2204 AKALSDAAKWRS
+2204 VKALSEAAKWRS
-2216 EQTGEELDPL
+2216 AQTGEELDPL
-2226 YKLSPDKQQ
+2226 YKLPVDKQQ
-2235 YFYHI
+2235 YFYHL
-2240 QGSPKNSA
+2240 QGSPKNGA

-2318 LSDHFK
+2318 LSDHYK

-2361 RDPAVAKYLQ
+2361 RDPAVARYLQ
-2371 DVNVYNITNS
+2371 DLNVYNITNS

-2429 HIQAGAIDMSSFGR
+2429 HIQAGAVDMSSFGR
-2443 RRGGRS
+2443 RRGGRG

-2454 TRTSTDTL
+2454 IRTSTDTL

-2469 LGMNTFKKNK
+2469 LGMNAFKKNK

>member
-1 MDFFQRIGNFFSG
+1 MDFFQRIGNFFQG

-38 AVTFKQDPVLNNLNK
+38 SVTFKQDPVLNNLNK
-53 TPSFGSPSPT
+53 APSFGSPSPT

-89 QFTKPIIPEIKPE
+89 QFTKPVIPEIKPE

-159 GLFGAKQQQNFKQ
+159 GLFGAKQQQNFKRT
-172 IIEKPITDNVNKFN
+172 IEKPITDNVNKFN
-186 NWIDSSDKEKGFQWN
+186 NWIDSSDKEKGFQW
-201 SPGDYLRFGAKI
+201 SDPGDYLRFAAKI
-213 PGGMIQGL
+213 PGGMVQGL
-221 AEAPNKMANAITGIE
+221 AEAPSKAANAITGLE
-236 SDENGKV
+236 ADENGKV

-287 GGAKQGI
+287 EGAKQGI
-294 GRAVFN
+294 GRTVLN
-300 GAKNLVKDSAKEGAE
+300 GTKNLVKDSLKEGAE
-315 EVVQTFSQ
+315 EVTQTFAQ
-323 DLADDGKINMDKNAY
+323 DLADDGKINMNKDAY

-350 MMHGAGKLAQ
+350 MMHGAGRAVDGVKGMVRNRINPYKVNNSEANQPSPEQARYNAATKLAALEREAGRQMSFDKNNAKLPLQDAEFNTGAVERLAQ
-360 GVHNSYNNH
+360 GLKYGTDKDISFLRMRPELLDQANVIRKTRGLNPYKDNTVTAYKNAVNNH
-369 VNNAIANHVAGYM
+369 LNKRVNEGMSPERAAYM
-382 VNPYATSR
+382 AADSLISPESQAYGGTTSR
-390 RSAAQTNLVNA
+390 SGYNRDHINIVASPGETGRYNTATIADFNGNISLKNISPRREGEIKNLSQQREEISRASDGGANVVP
-401 INNKTDSPVD
+401 S
-411 FGTLSKKKFN
+411 
-421 QVNELLS
+421 S
-428 TNGQPV
+428 TNSDSYVGGAPV
-434 LESRNIKVHPAVV
+434 SAGRSSDGTNIT
-447 DKLIQK
+447 QE
-453 RVGLDGMTPQQVADV
+453 
-468 AYSAV
+468 
-473 HARNSR
+473 
-479 VIPSRY
+479 
-485 PHIAAFTKAQTDRAV
+485 AQ
-500 PFATLAGYNGEVSLK
+500 
-515 SAYKKPLANSLADVE
+515 
-530 RNVVSGESAQI
+530 
-541 TPSED
+541 
-546 ARLAPNNR
+546 
-554 SIEVADRQLADNF
+554 
-567 TGATTDYSVANN
+567 
-579 SRNVNEDVK
+579 NVNEDVK

-653 KYKLSPEQET
+653 KYKLSPEQEA
-663 FFKDSKI
+663 FFKDSKV
-670 RDENG
+670 RDEDG
-675 NLKTVYHGTNSEFDQ
+675 NLMK
-690 FSPLAG
+690 
-696 SSSSTRNRWGE
+696 
-707 GNYLAYDKDMA
+707 M
-718 NGYGVNLKEMYA
+718 
-730 NITSPIT
+730 
-737 NNQKTVSF
+737 
-745 DQYDALHRRVN
+745 
-756 NGEPAYREDYDMYD
+756 
-770 NDMDLLWDI
+770 
-779 TDNGQWK
+779 
-786 KYAQD
+786 
-791 IKDTTG
+791 
-797 KDGVIMDDMAITFS
+797 
-811 PNQTKYTNNLNP
+811 
-823 TDSPD
+823 
-828 MRFKIV
+828 
-834 PNGANLYH
+834 YH
-842 GSPHK
+842 GSPNGHITEFRPGTYFTK
-847 FNKFSTDNIGSG
+847 DKKYANGYQNPEASYISLSSFKEVNDPKTYEVYINSKNPFTLNDSRARDIYLNEFVKGGNSLYLDPYSDHTDTIKSMREIDWMEGEGFREWLRENHPEYDSLYLDEGGDGGYGEKTIDKGISLVMTKPEQIKYTDNLSP
-859 EGNQSFGWGLY
+859 
-870 FTDNKGIAEHYADI
+870 TDNPDMRYK
-884 GNTVNHAHM
+884 
-893 KNAGDSRNLYNI
+893 L
-905 NLTSSDGHDFD
+905 
-916 FLSWY
+916 
-921 DAVGPEQQHKIKQQ
+921 
-935 ALVENLTD
+935 
-943 RWGASVRDVE
+943 GAKMQE
-953 RYPNSIPFSTGE
+953 
-965 SGADMYHKLQSEW
+965 L
-978 SMTPK
+978 
-983 EASMFLSR
+983 ASQ
-991 AGVDGIIYP
+991 
-1000 ADSKFNANNQDLS
+1000 NN
-1013 KAESVNYVVFDENNI
+1013 
-1028 KVQDYVKF
+1028 
-1036 KRQEAHAQKL
+1036 
-1046 ISSMQRESELLARHL
+1046 LLARHL

-1074 QNEMQKKA
+1074 QNEMQKRA
-1082 LGYYDPKTDQI
+1082 LGYYNPKTDTI

-1120 LLNSIRESYGD
+1120 LLNTIRESYGD
-1131 EYLINK
+1131 DYLINK

-1169 GKVRLGT
+1169 DKVRLGT

-1186 IYDRI
+1186 VYDRI

-1216 FRNEVFGNTE
+1216 FRNEVFENTE

-1572 TANYLRKKYPDYI
+1572 TANYLKKKYPDYI

-1663 PFQLRELKPDE
+1663 PFQLRELKAGE

-1679 PTISYLDNGK
+1679 PTISYLDNGT

-1840 IQYVSNKKYAKR
+1840 IQYVANKKYAKR

-1909 PVRYTAKI
+1909 PARYTAKI

-1949 KENNVVVVGRNA
+1949 KENNVVVVSPNA

-1994 STMAGKKFDMVKAGG
+1994 STMAGKKFDMVKTGG
-2009 DTVEQITTVNP
+2009 DAVEQITTVNP

-2100 GQNLLHGADF
+2100 GQNLLHGTDF
-2110 ALAKATG
+2110 AIAKATG
-2117 ASNDEI
+2117 ASDDEI

-2150 SLEKASKDNKLVGDD
+2150 SLEEASKKNKLVGSD

-2173 TRKYNGDGSVEGKT
+2173 TRKYNGDGSIEGKT

-2195 RTLANKPNI
+2195 RDLATKPNV

-2226 YKLSPDKQQ
+2226 YKLPADKQQ
-2235 YFYHI
+2235 YFYHL
-2240 QGSPKNSA
+2240 QGTPKNSA

-2261 DFQKERSAYFKRQDF
+2261 GFQKERSAYFKRQDF

-2284 PYPEVSDELQATLKT
+2284 PYPEISDELEPVLQK
-2299 YHDMPSSPQKWA
+2299 YNNMPSSPQKWA

-2324 QIEDYNNKV
+2324 QIEDYSNKV

-2361 RDPAVAKYLQ
+2361 RDPAVARYLQ

-2429 HIQAGAIDMSSFGR
+2429 HIQAGAVDMSSFGR
-2443 RRGGRS
+2443 RRGGRG

-2454 TRTSTDTL
+2454 IKTSTDTL

-2469 LGMNTFKKNK
+2469 LGMNAFKKNK

-2486 VKAIQKSGLLK
+2486 VRAIQKSDLLK
-2497 SRRPTS
+2497 SRKPRS
-2503 RVVTFR
+2503 RAVTFR

>member
-1 MDFFQRIGNFFSG
+1 MDFFQRVGNFFQG
-14 KGWVSDEEKRRK
+14 KGWISDEEKRRK
-26 EQQVQTQPQNKP
+26 EQQVQAQPQNKP

-53 TPSFGSPSPT
+53 APSFGSPSPT
-63 QGLFQQKQE
+63 QGLFQQKPQ
-72 TPKTDTVPKV
+72 TDTIPKTDTVPKV

-89 QFTKPIIPEIKPE
+89 QFTKPVIPEIKPE
-102 IPQKTINDAPKVLT
+102 IPQKTIDDAPKVLT

-135 LVNKPIITP
+135 LANKPMITP
-144 KKPTYFDYANPFGEH
+144 KNPTYFDYLNPFGEH
-159 GLFGAKQQQNFKQ
+159 GLFGAKQQQTFKKTV
-172 IIEKPITDNVNKFN
+172 EKPITDNINKFN
-186 NWIDSSDKEKGFQWN
+186 NWIDSSDKEKGFQW
-201 SPGDYLRFGAKI
+201 SDPGDYLRFAAKI
-213 PGGMIQGL
+213 PGGMVQGL
-221 AEAPNKMANAITGIE
+221 AETPNKVANAVTGLE
-236 SDENGKV
+236 ADENGKV

-277 AGKATGNVLK
+277 AGLGKTGTKQAV
-287 GGAKQGI
+287 KQGI
-294 GRAVFN
+294 GRTVLN
-300 GAKNLVKDSAKEGAE
+300 GTKNLVKDSLKEGTE
-315 EVVQTFSQ
+315 EVTQTFAQ
-323 DLADDGKINMDKNAY
+323 DLADDGKINMNKDAY

-350 MMHGAGKLAQ
+350 MMHGAGRAVD
-360 GVHNSYNNH
+360 GVK
-369 VNNAIANHVAGYM
+369 GM
-382 VNPYATSR
+382 VRNRINPYGESGVGINRLSPNQMKYNAAEVVGGITGDTRKRLSQAAFGDLQKARTGNPYRTSDGMDVELSRNGNRKMTATS
-390 RSAAQTNLVNA
+390 
-401 INNKTDSPVD
+401 
-411 FGTLSKKKFN
+411 
-421 QVNELLS
+421 
-428 TNGQPV
+428 
-434 LESRNIKVHPAVV
+434 
-447 DKLIQK
+447 QK
-453 RVGLDGMTPQQVADV
+453 
-468 AYSAV
+468 
-473 HARNSR
+473 
-479 VIPSRY
+479 
-485 PHIAAFTKAQTDRAV
+485 
-500 PFATLAGYNGEVSLK
+500 
-515 SAYKKPLANSLADVE
+515 
-530 RNVVSGESAQI
+530 
-541 TPSED
+541 TPSEMFNVQQ
-546 ARLAPNNR
+546 RLAPKIQEAIEKSKQIDSNIDTKEHGFANDGFSYNEVPVRYRGKDYVTTFDIGSNNNKN
-554 SIEVADRQLADNF
+554 LLYN
-567 TGATTDYSVANN
+567 ATTRKSPMEPAGTNPSTELHHLGDSHVDSVAQEAQ
-579 SRNVNEDVK
+579 NVNEDVK

-828 MRFKIV
+828 MR
-834 PNGANLYH
+834 Y
-842 GSPHK
+842 
-847 FNKFSTDNIGSG
+847 
-859 EGNQSFGWGLY
+859 
-870 FTDNKGIAEHYADI
+870 
-884 GNTVNHAHM
+884 
-893 KNAGDSRNLYNI
+893 
-905 NLTSSDGHDFD
+905 
-916 FLSWY
+916 
-921 DAVGPEQQHKIKQQ
+921 
-935 ALVENLTD
+935 
-943 RWGASVRDVE
+943 
-953 RYPNSIPFSTGE
+953 
-965 SGADMYHKLQSEW
+965 
-978 SMTPK
+978 
-983 EASMFLSR
+983 
-991 AGVDGIIYP
+991 
-1000 ADSKFNANNQDLS
+1000 
-1013 KAESVNYVVFDENNI
+1013 
-1028 KVQDYVKF
+1028 
-1036 KRQEAHAQKL
+1036 KRQAEAKIQEVQQSK
-1046 ISSMQRESELLARHL
+1046 ELLARHL

-1082 LGYYDPKTDQI
+1082 LGYYDPKTDTI

-1104 HELGHKLLT
+1104 HELGHKILT

-1169 GKVRLGT
+1169 DKVRLGT

-1191 TEAIMGLVGK
+1191 TEAVMGLVGK

-1226 QLPAYKKSDK
+1226 QLPAYKKSS
-1236 FQHPLQET
+1236 E
-1244 INEMEANPKPRMTR
+1244 
-1258 ELRDA
+1258 
-1263 IDEFIYEN
+1263 
-1271 IDPKLFLEHNDTNI
+1271 
-1285 LGSHGLTW
+1285 
-1293 SIPRLHVDDLRHY
+1293 
-1306 LGKELAG
+1306 
-1313 DLPSN
+1313 
-1318 YKRRTGKRDIDTVA
+1318 
-1332 QEMGYDDI
+1332 
-1340 DTFIDEIK
+1340 
-1348 RVAEARRAERE
+1348 
-1359 RKTLLAEW
+1359 
-1367 RRDPDVIEEAQKMIA
+1367 
-1382 ERHAE
+1382 
-1387 EVPKIVKPPTNAE
+1387 
-1400 RVSSIDPADINTN
+1400 PADINID
-1413 NYVNDLV
+1413 NYVNELV

-1436 RWQDF
+1436 RWQNF

-1457 DKIKNQSEQLEMRN
+1457 DRLKNQSEQLEMRN
-1471 ALDRTLRADG
+1471 AIDRTLRADG
-1481 ISEAFIRDNNFD
+1481 ISEAFIRDNKFD

-1503 ELQTFEQ
+1503 ELQTFDQ

-1515 HALELESNGV
+1515 HALELEANGI
-1525 ETGRDLAGDKALIK
+1525 ETGRDLVRDKALIK
-1539 ATNKRFAKEF
+1539 ATSKRFAKEF

-1572 TANYLRKKYPDYI
+1572 TANYLRKKYPDYV
-1585 PFDRIFSDKEINTQ
+1585 PFDRIFSDNELDTQ
-1599 MKHGVGV
+1599 MKHGVGA
-1606 GEASLSTQSIIQR
+1606 GEASLSKQDIVQR
-1619 IEGSSRLI
+1619 IKGSSRSI
-1627 DSPLNA
+1627 DSPLNT

-1641 VRQGER
+1641 IQQGER

-1663 PFQLRELKPDE
+1663 PFQLRELKAGE
-1674 SADGR
+1674 SANGR

-1689 KRTFLAAPEVAKAA
+1689 KRTFLAAPEVARAA
-1703 KNMNREQMNIVLRAL
+1703 KNMNREQMGIILRAL
-1718 ATPARVLRMGATTVN
+1718 AAPARLLRMGATTVN

-1745 VGATINSKGGIN
+1745 VGATINSKSGFN
-1757 SMNPKTL
+1757 STNPKSIVSAL
-1764 AEAIGAGFHHKGDL
+1764 GAAFHHNGDL
-1778 YLEMQREGVVG
+1778 YAEMQREGVLG
-1789 NSYEILRNA
+1789 NIYELTRNA
-1798 SELNLNEIRSHK
+1798 SDLNLNEIRSHK
-1810 NLATRALHNLKS
+1810 NILTRSIHNAKS
-1822 PLRTLENTIG
+1822 PLKTLENTIG
-1832 RSEDIGRA
+1832 RSEDFGRA
-1840 IQYVSNKKYAKR
+1840 LQYVANKKYAKR
-1852 KGMSESEAVKFAAD
+1852 KGMSESEAIKFAAD
-1866 QARWNSTNFAR
+1866 QARWNSTNFLR
-1877 SGTYGKTINA
+1877 SGTYGKAINA
-1887 VVPYSNANIQGQR
+1887 IVPYSNANIQGQR

-1909 PVRYTAKI
+1909 PVRYTGKI
-1917 TMGVVAPTIAV
+1917 ALGIVAPTVAAMA
-1928 LAWNYADE
+1928 LSYSNDE
-1936 DRKKV
+1936 NKKI
-1941 MENIPDYV
+1941 MENLPDYV
-1949 KENNVVVVGRNA
+1949 KENNVVVIGPGA
-1961 KYNKEQNKWEG
+1961 KYNKERNKWEG

-1987 QLNNMVA
+1987 QLHNMVR
-1994 STMAGKKFDMVKAGG
+1994 STMTGQQFDTGKAVG
-2009 DTVEQITTVNP
+2009 DAVEQVTTVNP
-2020 TELRRTGAQYIP
+2020 MEIRRTGAQYVP
-2032 QAAKPLVELFANKN
+2032 QAVKPFVETWANKN
-2046 LFTGQEIV
+2046 LYTGQEVV
-2054 PEAMKNLEQKD
+2054 PEGMKNLDGKD
-2065 QWDSSTSLTARKVGE
+2065 QWDNSTSLTARKVGE

-2100 GQNLLHGADF
+2100 GQNLLHGMDF
-2110 ALAKATG
+2110 AIAKATG
-2117 ASNDEI
+2117 ASDDEI
-2123 KGRSMLDSIVGRFYA
+2123 KGRSMLDSVVGRFYA

-2150 SLEKASKDNKLVGDD
+2150 SLEKAAKDNKLSGSD
-2165 LAYFKALT
+2165 LELYQALT
-2173 TRKYNGDGSVEGKT
+2173 SRKYNGDGSVEGKT
-2187 DADVLMTN
+2187 EGDVLMNN
-2195 RTLANKPNI
+2195 RILANKPNI
-2204 AKALSDAAKWRS
+2204 VKALSEAAKWRS
-2216 EQTGEELDPL
+2216 AQTGEELDPL
-2226 YKLSPDKQQ
+2226 YKLPVDKQQ
-2235 YFYHI
+2235 YFYHL
-2240 QGSPKNSA
+2240 QGSPKNGA

-2318 LSDHFK
+2318 LSDHYK

-2361 RDPAVAKYLQ
+2361 RDPAVARYLQ
-2371 DVNVYNITNS
+2371 DLNVYNITNS

-2429 HIQAGAIDMSSFGR
+2429 HIQQGAVDMSSFGR
-2443 RRGGRS
+2443 RRGGRGS
-2449 GSSNG
+2449 SSNG
-2454 TRTSTDTL
+2454 IKTSTDTL

-2469 LGMNTFKKNK
+2469 LGMNAFKKNK

-2503 RVVTFR
+2503 RVVSFR

>member
-26 EQQVQTQPQNKP
+26 EQQVQAQPQNKP

-53 TPSFGSPSPT
+53 APSFGSPSPT
-63 QGLFQQKQE
+63 QGLFQQKTQ
-72 TPKTDTVPKV
+72 TDTIPKTDTVPKV

-128 KQIQTQN
+128 KQIQNQN
-135 LVNKPIITP
+135 LANKPMITP
-144 KKPTYFDYANPFGEH
+144 KNPTYFDYLNPFGEH

-287 GGAKQGI
+287 EGAKQGI

-315 EVVQTFSQ
+315 EVVQTFAQ

-338 IQSGAFGALGGG
+338 VQSGAFGALGGG
-350 MMHGAGKLAQ
+350 MMHGAGRAVNSVK
-360 GVHNSYNNH
+360 GVVRNK
-369 VNNAIANHVAGYM
+369 I
-382 VNPYATSR
+382 NPYGESGVGINRLSPAQMKYNVAEAVGSITGDTRKRLSQAAFGDLQKARTGNPYRTS
-390 RSAAQTNLVNA
+390 
-401 INNKTDSPVD
+401 
-411 FGTLSKKKFN
+411 
-421 QVNELLS
+421 
-428 TNGQPV
+428 
-434 LESRNIKVHPAVV
+434 
-447 DKLIQK
+447 
-453 RVGLDGMTPQQVADV
+453 DGM
-468 AYSAV
+468 
-473 HARNSR
+473 
-479 VIPSRY
+479 
-485 PHIAAFTKAQTDRAV
+485 
-500 PFATLAGYNGEVSLK
+500 
-515 SAYKKPLANSLADVE
+515 DVE
-530 RNVVSGESAQI
+530 LSRQGNRKFTNPQARATNENFTVKQ
-541 TPSED
+541 
-546 ARLAPNNR
+546 RLAPYIDQVIEKSRLIDSAQDR
-554 SIEVADRQLADNF
+554 SGHGVADGGFEYRELPVKYRGNDY
-567 TGATTDYSVANN
+567 TATLDIAKSNDHGRNTLYEGNIRKASVLPGELIEPGYNTEASTRNIAQETQ
-579 SRNVNEDVK
+579 NVNEDVK

-675 NLKTVYHGTNSEFDQ
+675 NLKTVYHGTDAEFDV
-690 FSPLAG
+690 FNPNNT
-696 SSSSTRNRWGE
+696 SSNKWGA
-707 GNYLAYDKDMA
+707 GNYLAFDENAGK
-718 NGYGVNLKEMYA
+718 NYGKNVKEMYA
-730 NITSPIT
+730 NITSPISDR
-737 NNQKTVSF
+737 QKTISF
-745 DQYDALHRRVN
+745 EQYDALHRRIN
-756 NGEPAYREDYDMYD
+756 DGEPAYREDYDMYD

-828 MRFKIV
+828 MR
-834 PNGANLYH
+834 Y
-842 GSPHK
+842 
-847 FNKFSTDNIGSG
+847 
-859 EGNQSFGWGLY
+859 
-870 FTDNKGIAEHYADI
+870 
-884 GNTVNHAHM
+884 
-893 KNAGDSRNLYNI
+893 
-905 NLTSSDGHDFD
+905 
-916 FLSWY
+916 
-921 DAVGPEQQHKIKQQ
+921 
-935 ALVENLTD
+935 
-943 RWGASVRDVE
+943 
-953 RYPNSIPFSTGE
+953 
-965 SGADMYHKLQSEW
+965 
-978 SMTPK
+978 
-983 EASMFLSR
+983 
-991 AGVDGIIYP
+991 
-1000 ADSKFNANNQDLS
+1000 
-1013 KAESVNYVVFDENNI
+1013 
-1028 KVQDYVKF
+1028 
-1036 KRQEAHAQKL
+1036 KRQAEAKIQEIQQSK
-1046 ISSMQRESELLARHL
+1046 ELLARHL

-1131 EYLINK
+1131 DYLINK

-1169 GKVRLGT
+1169 DKVRLGA

-1191 TEAIMGLVGK
+1191 TEAVMGLVGK

-1226 QLPAYKKSDK
+1226 QLPAYKKSS
-1236 FQHPLQET
+1236 E
-1244 INEMEANPKPRMTR
+1244 
-1258 ELRDA
+1258 
-1263 IDEFIYEN
+1263 
-1271 IDPKLFLEHNDTNI
+1271 
-1285 LGSHGLTW
+1285 
-1293 SIPRLHVDDLRHY
+1293 
-1306 LGKELAG
+1306 
-1313 DLPSN
+1313 
-1318 YKRRTGKRDIDTVA
+1318 
-1332 QEMGYDDI
+1332 
-1340 DTFIDEIK
+1340 
-1348 RVAEARRAERE
+1348 
-1359 RKTLLAEW
+1359 
-1367 RRDPDVIEEAQKMIA
+1367 
-1382 ERHAE
+1382 
-1387 EVPKIVKPPTNAE
+1387 
-1400 RVSSIDPADINTN
+1400 PADINID
-1413 NYVNDLV
+1413 NYVNELV

-1457 DKIKNQSEQLEMRN
+1457 DRLKNQSEQLEMRN
-1471 ALDRTLRADG
+1471 AIDRTLRADG

-1493 KLITSFKNKK
+1493 KLITGFKNKK

-1525 ETGRDLAGDKALIK
+1525 ETGRDLAKDKALIK
-1539 ATNKRFAKEF
+1539 ATDKRFAKEF
-1549 KQVREYSDKVLQQ
+1549 KQVREYSDKILQQ

-1572 TANYLRKKYPDYI
+1572 TANYLRKKYPDYV

-1606 GEASLSTQSIIQR
+1606 GEASLSTQDIIQR
-1619 IEGSSRLI
+1619 IEGSSRSI

-1641 VRQGER
+1641 IQQGER

-1689 KRTFLAAPEVAKAA
+1689 KRTFLAAPEVARAA
-1703 KNMNREQMNIVLRAL
+1703 KNMNREQMGIILRAL
-1718 ATPARVLRMGATTVN
+1718 AAPARLLRMGATTVN

-1810 NLATRALHNLKS
+1810 NLRTRALHNLKS

-1909 PVRYTAKI
+1909 PARYTAKI

-2032 QAAKPLVELFANKN
+2032 QAAKPLVESFANKN

-2054 PEAMKNLEQKD
+2054 PEGMKNLDEKD
-2065 QWDSSTSLTARKVGE
+2065 QWDNSTSLTVRKVGE

-2100 GQNLLHGADF
+2100 GQNLLHGTDF
-2110 ALAKATG
+2110 AIAKATG
-2117 ASNDEI
+2117 ASDDEI
-2123 KGRSMLDSIVGRFYA
+2123 KGRSMLDSVVGRFYA

-2150 SLEKASKDNKLVGDD
+2150 SLEQASKDNKLVGDD

-2195 RTLANKPNI
+2195 QILANKPNI

-2443 RRGGRS
+2443 RRGGRG

-2454 TRTSTDTL
+2454 IRTSTDTL

-2479 GGLPQFS
+2479 SGLPQFS

>member
-26 EQQVQTQPQNKP
+26 EQQVQAQPQNKP

-72 TPKTDTVPKV
+72 IPKTDTVPKV

-89 QFTKPIIPEIKPE
+89 QFTKPVIPEIKPE
-102 IPQKTINDAPKVLT
+102 IPQKTVNDAPKVLT

-128 KQIQTQN
+128 KQIQNQN
-135 LVNKPIITP
+135 LANKPMITP
-144 KKPTYFDYANPFGEH
+144 KNPTYFDYLNPFGEH
-159 GLFGAKQQQNFKQ
+159 GLFGAKQQQTFKKTV
-172 IIEKPITDNVNKFN
+172 EKPITDNINKFN
-186 NWIDSSDKEKGFQWN
+186 NWIDSSDKEKGFQW
-201 SPGDYLRFGAKI
+201 SDPGDILRFGAKL
-213 PGGMIQGL
+213 PGGIVQGI
-221 AEAPNKMANAITGIE
+221 AEAPNKVANAITGIE
-236 SDENGKV
+236 ADENGKV

-250 RFGKGLDA
+250 RFGKALDA
-258 GISVGGLGFGG
+258 GLSVGGPGVGG
-269 SGTLLRSL
+269 SGTLIRGLIGL
-277 AGKATGNVLK
+277 AKAGTKQAV
-287 GGAKQGI
+287 KQGI
-294 GRAVFN
+294 GRTVLN
-300 GAKNLVKDSAKEGAE
+300 GTKNLVKDSLKEGAE
-315 EVVQTFSQ
+315 EVTQTFAQ
-323 DLADDGKINMDKNAY
+323 DLADDGKINTDKNVY
-338 IQSGAFGALGGG
+338 FQSGAFGALGGG

-434 LESRNIKVHPAVV
+434 LESRNIKVYPAVV

-541 TPSED
+541 TPNED

-675 NLKTVYHGTNSEFDQ
+675 NLKTVYHGTSTDFNQFDPDKIQQDNLGKGFYFTDNKDIADSYASRRTRDRGGDRKVVEAFLNIKKPFDLNYQPREVALDYLTHYFLSQGKTKEMALRNAEDLLNSSLASGDIVDNNYDIVFDTSEPEFQ
-690 FSPLAG
+690 TWA
-696 SSSSTRNRWGE
+696 RN
-707 GNYLAYDKDMA
+707 
-718 NGYGVNLKEMYA
+718 NGYDGLIVPGRDKA
-730 NITSPIT
+730 SGA
-737 NNQKTVSF
+737 SG
-745 DQYDALHRRVN
+745 DAVVAFKP
-756 NGEPAYREDYDMYD
+756 EQ
-770 NDMDLLWDI
+770 I
-779 TDNGQWK
+779 
-786 KYAQD
+786 
-791 IKDTTG
+791 
-797 KDGVIMDDMAITFS
+797 
-811 PNQTKYTNNLNP
+811 KYTNNLNP

-828 MRFKIV
+828 MRFKRQAEAKIQE
-834 PNGANLYH
+834 
-842 GSPHK
+842 
-847 FNKFSTDNIGSG
+847 IQ
-859 EGNQSFGWGLY
+859 QS
-870 FTDNKGIAEHYADI
+870 K
-884 GNTVNHAHM
+884 
-893 KNAGDSRNLYNI
+893 
-905 NLTSSDGHDFD
+905 
-916 FLSWY
+916 
-921 DAVGPEQQHKIKQQ
+921 
-935 ALVENLTD
+935 
-943 RWGASVRDVE
+943 
-953 RYPNSIPFSTGE
+953 
-965 SGADMYHKLQSEW
+965 
-978 SMTPK
+978 
-983 EASMFLSR
+983 
-991 AGVDGIIYP
+991 
-1000 ADSKFNANNQDLS
+1000 
-1013 KAESVNYVVFDENNI
+1013 
-1028 KVQDYVKF
+1028 
-1036 KRQEAHAQKL
+1036 
-1046 ISSMQRESELLARHL
+1046 ELLARHL

-1131 EYLINK
+1131 DYLINK

-1169 GKVRLGT
+1169 DKVRLGT

-1226 QLPAYKKSDK
+1226 QLPAYK
-1236 FQHPLQET
+1236 LQET
-1244 INEMEANPKPRMTR
+1244 INEMEAKPKPRMTR

-1293 SIPRLHVDDLRHY
+1293 SIPRMHVDDLRHY

-1340 DTFIDEIK
+1340 DTFIDEVK

-1367 RRDPDVIEEAQKMIA
+1367 RRDPDVIEEAQKMLA

-1387 EVPKIVKPPTNAE
+1387 ETPKPPTKAE
-1400 RVSSIDPADINTN
+1400 RVSSIEPADINTN
-1413 NYVNDLV
+1413 DYVNDLV

-1425 ARKGEQPTLKE
+1425 ARKGEQPTFRE
-1436 RWQDF
+1436 RWQNF
-1441 KADMREKF
+1441 KEDMREKF

-1457 DKIKNQSEQLEMRN
+1457 DRIKDQSEQLEMRN

-1493 KLITSFKNKK
+1493 KLITGFKNKK
-1503 ELQTFEQ
+1503 ELQTFDQ
-1510 ALIAK
+1510 ALTAK
-1515 HALELESNGV
+1515 HALELEANGI
-1525 ETGRDLAGDKALIK
+1525 ETGRNLAKDKALVK
-1539 ATNKRFAKEF
+1539 ATSKRFAKEF

-1572 TANYLRKKYPDYI
+1572 TANYLRKKYPDYV
-1585 PFDRIFSDKEINTQ
+1585 PFDRIFSDKELATQ

-1606 GEASLSTQSIIQR
+1606 GEASLSTQDIIQR
-1619 IEGSSRLI
+1619 IEGSSRSI

-1641 VRQGER
+1641 IQQGER

-1674 SADGR
+1674 VADGR
-1679 PTISYLDNGK
+1679 PTISYLDNGT
-1689 KRTFLAAPEVAKAA
+1689 KRTFLAAPEVARAA
-1703 KNMNREQMNIVLRAL
+1703 KNMNREQMGIILRAL
-1718 ATPARVLRMGATTVN
+1718 AAPARLLRMGATTVN

-1745 VGATINSKGGIN
+1745 VGATINSKGGFN
-1757 SMNPKTL
+1757 SMNPKSIVSAL
-1764 AEAIGAGFHHKGDL
+1764 GAAFHHNGDL
-1778 YLEMQREGVVG
+1778 YAEMQREGVLG
-1789 NSYEILRNA
+1789 NIYELTRNA
-1798 SELNLNEIRSHK
+1798 SDLNLNEIRSHK
-1810 NLATRALHNLKS
+1810 NILTRSLHNAKS
-1822 PLRTLENTIG
+1822 PLKTLENTIG
-1832 RSEDIGRA
+1832 RSEDFGRA
-1840 IQYVSNKKYAKR
+1840 LQYVANKKYAKR
-1852 KGMSESEAVKFAAD
+1852 KGMSESEAIKFAAD
-1866 QARWNSTNFAR
+1866 QARWNSTNFLR
-1877 SGTYGKTINA
+1877 SGTYGKAINA
-1887 VVPYSNANIQGQR
+1887 IVPYSNANIQGQR

-1909 PVRYTAKI
+1909 PARYTGKI
-1917 TMGVVAPTIAV
+1917 ALGIVAPTVAAMA
-1928 LAWNYADE
+1928 LSYSNE
-1936 DRKKV
+1936 ENKKI
-1941 MENIPDYV
+1941 MENLPDYV
-1949 KENNVVVVGRNA
+1949 KENNVVVIGPGA

-1987 QLNNMVA
+1987 QLHNMVRSA
-1994 STMAGKKFDMVKAGG
+1994 MTGQQFDTGKAVG
-2009 DTVEQITTVNP
+2009 DAVEQVTTVNP
-2020 TELRRTGAQYIP
+2020 MEIRRTGAQYVP
-2032 QAAKPLVELFANKN
+2032 QAVKPFVETWANKN
-2046 LFTGQEIV
+2046 LYTGQEVV
-2054 PEAMKNLEQKD
+2054 PEGMKNLDGKD
-2065 QWDSSTSLTARKVGE
+2065 QWDNSTSLTARKVGE

-2100 GQNLLHGADF
+2100 GQNLLHGMDF
-2110 ALAKATG
+2110 AIAKATG
-2117 ASNDEI
+2117 ASDDEI
-2123 KGRSMLDSIVGRFYA
+2123 KGRSMLDSVVGRFYA

-2150 SLEKASKDNKLVGDD
+2150 SLEKAAKDNKLSGSD
-2165 LAYFKALT
+2165 LELYQALT
-2173 TRKYNGDGSVEGKT
+2173 SRKYNGDGNVEGKT
-2187 DADVLMTN
+2187 EGDVLMNN
-2195 RTLANKPNI
+2195 RILANKPNI
-2204 AKALSDAAKWRS
+2204 VKALSEAAKWRS
-2216 EQTGEELDPL
+2216 AQTGEELDPL
-2226 YKLSPDKQQ
+2226 YKLPVDKQQ
-2235 YFYHI
+2235 YFYHL
-2240 QGSPKNSA
+2240 QGSPKNGA

-2318 LSDHFK
+2318 LSDHYK

-2371 DVNVYNITNS
+2371 DLNVYNITNS

-2443 RRGGRS
+2443 RRGGRGS
-2449 GSSNG
+2449 SSNG
-2454 TRTSTDTL
+2454 IKTSTDTL

-2469 LGMNTFKKNK
+2469 LGMNAFKKNK

-2497 SRRPTS
+2497 TRRPRS
-2503 RVVTFR
+2503 RVVSFK

>member
-26 EQQVQTQPQNKP
+26 EQQVQAQPQNKP

-53 TPSFGSPSPT
+53 APSFGSPSPT

-128 KQIQTQN
+128 KQIQNQN
-135 LVNKPIITP
+135 LANKPMITP
-144 KKPTYFDYANPFGEH
+144 KNPTYFDYLNPFGEH
-159 GLFGAKQQQNFKQ
+159 GLFGAKQQQTFKKTV
-172 IIEKPITDNVNKFN
+172 EKPITDNINKFN
-186 NWIDSSDKEKGFQWN
+186 NWIDSSDKEKGFQW
-201 SPGDYLRFGAKI
+201 SDPGDYVRFAAKI
-213 PGGMIQGL
+213 PGGMVQGL
-221 AEAPNKMANAITGIE
+221 AETPNKVANAVTGIE

-287 GGAKQGI
+287 EGAKQGI
-294 GRAVFN
+294 GRTVFN
-300 GAKNLVKDSAKEGAE
+300 GAKNLVKDSLKEGAE
-315 EVVQTFSQ
+315 EVTQTFAQ

-350 MMHGAGKLAQ
+350 MMHGAGRTVN
-360 GVHNSYNNH
+360 GVKGIVRNK
-369 VNNAIANHVAGYM
+369 I
-382 VNPYATSR
+382 NPYGENGVGINRLSPAQMKYNAAEVVGGITGDTRKRLSQAAFGDLQKARSGNPYRTSDGMDVELSKAGNR
-390 RSAAQTNLVNA
+390 KYTSTGARA
-401 INNKTDSPVD
+401 INDNFIVK
-411 FGTLSKKKFN
+411 
-421 QVNELLS
+421 Q
-428 TNGQPV
+428 
-434 LESRNIKVHPAVV
+434 
-447 DKLIQK
+447 
-453 RVGLDGMTPQQVADV
+453 
-468 AYSAV
+468 
-473 HARNSR
+473 
-479 VIPSRY
+479 
-485 PHIAAFTKAQTDRAV
+485 
-500 PFATLAGYNGEVSLK
+500 
-515 SAYKKPLANSLADVE
+515 
-530 RNVVSGESAQI
+530 
-541 TPSED
+541 
-546 ARLAPNNR
+546 RLAPQIDEVIAKSKLIDSAEDTKNHGIAPDGFDYREIPVRYRGKDYVSTIDIAKNNTTGRNTLYEGNVR
-554 SIEVADRQLADNF
+554 SQEKSHPGDLNGAPRGQAERGLGDFSNESLAQE
-567 TGATTDYSVANN
+567 AQ
-579 SRNVNEDVK
+579 NVNEDVK

-653 KYKLSPEQET
+653 KYKHQAETKQNTIQEIFDKYTPEKLQLMSDDELVNLSLRREYADILDSFGVNNPS
-663 FFKDSKI
+663 KKARDSKSVRRI
-670 RDENG
+670 EDLAMEIYKSRHDGRTPYEVEVEEN
-675 NLKTVYHGTNSEFDQ
+675 SRRIQESQD
-690 FSPLAG
+690 
-696 SSSSTRNRWGE
+696 RR
-707 GNYLAYDKDMA
+707 
-718 NGYGVNLKEMYA
+718 KE
-730 NITSPIT
+730 
-737 NNQKTVSF
+737 V
-745 DQYDALHRRVN
+745 D
-756 NGEPAYREDYDMYD
+756 
-770 NDMDLLWDI
+770 
-779 TDNGQWK
+779 K
-786 KYAQD
+786 KYADGDYSQIDNDDIQALREKSDSLGRNAEWLLDQD
-791 IKDTTG
+791 NIYTDASAIKAELMTALRRQLGRKYGANRHKSSFGSTYYS
-797 KDGVIMDDMAITFS
+797 DGSGGEIRLADHEIPSTESREYYRSLYGDKYSQEIIVDNGLIIDGDLTSLDQYGLHIPENIREKITELRNRS
-811 PNQTKYTNNLNP
+811 EKASLLLKEKSNIDEALSRIGEENARSSETKY
-823 TDSPD
+823 
-828 MRFKIV
+828 KIDTKIQE
-834 PNGANLYH
+834 L
-842 GSPHK
+842 
-847 FNKFSTDNIGSG
+847 
-859 EGNQSFGWGLY
+859 
-870 FTDNKGIAEHYADI
+870 AD
-884 GNTVNHAHM
+884 
-893 KNAGDSRNLYNI
+893 
-905 NLTSSDGHDFD
+905 
-916 FLSWY
+916 
-921 DAVGPEQQHKIKQQ
+921 
-935 ALVENLTD
+935 
-943 RWGASVRDVE
+943 
-953 RYPNSIPFSTGE
+953 
-965 SGADMYHKLQSEW
+965 
-978 SMTPK
+978 
-983 EASMFLSR
+983 
-991 AGVDGIIYP
+991 
-1000 ADSKFNANNQDLS
+1000 
-1013 KAESVNYVVFDENNI
+1013 
-1028 KVQDYVKF
+1028 
-1036 KRQEAHAQKL
+1036 QEK
-1046 ISSMQRESELLARHL
+1046 LLARHL

-1120 LLNSIRESYGD
+1120 LLNAIRESYGD
-1131 EYLINK
+1131 DYLINK

-1169 GKVRLGT
+1169 DKVRLGA

-1191 TEAIMGLVGK
+1191 TEAVMGLVGK

-1226 QLPAYKKSDK
+1226 QLPAYKKSDSS
-1236 FQHPLQET
+1236 
-1244 INEMEANPKPRMTR
+1244 A
-1258 ELRDA
+1258 
-1263 IDEFIYEN
+1263 
-1271 IDPKLFLEHNDTNI
+1271 
-1285 LGSHGLTW
+1285 
-1293 SIPRLHVDDLRHY
+1293 
-1306 LGKELAG
+1306 
-1313 DLPSN
+1313 
-1318 YKRRTGKRDIDTVA
+1318 
-1332 QEMGYDDI
+1332 
-1340 DTFIDEIK
+1340 
-1348 RVAEARRAERE
+1348 
-1359 RKTLLAEW
+1359 
-1367 RRDPDVIEEAQKMIA
+1367 DV
-1382 ERHAE
+1382 
-1387 EVPKIVKPPTNAE
+1387 
-1400 RVSSIDPADINTN
+1400 N
-1413 NYVNDLV
+1413 NYVNELAN
-1420 KEQKL
+1420 EQKL
-1425 ARKGEQPTLKE
+1425 ARKGEQPTFRE

-1457 DKIKNQSEQLEMRN
+1457 DRIKNQSEQLEMRN

-1510 ALIAK
+1510 TLIAK
-1515 HALELESNGV
+1515 HALELEANGI
-1525 ETGRDLAGDKALIK
+1525 ETGRDLARDKALIK
-1539 ATNKRFAKEF
+1539 ATDKRFAKEF
-1549 KQVREYSDKVLQQ
+1549 KQVKEYSDKVLQQ

-1572 TANYLRKKYPDYI
+1572 TANYLKKKYPDYI
-1585 PFDRIFSDKEINTQ
+1585 PFDRIFSDKEIDTQ
-1599 MKHGVGV
+1599 MKHGVGA
-1606 GEASLSTQSIIQR
+1606 GEASLSKQDIVQR
-1619 IEGSSRLI
+1619 IKGSSRSI

-1641 VRQGER
+1641 IQQGER

-1663 PFQLRELKPDE
+1663 PFQLRELKAGE
-1674 SADGR
+1674 SANGR

-1689 KRTFLAAPEVAKAA
+1689 KRTFLAAPEVARAA

-1810 NLATRALHNLKS
+1810 NLRTRALHNLKS

-1840 IQYVSNKKYAKR
+1840 IQYVANKKYAKR

-1877 SGTYGKTINA
+1877 SGTYGKTINT

-1909 PVRYTAKI
+1909 PARYTAKI
-1917 TMGVVAPTIAV
+1917 TMGIVAPTIAV

-1949 KENNVVVVGRNA
+1949 KENNVVVVGTNA

-1994 STMAGKKFDMVKAGG
+1994 STMADKKFDMAKAGG
-2009 DTVEQITTVNP
+2009 DAVEQITMVNP

-2032 QAAKPLVELFANKN
+2032 QAAKPLVESFANKN

-2080 LTGLSPKQIDNAF
+2080 LTGLSPKVIDNTF

-2100 GQNLLHGADF
+2100 GQNLLHGTDF
-2110 ALAKATG
+2110 AIAKATG
-2117 ASNDEI
+2117 ASDDKI
-2123 KGRSMLDSIVGRFYA
+2123 KGRSMLDSVVGRFYA

-2150 SLEKASKDNKLVGDD
+2150 SLEQASKDNKLVGDD
-2165 LAYFKALT
+2165 LAFFKALT

-2187 DADVLMTN
+2187 EGDVLMNN
-2195 RTLANKPNI
+2195 RILANKPNI
-2204 AKALSDAAKWRS
+2204 IKALSEAAKWRS

-2226 YKLSPDKQQ
+2226 YKLPVDKQQ
-2235 YFYHI
+2235 YFYHL
-2240 QGSPKNSA
+2240 QGSPKNGA

-2318 LSDHFK
+2318 LSEHYK
-2324 QIEDYNNKV
+2324 QIEDYSNKV

-2371 DVNVYNITNS
+2371 DLNVYNITNS

-2414 TFALKYPDGQGTNES
+2414 TFTLKYPDGQGTNES

-2443 RRGGRS
+2443 RRGGRG

-2469 LGMNTFKKNK
+2469 LGMNAFKKNK
-2479 GGLPQFS
+2479 VGLPQFS

>member
-26 EQQVQTQPQNKP
+26 EQQTQPQNKP

-89 QFTKPIIPEIKPE
+89 QFTKPVVPEIKPE

-135 LVNKPIITP
+135 LVNKPIIAP

-159 GLFGAKQQQNFKQ
+159 GLFGAKQQQNFKKTV
-172 IIEKPITDNVNKFN
+172 EKPITDNINKFN
-186 NWIDSSDKEKGFQWN
+186 NWIDSSDKEKGFQW
-201 SPGDYLRFGAKI
+201 SDPGDYLRFAAKI
-213 PGGMIQGL
+213 PGGMVQGL
-221 AEAPNKMANAITGIE
+221 AEAPSKAANAITGLE
-236 SDENGKV
+236 ADENGKV

-277 AGKATGNVLK
+277 AGKATGNALK
-287 GGAKQGI
+287 EGAKQGI
-294 GRAVFN
+294 GRTVLN
-300 GAKNLVKDSAKEGAE
+300 GTKNLVKDSLKEGTE
-315 EVVQTFSQ
+315 EVVQTFAQ
-323 DLADDGKINMDKNAY
+323 DLADDGKINTDKNTY
-338 IQSGAFGALGGG
+338 FQSGTFGALGGG

-541 TPSED
+541 TPNED

-554 SIEVADRQLADNF
+554 STEVADRQLADNF

-675 NLKTVYHGTNSEFDQ
+675 NLKTVYHGTDAEFDV
-690 FSPLAG
+690 FNPNNT
-696 SSSSTRNRWGE
+696 SSNKWGA
-707 GNYLAYDKDMA
+707 GNYLAFDENAGK
-718 NGYGVNLKEMYA
+718 NYGKNVKEMYA
-730 NITSPIT
+730 NITSPISDK
-737 NNQKTVSF
+737 QKTISF
-745 DQYDALHRRVN
+745 DQYDALHRRIN
-756 NGEPAYREDYDMYD
+756 DGEPAYREDYDMYD

-797 KDGVIMDDMAITFS
+797 KDGLIMDDMAITFS

-823 TDSPD
+823 TDNPD
-828 MRFKIV
+828 MRYK
-834 PNGANLYH
+834 
-842 GSPHK
+842 
-847 FNKFSTDNIGSG
+847 
-859 EGNQSFGWGLY
+859 
-870 FTDNKGIAEHYADI
+870 
-884 GNTVNHAHM
+884 
-893 KNAGDSRNLYNI
+893 
-905 NLTSSDGHDFD
+905 
-916 FLSWY
+916 
-921 DAVGPEQQHKIKQQ
+921 
-935 ALVENLTD
+935 
-943 RWGASVRDVE
+943 
-953 RYPNSIPFSTGE
+953 
-965 SGADMYHKLQSEW
+965 
-978 SMTPK
+978 
-983 EASMFLSR
+983 SR
-991 AGVDGIIYP
+991 ADAQI
-1000 ADSKFNANNQDLS
+1000 
-1013 KAESVNYVVFDENNI
+1013 
-1028 KVQDYVKF
+1028 
-1036 KRQEAHAQKL
+1036 QELASQ
-1046 ISSMQRESELLARHL
+1046 SNLLARHL

-1169 GKVRLGT
+1169 DKVRLGT

-1226 QLPAYKKSDK
+1226 QLPVYKKSDSS
-1236 FQHPLQET
+1236 
-1244 INEMEANPKPRMTR
+1244 A
-1258 ELRDA
+1258 D
-1263 IDEFIYEN
+1263 
-1271 IDPKLFLEHNDTNI
+1271 
-1285 LGSHGLTW
+1285 
-1293 SIPRLHVDDLRHY
+1293 VDD
-1306 LGKELAG
+1306 
-1313 DLPSN
+1313 
-1318 YKRRTGKRDIDTVA
+1318 
-1332 QEMGYDDI
+1332 
-1340 DTFIDEIK
+1340 
-1348 RVAEARRAERE
+1348 
-1359 RKTLLAEW
+1359 
-1367 RRDPDVIEEAQKMIA
+1367 
-1382 ERHAE
+1382 
-1387 EVPKIVKPPTNAE
+1387 
-1400 RVSSIDPADINTN
+1400 
-1413 NYVNDLV
+1413 YVNELV

-1457 DKIKNQSEQLEMRN
+1457 DRIKNQSEQLEMRN

-1510 ALIAK
+1510 TLIAK
-1515 HALELESNGV
+1515 HALELEANGI
-1525 ETGRDLAGDKALIK
+1525 ETGRDLARDKALIK

-1572 TANYLRKKYPDYI
+1572 TANYLKKKYPDYI
-1585 PFDRIFSDKEINTQ
+1585 PFDRIFSDKEIDTQ
-1599 MKHGVGV
+1599 MKHGVGA
-1606 GEASLSTQSIIQR
+1606 GEASLSKQDIVQR
-1619 IEGSSRLI
+1619 IKGSSRSI

-1641 VRQGER
+1641 IQQGER

-1663 PFQLRELKPDE
+1663 PFQLRELKAGE
-1674 SADGR
+1674 SANGR
-1679 PTISYLDNGK
+1679 PTISYLDNGT
-1689 KRTFLAAPEVAKAA
+1689 KRTFLAAPEVARAA
-1703 KNMNREQMNIVLRAL
+1703 KNMNREQMGIILRAL
-1718 ATPARVLRMGATTVN
+1718 AAPARLLRMGATTVN

-1757 SMNPKTL
+1757 STNPKSIVSAL
-1764 AEAIGAGFHHKGDL
+1764 GAAFHHNGDL
-1778 YLEMQREGVVG
+1778 YAEMQREGVLG
-1789 NSYEILRNA
+1789 NIYELTRNA
-1798 SELNLNEIRSHK
+1798 SDLNLNEIRSHK
-1810 NLATRALHNLKS
+1810 NILTRSIHNAKS
-1822 PLRTLENTIG
+1822 PLKTLENTIG
-1832 RSEDIGRA
+1832 RSEDFGRA
-1840 IQYVSNKKYAKR
+1840 LQYIANKKYAKR
-1852 KGMSESEAVKFAAD
+1852 KGMSESEAIKFAAD
-1866 QARWNSTNFAR
+1866 QARWNSTNFLR
-1877 SGTYGKTINA
+1877 SGTYGKAINA
-1887 VVPYSNANIQGQR
+1887 IVPYSNANIQGQR

-1909 PVRYTAKI
+1909 PARYTGKI
-1917 TMGVVAPTIAV
+1917 TMGIVAPTIAAM
-1928 LAWNYADE
+1928 AWNYADE
-1936 DRKKV
+1936 ERKKV
-1941 MENIPDYV
+1941 MENIPEYV
-1949 KENNVVVVGRNA
+1949 KENNVVVVGTNA

-1987 QLNNMVA
+1987 QLHNMVRSA
-1994 STMAGKKFDMVKAGG
+1994 MTGQQFDVGKAVG
-2009 DTVEQITTVNP
+2009 DAVEQVTTVNP
-2020 TELRRTGAQYIP
+2020 MEIRRTGAQYVP
-2032 QAAKPLVELFANKN
+2032 QAVKPFVETWANKN
-2046 LFTGQEIV
+2046 LYTGQEVV
-2054 PEAMKNLEQKD
+2054 PEGMKNLDGKD

-2093 RTSTAGG
+2093 RTSIAGG
-2100 GQNLLHGADF
+2100 GQNLLHGMDF
-2110 ALAKATG
+2110 AIAKATG
-2117 ASNDEI
+2117 ASDDEI
-2123 KGRSMLDSIVGRFYA
+2123 KGRSMLDSVVGRFYA

-2150 SLEKASKDNKLVGDD
+2150 SLEKAAKDNKLSGSD
-2165 LAYFKALT
+2165 LELYQALT
-2173 TRKYNGDGSVEGKT
+2173 SRKYNGDGSVEGKT
-2187 DADVLMTN
+2187 EGDVLMNN
-2195 RTLANKPNI
+2195 RILANKPNI
-2204 AKALSDAAKWRS
+2204 VKALSEAAKWRS

-2226 YKLSPDKQQ
+2226 YKLPVDKQQ
-2235 YFYHI
+2235 YFYYL

-2318 LSDHFK
+2318 LSDHSK
-2324 QIEDYNNKV
+2324 QIEDYSNKV

-2479 GGLPQFS
+2479 SGLPQFS

>member
-1 MDFFQRIGNFFSG
+1 MDFFQRIGNFFQG

-26 EQQVQTQPQNKP
+26 EQQVQAQPQNKP

-89 QFTKPIIPEIKPE
+89 QFTKPVIPEIKPE

-159 GLFGAKQQQNFKQ
+159 GLFGAKQQQNFKRT
-172 IIEKPITDNVNKFN
+172 IEKPITDNINKFN
-186 NWIDSSDKEKGFQWN
+186 NWIDSSDKEKGFQW
-201 SPGDYLRFGAKI
+201 SDPGDYVRFAAKI
-213 PGGMIQGL
+213 PGGMVQGL
-221 AEAPNKMANAITGIE
+221 AETPNKAASAITGIE
-236 SDENGKV
+236 ADENGKV
-243 KQLNGVQ
+243 KELNGVQ

-269 SGTLLRSL
+269 SGTFLRSL
-277 AGKATGNVLK
+277 AGLGKAGTKQAV
-287 GGAKQGI
+287 KQGV
-294 GRAVFN
+294 GHAVLN
-300 GAKNLVKDSAKEGAE
+300 GTKNLVKDSLKEGAE
-315 EVVQTFSQ
+315 EVTQTFAQ
-323 DLADDGKINMDKNAY
+323 DLADDGKINTDKNVY
-338 IQSGAFGALGGG
+338 FQSGAFGALGGG
-350 MMHGAGKLAQ
+350 MMHGAGRAVDGVKGMVRNRINPYKVNNSEANQPSPEQARYNAATKLAALEREAGRQMSFDKNNAKLPLQDAEFNTGAVERLAQ
-360 GVHNSYNNH
+360 GLKYGTDKDISFLRMRPELLDQANVIRKTRGLNPYKDNTVTAYKNAVNNH
-369 VNNAIANHVAGYM
+369 LNKRVNEGMSPERAAYM
-382 VNPYATSR
+382 AADSLISPESQAYGGTTSR
-390 RSAAQTNLVNA
+390 SGYNRNHINIVASPGETGRYNTATIADFNGNISLKNISPRREGEIKNLSQQREE
-401 INNKTDSPVD
+401 I
-411 FGTLSKKKFN
+411 SKASDGGAN
-421 QVNELLS
+421 VVPSS
-428 TNGQPV
+428 TNSDSYVGGAPV
-434 LESRNIKVHPAVV
+434 SAGRSSDSANI
-447 DKLIQK
+447 
-453 RVGLDGMTPQQVADV
+453 
-468 AYSAV
+468 
-473 HARNSR
+473 
-479 VIPSRY
+479 
-485 PHIAAFTKAQTDRAV
+485 AQ
-500 PFATLAGYNGEVSLK
+500 E
-515 SAYKKPLANSLADVE
+515 
-530 RNVVSGESAQI
+530 AQ
-541 TPSED
+541 
-546 ARLAPNNR
+546 
-554 SIEVADRQLADNF
+554 
-567 TGATTDYSVANN
+567 
-579 SRNVNEDVK
+579 NVNEDMK

-653 KYKLSPEQET
+653 KYKLSPEQEA
-663 FFKDSKI
+663 FFKDSKV
-670 RDENG
+670 RDEGG
-675 NLKTVYHGTNSEFDQ
+675 NLMK
-690 FSPLAG
+690 
-696 SSSSTRNRWGE
+696 
-707 GNYLAYDKDMA
+707 M
-718 NGYGVNLKEMYA
+718 
-730 NITSPIT
+730 
-737 NNQKTVSF
+737 
-745 DQYDALHRRVN
+745 
-756 NGEPAYREDYDMYD
+756 
-770 NDMDLLWDI
+770 
-779 TDNGQWK
+779 
-786 KYAQD
+786 
-791 IKDTTG
+791 
-797 KDGVIMDDMAITFS
+797 
-811 PNQTKYTNNLNP
+811 
-823 TDSPD
+823 
-828 MRFKIV
+828 
-834 PNGANLYH
+834 YH
-842 GSPHK
+842 GSPNGHITEFRPGTYFTK
-847 FNKFSTDNIGSG
+847 DKKYANGYQNPEASYISLSSFKEVNDPKTYEVYINSKNPFTLNDSRARDIYLNEFVKGGNSLYLDPYSDHTDTIKSMREIDWMEGEGFREWLRENHPEYDSLYLDEGGDGGYGEKTIDKGISLVMTKPEQIKYTDNLSP
-859 EGNQSFGWGLY
+859 
-870 FTDNKGIAEHYADI
+870 TDNPDMRYK
-884 GNTVNHAHM
+884 
-893 KNAGDSRNLYNI
+893 L
-905 NLTSSDGHDFD
+905 
-916 FLSWY
+916 
-921 DAVGPEQQHKIKQQ
+921 
-935 ALVENLTD
+935 
-943 RWGASVRDVE
+943 GAKMQE
-953 RYPNSIPFSTGE
+953 
-965 SGADMYHKLQSEW
+965 L
-978 SMTPK
+978 
-983 EASMFLSR
+983 ASQ
-991 AGVDGIIYP
+991 
-1000 ADSKFNANNQDLS
+1000 NN
-1013 KAESVNYVVFDENNI
+1013 
-1028 KVQDYVKF
+1028 
-1036 KRQEAHAQKL
+1036 
-1046 ISSMQRESELLARHL
+1046 LLARHL

-1074 QNEMQKKA
+1074 QNEMQKRA

-1131 EYLINK
+1131 DYLINK

-1162 NGRLNGE
+1162 KGRLNGE
-1169 GKVRLGT
+1169 DKVRLGA

-1226 QLPAYKKSDK
+1226 QLPAYKKSDSS
-1236 FQHPLQET
+1236 
-1244 INEMEANPKPRMTR
+1244 A
-1258 ELRDA
+1258 D
-1263 IDEFIYEN
+1263 
-1271 IDPKLFLEHNDTNI
+1271 
-1285 LGSHGLTW
+1285 
-1293 SIPRLHVDDLRHY
+1293 VD
-1306 LGKELAG
+1306 
-1313 DLPSN
+1313 
-1318 YKRRTGKRDIDTVA
+1318 
-1332 QEMGYDDI
+1332 
-1340 DTFIDEIK
+1340 
-1348 RVAEARRAERE
+1348 
-1359 RKTLLAEW
+1359 
-1367 RRDPDVIEEAQKMIA
+1367 
-1382 ERHAE
+1382 
-1387 EVPKIVKPPTNAE
+1387 
-1400 RVSSIDPADINTN
+1400 
-1413 NYVNDLV
+1413 NYVNELAN
-1420 KEQKL
+1420 EQKL
-1425 ARKGEQPTLKE
+1425 ARKGEQPTLRE

-1457 DKIKNQSEQLEMRN
+1457 DRIKNQSEQLEMRN
-1471 ALDRTLRADG
+1471 AIDRTLRADG

-1503 ELQTFEQ
+1503 ELQTFDQ

-1515 HALELESNGV
+1515 HALELEANGI
-1525 ETGRDLAGDKALIK
+1525 ETGRDLARDKALIK
-1539 ATNKRFAKEF
+1539 ATSKRFAKEF

-1572 TANYLRKKYPDYI
+1572 TANYLRKKYPDYV
-1585 PFDRIFSDKEINTQ
+1585 PFDRIFSDKEIDTQ
-1599 MKHGVGV
+1599 MKHGVGA
-1606 GEASLSTQSIIQR
+1606 GEASLSKQDIVQR
-1619 IEGSSRLI
+1619 IKGSSRSI

-1641 VRQGER
+1641 IQQGER

-1663 PFQLRELKPDE
+1663 PFQLRELKAGE
-1674 SADGR
+1674 SANGR

-1689 KRTFLAAPEVAKAA
+1689 KRTFLAAPEVARAA
-1703 KNMNREQMNIVLRAL
+1703 KNMNREQMGIILRAL
-1718 ATPARVLRMGATTVN
+1718 AAPARLLRMGATTVN

-1745 VGATINSKGGIN
+1745 VGATINSKGGFN
-1757 SMNPKTL
+1757 SMNPKSIVSAL
-1764 AEAIGAGFHHKGDL
+1764 GAAFHHNGDL
-1778 YLEMQREGVVG
+1778 YVEMQREGVLG
-1789 NSYEILRNA
+1789 NIYELTRNA
-1798 SELNLNEIRSHK
+1798 SDLNLNEIRSHK
-1810 NLATRALHNLKS
+1810 NILTRSIHNAKS
-1822 PLRTLENTIG
+1822 PLKTLENTIG
-1832 RSEDIGRA
+1832 RSEDFGRA
-1840 IQYVSNKKYAKR
+1840 LQYIANKKYAKR

-1866 QARWNSTNFAR
+1866 QARWNSTNFLR
-1877 SGTYGKTINA
+1877 SGTYGKAINA
-1887 VVPYSNANIQGQR
+1887 IVPYSNANIQGQR

-1909 PVRYTAKI
+1909 PARYTGKI
-1917 TMGVVAPTIAV
+1917 ALGIVAPTVAAM
-1928 LAWNYADE
+1928 AWNYADE

-1941 MENIPDYV
+1941 MENIPEYV
-1949 KENNVVVVGRNA
+1949 KENNVVVVSPNA

-1987 QLNNMVA
+1987 QLHNMVKSA
-1994 STMAGKKFDMVKAGG
+1994 MTGQQFDVGKTVG
-2009 DTVEQITTVNP
+2009 DAVEQVTTVNP
-2020 TELRRTGAQYIP
+2020 MEIRRTGAQYVP
-2032 QAAKPLVELFANKN
+2032 QAVKPFMETWANKN
-2046 LFTGQEIV
+2046 LYTGQEVI
-2054 PEAMKNLEQKD
+2054 PEGMKNLDGKD
-2065 QWDSSTSLTARKVGE
+2065 QWDNSTSLTARKVGE

-2100 GQNLLHGADF
+2100 GQNLLHGMDF
-2110 ALAKATG
+2110 AIAKATG
-2117 ASNDEI
+2117 ASDDEI
-2123 KGRSMLDSIVGRFYA
+2123 KGRSMLDSVVGRFYA

-2150 SLEKASKDNKLVGDD
+2150 SLEKAAKDNKLSGSD
-2165 LAYFKALT
+2165 LELYQALT
-2173 TRKYNGDGSVEGKT
+2173 SRKYNGDGSVEGKT
-2187 DADVLMTN
+2187 EGDVLMNN
-2195 RTLANKPNI
+2195 RILANKPNI
-2204 AKALSDAAKWRS
+2204 IKALSEAAKWRS
-2216 EQTGEELDPL
+2216 AQTGEELDPL
-2226 YKLSPDKQQ
+2226 YKLPVDKQQ
-2235 YFYHI
+2235 YFYHL
-2240 QGSPKNSA
+2240 QGSPKNGA

-2318 LSDHFK
+2318 LSEHYK
-2324 QIEDYNNKV
+2324 QIEDYSNKV

-2429 HIQAGAIDMSSFGR
+2429 HIQAGAVDMSSFGR
-2443 RRGGRS
+2443 RRGGRG

-2469 LGMNTFKKNK
+2469 LGMNAFKKNK

>member
-1 MDFFQRIGNFFSG
+1 MDFFQRIGNFFQG

-89 QFTKPIIPEIKPE
+89 QFTKPVIPEIKPE
-102 IPQKTINDAPKVLT
+102 IPQKTINDAPKVIT

-128 KQIQTQN
+128 KQIQNQN
-135 LVNKPIITP
+135 LANKPMITP

-159 GLFGAKQQQNFKQ
+159 GLFGVKQQQTFKQ
-172 IIEKPITDNVNKFN
+172 TVEKPITDNINKFN
-186 NWIDSSDKEKGFQWN
+186 NWIDSSDKEKGHQWTD
-201 SPGDYLRFGAKI
+201 PWDYARFFAKL
-213 PGGMIQGL
+213 PGGIVQGL
-221 AEAPNKMANAITGIE
+221 AEAPNKVANAVTGIE
-236 SDENGKV
+236 ADENGKV
-243 KQLNGVQ
+243 KELNGVQ
-250 RFGKGLDA
+250 RFGKALDA
-258 GISVGGLGFGG
+258 GLSVGGPGVGG
-269 SGTLLRSL
+269 SGTLIRSL
-277 AGKATGNVLK
+277 IGLAKAGTKQAV
-287 GGAKQGI
+287 KQGI
-294 GRAVFN
+294 GRTVLN
-300 GAKNLVKDSAKEGAE
+300 GTKNLVKDSLKEGAE
-315 EVVQTFSQ
+315 EVTQTFAQ
-323 DLADDGKINMDKNAY
+323 DLADDGKINMNKDAY
-338 IQSGAFGALGGG
+338 IQSGVFGALGGG
-350 MMHGAGKLAQ
+350 MMHGAGRAVSGVKGMVRNRINPYKVNNSEANQPSPEQARYNAATKLAALEREAGRQMSFDKNNAKLPLQDTEFNTGAVERLAQ
-360 GVHNSYNNH
+360 GLKYGTDKDISFLR
-369 VNNAIANHVAGYM
+369 M
-382 VNPYATSR
+382 RPELLD
-390 RSAAQTNLVNA
+390 QVNA
-401 INNKTDSPVD
+401 IRKTRGLNPYKDNTVTAYKNAVNNHLNKR
-411 FGTLSKKKFN
+411 
-421 QVNELLS
+421 VNEGMSPERAAYMAADSLISPESQAYGGTTSRSGYNRDHINIVASPGETGRYNTTTIADFNGNISLKNISPRKEGEIKNLSQQREEISRASDGGANVVPSS
-428 TNGQPV
+428 TNSDSYVGGAPV
-434 LESRNIKVHPAVV
+434 SAGRSSDGANI
-447 DKLIQK
+447 
-453 RVGLDGMTPQQVADV
+453 
-468 AYSAV
+468 
-473 HARNSR
+473 
-479 VIPSRY
+479 
-485 PHIAAFTKAQTDRAV
+485 AQ
-500 PFATLAGYNGEVSLK
+500 E
-515 SAYKKPLANSLADVE
+515 
-530 RNVVSGESAQI
+530 AQ
-541 TPSED
+541 
-546 ARLAPNNR
+546 
-554 SIEVADRQLADNF
+554 
-567 TGATTDYSVANN
+567 
-579 SRNVNEDVK
+579 NVNEDVK

-610 QREEYLRGQGMSE
+610 QREEYLRGLGVSE

-675 NLKTVYHGTNSEFDQ
+675 NLKTVYHGTDAEFDV
-690 FSPLAG
+690 FNPNNT
-696 SSSSTRNRWGE
+696 SSNKWGA
-707 GNYLAYDKDMA
+707 GNYLAFDENAGK
-718 NGYGVNLKEMYA
+718 NYGKNVKEMYA
-730 NITSPIT
+730 NITSPISDK
-737 NNQKTVSF
+737 QKTISF

-811 PNQTKYTNNLNP
+811 PNQTKYINNFNP

-828 MRFKIV
+828 MRYKL
-834 PNGANLYH
+834 GAKMQELA
-842 GSPHK
+842 SQ
-847 FNKFSTDNIGSG
+847 NK
-859 EGNQSFGWGLY
+859 
-870 FTDNKGIAEHYADI
+870 
-884 GNTVNHAHM
+884 
-893 KNAGDSRNLYNI
+893 
-905 NLTSSDGHDFD
+905 
-916 FLSWY
+916 
-921 DAVGPEQQHKIKQQ
+921 
-935 ALVENLTD
+935 
-943 RWGASVRDVE
+943 
-953 RYPNSIPFSTGE
+953 
-965 SGADMYHKLQSEW
+965 
-978 SMTPK
+978 
-983 EASMFLSR
+983 
-991 AGVDGIIYP
+991 
-1000 ADSKFNANNQDLS
+1000 
-1013 KAESVNYVVFDENNI
+1013 
-1028 KVQDYVKF
+1028 
-1036 KRQEAHAQKL
+1036 
-1046 ISSMQRESELLARHL
+1046 LLARHL

-1120 LLNSIRESYGD
+1120 LLNAIRESYGD
-1131 EYLINK
+1131 DYLINK

-1169 GKVRLGT
+1169 DKVRLGT

-1186 IYDRI
+1186 VYDRI

-1226 QLPAYKKSDK
+1226 QLPAYK
-1236 FQHPLQET
+1236 LQET
-1244 INEMEANPKPRMTR
+1244 INEMEANPKPKMTR

-1271 IDPKLFLEHNDTNI
+1271 IDQNLFLEHNDTNI

-1293 SIPRLHVDDLRHY
+1293 SIPRLHVDDLRHH

-1367 RRDPDVIEEAQKMIA
+1367 RRDPDVIEEAQKMLA

-1387 EVPKIVKPPTNAE
+1387 ETPKPPTKAE
-1400 RVSSIDPADINTN
+1400 RVSSIEPADINTN
-1413 NYVNDLV
+1413 DYVNDLV

-1425 ARKGEQPTLKE
+1425 ARKGEQPTLRE

-1471 ALDRTLRADG
+1471 AIDRTLRADG

-1493 KLITSFKNKK
+1493 KLITGFKNKK

-1525 ETGRDLAGDKALIK
+1525 ETGRDLAKDKALIK
-1539 ATNKRFAKEF
+1539 ATDKRFAKEF

-1619 IEGSSRLI
+1619 IEGSSRSI

-1674 SADGR
+1674 TADGR

-1689 KRTFLAAPEVAKAA
+1689 KRTFLAAPEVARAA
-1703 KNMNREQMNIVLRAL
+1703 KNMNREQMGIILRAL
-1718 ATPARVLRMGATTVN
+1718 ATPARLLRMGATTVN

-1757 SMNPKTL
+1757 SMNPKSIVSAL
-1764 AEAIGAGFHHKGDL
+1764 GAAFHHNGDL
-1778 YLEMQREGVVG
+1778 YAEMQREGVLG
-1789 NSYEILRNA
+1789 NIYELTRNA
-1798 SELNLNEIRSHK
+1798 SDLNLNEIRSHK
-1810 NLATRALHNLKS
+1810 NILTRSIHNAKS
-1822 PLRTLENTIG
+1822 PLKTLENTIG
-1832 RSEDIGRA
+1832 RSEDFGRA
-1840 IQYVSNKKYAKR
+1840 LQYVANKKYAKR
-1852 KGMSESEAVKFAAD
+1852 KGMSESEATKFAAD
-1866 QARWNSTNFAR
+1866 QARWNSTNFLR
-1877 SGTYGKTINA
+1877 SGTYGKAINA
-1887 VVPYSNANIQGQR
+1887 IVPYSNANIQGQR

-1909 PVRYTAKI
+1909 PARYTSKI
-1917 TMGVVAPTIAV
+1917 ALGIVAPTVAAMA
-1928 LAWNYADE
+1928 LSYSNDE
-1936 DRKKV
+1936 NKKI
-1941 MENIPDYV
+1941 MENLPDYV
-1949 KENNVVVVGRNA
+1949 KENNVVVIGPGA

-1972 VYLVPVPPQFSPLHR
+1972 VYLIPVPPQFSPLHR
-1987 QLNNMVA
+1987 QLHNMVRSA
-1994 STMAGKKFDMVKAGG
+1994 MTGQQFDTGKAVG
-2009 DTVEQITTVNP
+2009 DAVEQVTTVNP
-2020 TELRRTGAQYIP
+2020 MEIRRTGAQYVP
-2032 QAAKPLVELFANKN
+2032 QAVKPFVETWANKN
-2046 LFTGQEIV
+2046 LYTGQEVV
-2054 PEAMKNLEQKD
+2054 PEGMKNLDGKD
-2065 QWDSSTSLTARKVGE
+2065 QWDNSTSLTARKVGE

-2100 GQNLLHGADF
+2100 GQNLLHGMDF
-2110 ALAKATG
+2110 AIAKATG
-2117 ASNDEI
+2117 ASDDEI
-2123 KGRSMLDSIVGRFYA
+2123 KGRSMLDSVVGRFYA

-2150 SLEKASKDNKLVGDD
+2150 SLEKAAKDNKLSGSD
-2165 LAYFKALT
+2165 LELYQALT
-2173 TRKYNGDGSVEGKT
+2173 SRKYNGDGNVEGKT
-2187 DADVLMTN
+2187 EGDVLMNN
-2195 RTLANKPNI
+2195 RILANKPNI
-2204 AKALSDAAKWRS
+2204 VKALSEAAKWRS

-2226 YKLSPDKQQ
+2226 YKLPVDKQQ
-2235 YFYHI
+2235 YFYHL
-2240 QGSPKNSA
+2240 QGSPKNGA

-2318 LSDHFK
+2318 LSDHYK

-2371 DVNVYNITNS
+2371 DLNVYNITNS

-2429 HIQAGAIDMSSFGR
+2429 HIQQGAVDMSSFGR

-2479 GGLPQFS
+2479 SGLPQFS

-2497 SRRPTS
+2497 SRRPRS
-2503 RVVTFR
+2503 RVVSFK

>member
-1 MDFFQRIGNFFSG
+1 MDFFQRIGNFFQG

-26 EQQVQTQPQNKP
+26 EQQAQPQNKP

-53 TPSFGSPSPT
+53 APSFGSPSPT
-63 QGLFQQKQE
+63 QGLFQQKPQ
-72 TPKTDTVPKV
+72 TDTIPKTDTVPKV

-89 QFTKPIIPEIKPE
+89 QFTKPVIPEIKPE

-128 KQIQTQN
+128 KQIQNQN
-135 LVNKPIITP
+135 LANKPMITP
-144 KKPTYFDYANPFGEH
+144 KNPTYFDYLNPFGEH
-159 GLFGAKQQQNFKQ
+159 GLFGAKQQQNFKKTV
-172 IIEKPITDNVNKFN
+172 EKPITDNINKFN
-186 NWIDSSDKEKGFQWN
+186 NWIDSSDKEKGFQWSN
-201 SPGDYLRFGAKI
+201 PGDYVRFAAKI
-213 PGGMIQGL
+213 PGGMVQGL
-221 AEAPNKMANAITGIE
+221 AETPNKVANAVTGIE
-236 SDENGKV
+236 ADENGKV
-243 KQLNGVQ
+243 KQLNGAQ

-277 AGKATGNVLK
+277 AGKTAGNALK
-287 GGAKQGI
+287 EGAKQGI
-294 GRAVFN
+294 GRTVLN
-300 GAKNLVKDSAKEGAE
+300 GTKNLVKDSLKEGTE
-315 EVVQTFSQ
+315 EVVQTFAQ
-323 DLADDGKINMDKNAY
+323 DLADDGKINMNKDAY

-350 MMHGAGKLAQ
+350 MMHGAGKLVQ

-382 VNPYATSR
+382 VNPYAISR

-541 TPSED
+541 TPNED

-554 SIEVADRQLADNF
+554 STEVADRQLADNF

-636 QAIYARDHIGEV
+636 QAIYARNHIGEI

-653 KYKLSPEQET
+653 KYNLGDKERVDTQMQE
-663 FFKDSKI
+663 
-670 RDENG
+670 
-675 NLKTVYHGTNSEFDQ
+675 
-690 FSPLAG
+690 LA
-696 SSSSTRNRWGE
+696 SQ
-707 GNYLAYDKDMA
+707 
-718 NGYGVNLKEMYA
+718 
-730 NITSPIT
+730 
-737 NNQKTVSF
+737 NN
-745 DQYDALHRRVN
+745 
-756 NGEPAYREDYDMYD
+756 
-770 NDMDLLWDI
+770 
-779 TDNGQWK
+779 
-786 KYAQD
+786 
-791 IKDTTG
+791 
-797 KDGVIMDDMAITFS
+797 
-811 PNQTKYTNNLNP
+811 
-823 TDSPD
+823 
-828 MRFKIV
+828 
-834 PNGANLYH
+834 
-842 GSPHK
+842 
-847 FNKFSTDNIGSG
+847 
-859 EGNQSFGWGLY
+859 
-870 FTDNKGIAEHYADI
+870 
-884 GNTVNHAHM
+884 
-893 KNAGDSRNLYNI
+893 
-905 NLTSSDGHDFD
+905 
-916 FLSWY
+916 
-921 DAVGPEQQHKIKQQ
+921 
-935 ALVENLTD
+935 
-943 RWGASVRDVE
+943 
-953 RYPNSIPFSTGE
+953 
-965 SGADMYHKLQSEW
+965 
-978 SMTPK
+978 
-983 EASMFLSR
+983 
-991 AGVDGIIYP
+991 
-1000 ADSKFNANNQDLS
+1000 
-1013 KAESVNYVVFDENNI
+1013 
-1028 KVQDYVKF
+1028 
-1036 KRQEAHAQKL
+1036 
-1046 ISSMQRESELLARHL
+1046 LLARHL

-1074 QNEMQKKA
+1074 QNEMQNKA

-1104 HELGHKLLT
+1104 HELGHKILT

-1131 EYLINK
+1131 DYLINK

-1169 GKVRLGT
+1169 DKVRLGT

-1191 TEAIMGLVGK
+1191 TEAVMGLVGK

-1293 SIPRLHVDDLRHY
+1293 SIPRLHVDDLRHH

-1318 YKRRTGKRDIDTVA
+1318 YKRRTGKRDIDIVA

-1367 RRDPDVIEEAQKMIA
+1367 RRDPDVIEEAQKMLA
-1382 ERHAE
+1382 ERHTEEARVEAE
-1387 EVPKIVKPPTNAE
+1387 KKIEDAQMITERHTEETPKPPTNAE
-1400 RVSSIDPADINTN
+1400 RVSSIEPADINTN
-1413 NYVNDLV
+1413 DYVNELAN
-1420 KEQKL
+1420 EQKL

-1441 KADMREKF
+1441 KADVREKF

-1515 HALELESNGV
+1515 HALELESNGI
-1525 ETGRDLAGDKALIK
+1525 ETGRDLARDKALIK

-1572 TANYLRKKYPDYI
+1572 TANYLRKKYPDYV
-1585 PFDRIFSDKEINTQ
+1585 PFDRIFSDNELATQ
-1599 MKHGVGV
+1599 MKHGVGA
-1606 GEASLSTQSIIQR
+1606 GEASLSKQDIVQR
-1619 IEGSSRLI
+1619 IKGSSRSI

-1641 VRQGER
+1641 IQQGER

-1663 PFQLRELKPDE
+1663 PFQLRELKAGE
-1674 SADGR
+1674 SANGR

-1689 KRTFLAAPEVAKAA
+1689 KRTFLAAPEVARAA
-1703 KNMNREQMNIVLRAL
+1703 KNMNREQMGIILRAL
-1718 ATPARVLRMGATTVN
+1718 AAPARLLRMGATTVN

-1745 VGATINSKGGIN
+1745 VGATINSKGGFN
-1757 SMNPKTL
+1757 SMNPKSIVSAL
-1764 AEAIGAGFHHKGDL
+1764 GAAFHHNGDL
-1778 YLEMQREGVVG
+1778 YAEMQREGVLG
-1789 NSYEILRNA
+1789 NIYELTRNA
-1798 SELNLNEIRSHK
+1798 SDLNLNEIRSHK
-1810 NLATRALHNLKS
+1810 NILTRSIHNAKS
-1822 PLRTLENTIG
+1822 PLKTLENTIG
-1832 RSEDIGRA
+1832 RSEDFGRA
-1840 IQYVSNKKYAKR
+1840 LQYVANKKYAKR
-1852 KGMSESEAVKFAAD
+1852 KGMSESEAIKFAAD
-1866 QARWNSTNFAR
+1866 QARWNSTNFLR
-1877 SGTYGKTINA
+1877 SGTYGKAINA
-1887 VVPYSNANIQGQR
+1887 IVPYSNANIQGQR

-1909 PVRYTAKI
+1909 PARYTGKI
-1917 TMGVVAPTIAV
+1917 ALGIVAPTVAAMA
-1928 LAWNYADE
+1928 LSYSNDE
-1936 DRKKV
+1936 NKKI
-1941 MENIPDYV
+1941 MENLPDYV
-1949 KENNVVVVGRNA
+1949 KENNVVVIGPGA

-1987 QLNNMVA
+1987 QLHNMVRSA
-1994 STMAGKKFDMVKAGG
+1994 MTGQQFDTGKAVG
-2009 DTVEQITTVNP
+2009 DAVEQVTTVNP
-2020 TELRRTGAQYIP
+2020 MEIRRTGAQYVP
-2032 QAAKPLVELFANKN
+2032 QAVKPFVETWANKN
-2046 LFTGQEIV
+2046 LYTGQEVV
-2054 PEAMKNLEQKD
+2054 PEGMKNLDGKD
-2065 QWDSSTSLTARKVGE
+2065 QWDNSTSLTARKVGE

-2100 GQNLLHGADF
+2100 GQNLLHGMDF
-2110 ALAKATG
+2110 AIAKATG
-2117 ASNDEI
+2117 ASDDEI
-2123 KGRSMLDSIVGRFYA
+2123 KGRSMLDSVVGRFYA

-2150 SLEKASKDNKLVGDD
+2150 SLEKAAKDNKLSGSD
-2165 LAYFKALT
+2165 LELYQALT
-2173 TRKYNGDGSVEGKT
+2173 SRKYNGDGSVEGKT
-2187 DADVLMTN
+2187 EGDVLMNN
-2195 RTLANKPNI
+2195 RILANKPNI
-2204 AKALSDAAKWRS
+2204 VKALSEAAKWRS

-2226 YKLSPDKQQ
+2226 YKLPVDKQQ
-2235 YFYHI
+2235 YFYHL
-2240 QGSPKNSA
+2240 QGSPKNGA

-2299 YHDMPSSPQKWA
+2299 YHDMPNSPQKWA

-2318 LSDHFK
+2318 LSDHYK

-2361 RDPAVAKYLQ
+2361 RDPAVARYLQ
-2371 DVNVYNITNS
+2371 DLNVYNITNS

-2429 HIQAGAIDMSSFGR
+2429 HIQQGAVDMSSFGR
-2443 RRGGRS
+2443 RRGGRGGS
-2449 GSSNG
+2449 GSGSG
-2454 TRTSTDTL
+2454 TRTSTDSL
-2462 KLSNATA
+2462 KTANSTA
-2469 LGMNTFKKNK
+2469 LSMSIFKSNRSA
-2479 GGLPQFS
+2479 LPKFS
-2486 VKAIQKSGLLK
+2486 GRAIQKSALLK
-2497 SRRPTS
+2497 TRRPRS
-2503 RVVTFR
+2503 RVVSFK

>member
-1 MDFFQRIGNFFSG
+1 MDFFQRIGNFFTG

-53 TPSFGSPSPT
+53 APSFGSPSPT
-63 QGLFQQKQE
+63 QGLFQQKPQ
-72 TPKTDTVPKV
+72 TDTIPKTDTVPKV

-89 QFTKPIIPEIKPE
+89 QFTKPVIPEIKPE

-144 KKPTYFDYANPFGEH
+144 KKPTYFDYLNPFGEH
-159 GLFGAKQQQNFKQ
+159 GLFGAKQQQNFKRT
-172 IIEKPITDNVNKFN
+172 IEKPITDNINKFN
-186 NWIDSSDKEKGFQWN
+186 NWIDSSDKEKGFQW
-201 SPGDYLRFGAKI
+201 SDPGDYVRFAAKI
-213 PGGMIQGL
+213 PGGMVQGL
-221 AEAPNKMANAITGIE
+221 AETPNKVANAVTGLE
-236 SDENGKV
+236 ADENGKV

-277 AGKATGNVLK
+277 AGKTAGNVLK
-287 GGAKQGI
+287 EGAKQGV
-294 GRAVFN
+294 GRTVLN

-350 MMHGAGKLAQ
+350 MMHGAGRAVD
-360 GVHNSYNNH
+360 GVKGVVRNR
-369 VNNAIANHVAGYM
+369 I
-382 VNPYATSR
+382 NPYGESGVGINRLSPAQMKYNAAEVVGGIAGDTRKRLSQAAFGDLQKARTGNPYRTSDGMDVELSRNGNRKMTATS
-390 RSAAQTNLVNA
+390 
-401 INNKTDSPVD
+401 
-411 FGTLSKKKFN
+411 
-421 QVNELLS
+421 
-428 TNGQPV
+428 
-434 LESRNIKVHPAVV
+434 
-447 DKLIQK
+447 QK
-453 RVGLDGMTPQQVADV
+453 
-468 AYSAV
+468 
-473 HARNSR
+473 
-479 VIPSRY
+479 
-485 PHIAAFTKAQTDRAV
+485 
-500 PFATLAGYNGEVSLK
+500 
-515 SAYKKPLANSLADVE
+515 
-530 RNVVSGESAQI
+530 
-541 TPSED
+541 TPSEMFNVQQ
-546 ARLAPNNR
+546 RLAPKIQEAIEKSKQIDSNIDTKEHGFANDGFSYNEVPVRYRGKDYVTTFDIGSNNNKN
-554 SIEVADRQLADNF
+554 LLYN
-567 TGATTDYSVANN
+567 ATTRKSPMEPAGTNPSTELHHLGDSHVDSVAQEAQ
-579 SRNVNEDVK
+579 NVNEDVK

-675 NLKTVYHGTNSEFDQ
+675 NLKTVYHGTSTDFNQFDPDKIQQDNLGKGFYFTDNKDIADSYASRRTRERGGDRKVVEAFLNVKKPFDLNYQPREVALDYLTHYFLSQGKTKEMALRNAEDLLNSSLASGDIVDNNYDIVFDTSEPEFQ
-690 FSPLAG
+690 TWA
-696 SSSSTRNRWGE
+696 RN
-707 GNYLAYDKDMA
+707 
-718 NGYGVNLKEMYA
+718 NGYDGLIVPGRDKA
-730 NITSPIT
+730 SGA
-737 NNQKTVSF
+737 SG
-745 DQYDALHRRVN
+745 DAVVAFKP
-756 NGEPAYREDYDMYD
+756 EQ
-770 NDMDLLWDI
+770 I
-779 TDNGQWK
+779 
-786 KYAQD
+786 
-791 IKDTTG
+791 
-797 KDGVIMDDMAITFS
+797 
-811 PNQTKYTNNLNP
+811 KYTDNLNP

-828 MRFKIV
+828 MR
-834 PNGANLYH
+834 Y
-842 GSPHK
+842 
-847 FNKFSTDNIGSG
+847 
-859 EGNQSFGWGLY
+859 
-870 FTDNKGIAEHYADI
+870 
-884 GNTVNHAHM
+884 
-893 KNAGDSRNLYNI
+893 
-905 NLTSSDGHDFD
+905 
-916 FLSWY
+916 
-921 DAVGPEQQHKIKQQ
+921 
-935 ALVENLTD
+935 
-943 RWGASVRDVE
+943 
-953 RYPNSIPFSTGE
+953 
-965 SGADMYHKLQSEW
+965 
-978 SMTPK
+978 
-983 EASMFLSR
+983 
-991 AGVDGIIYP
+991 
-1000 ADSKFNANNQDLS
+1000 
-1013 KAESVNYVVFDENNI
+1013 
-1028 KVQDYVKF
+1028 
-1036 KRQEAHAQKL
+1036 KRQAEAKIQEVQQSK
-1046 ISSMQRESELLARHL
+1046 ELLARHL

-1074 QNEMQKKA
+1074 QNEMQKRA

-1169 GKVRLGT
+1169 DKVRLGT

-1186 IYDRI
+1186 VYDRI

-1226 QLPAYKKSDK
+1226 QLPAYKLDDDLSRILNHYKQSPRGGLDMN
-1236 FQHPLQET
+1236 LVRQEYA
-1244 INEMEANPKPRMTR
+1244 NNPEAIRR
-1258 ELRDA
+1258 
-1263 IDEFIYEN
+1263 IDEVIAEVKQEVAQNKSRAQREKEYYTKLNNIANSFQPWQPNQGLNVNAIQDFHRAEYELAKEYPDIADNQAIIDAYEKNSALNNNTEN
-1271 IDPKLFLEHNDTNI
+1271 IYHPDNQT
-1285 LGSHGLTW
+1285 
-1293 SIPRLHVDDLRHY
+1293 
-1306 LGKELAG
+1306 
-1313 DLPSN
+1313 
-1318 YKRRTGKRDIDTVA
+1318 DIDSIEA
-1332 QEMGYDDI
+1332 ADI
-1340 DTFIDEIK
+1340 DPFEYT
-1348 RVAEARRAERE
+1348 
-1359 RKTLLAEW
+1359 
-1367 RRDPDVIEEAQKMIA
+1367 
-1382 ERHAE
+1382 
-1387 EVPKIVKPPTNAE
+1387 
-1400 RVSSIDPADINTN
+1400 
-1413 NYVNDLV
+1413 
-1420 KEQKL
+1420 KEMTKQQKL
-1425 ARKGEQPTLKE
+1425 ARKGEQPTLRE

-1441 KADMREKF
+1441 KEDMREKF

-1471 ALDRTLRADG
+1471 AIDRTLRADG

-1503 ELQTFEQ
+1503 ELQTFDQ

-1515 HALELESNGV
+1515 HALELEANGI
-1525 ETGRDLAGDKALIK
+1525 ETGRDIARDKALVK
-1539 ATNKRFAKEF
+1539 ATSKRFAKEF

-1572 TANYLRKKYPDYI
+1572 TANYLRKKYPDYV
-1585 PFDRIFSDKEINTQ
+1585 PFDRIFSDKEIDTQ
-1599 MKHGVGV
+1599 MKHEVGA
-1606 GEASLSTQSIIQR
+1606 GEASLSKQDIVQR
-1619 IEGSSRLI
+1619 IKGSSRSI

-1641 VRQGER
+1641 IQQGER

-1689 KRTFLAAPEVAKAA
+1689 KRTFLAAPEVARAA
-1703 KNMNREQMNIVLRAL
+1703 KNMNREQMGIILRAL
-1718 ATPARVLRMGATTVN
+1718 AAPARLLRMGATTVN

-1745 VGATINSKGGIN
+1745 VGATINSKGGFN
-1757 SMNPKTL
+1757 SMNPKSIVSAL
-1764 AEAIGAGFHHKGDL
+1764 GAAFHHNGDL
-1778 YLEMQREGVVG
+1778 YAEMQREGVLG
-1789 NSYEILRNA
+1789 NIYELTRNA
-1798 SELNLNEIRSHK
+1798 SDLNLNEIRSHK
-1810 NLATRALHNLKS
+1810 NTLTRSIHNAKS
-1822 PLRTLENTIG
+1822 PLKTLENTIG
-1832 RSEDIGRA
+1832 RSEDFGRA
-1840 IQYVSNKKYAKR
+1840 LQYVANKKYAKR
-1852 KGMSESEAVKFAAD
+1852 KGMSESEAIKFAAD
-1866 QARWNSTNFAR
+1866 QARWNSTNFLR
-1877 SGTYGKTINA
+1877 SGTYGKAINA
-1887 VVPYSNANIQGQR
+1887 IVPYSNANIQGQR

-1909 PVRYTAKI
+1909 PARYTGKI
-1917 TMGVVAPTIAV
+1917 ALGIVAPTVAAMA
-1928 LAWNYADE
+1928 LSYSNDE
-1936 DRKKV
+1936 NKKI
-1941 MENIPDYV
+1941 MENLPDYV
-1949 KENNVVVVGRNA
+1949 KENNVVVIGPGA

-1987 QLNNMVA
+1987 QLHNMVRSA
-1994 STMAGKKFDMVKAGG
+1994 MTGQQFDTGKAVG
-2009 DTVEQITTVNP
+2009 DAVEQVTTVNP
-2020 TELRRTGAQYIP
+2020 MEIRRTGAQYVP
-2032 QAAKPLVELFANKN
+2032 QAVEPFVETWANKN
-2046 LFTGQEIV
+2046 LYTGQEVV
-2054 PEAMKNLEQKD
+2054 PEGMKNLDGKD
-2065 QWDSSTSLTARKVGE
+2065 QWDNSTSLTARKVGE

-2100 GQNLLHGADF
+2100 GQNLLHGMDF
-2110 ALAKATG
+2110 AIAKATG
-2117 ASNDEI
+2117 ASDDEI
-2123 KGRSMLDSIVGRFYA
+2123 KGRSMLDSVVGRFYA

-2150 SLEKASKDNKLVGDD
+2150 SLEKAAKDNKLSGSD
-2165 LAYFKALT
+2165 LELYQALT
-2173 TRKYNGDGSVEGKT
+2173 SRKYNGDGSVEGKT
-2187 DADVLMTN
+2187 EGDVLMNN
-2195 RTLANKPNI
+2195 RILANKPNI
-2204 AKALSDAAKWRS
+2204 VKALSEAAKWRS
-2216 EQTGEELDPL
+2216 AQTGEELDPL
-2226 YKLSPDKQQ
+2226 YKLPVDKQQ
-2235 YFYHI
+2235 YFYHL
-2240 QGSPKNSA
+2240 QGSPKNGA
-2248 EQRKLKQDAPWLE
+2248 EQRKLKQDTPWLE

-2318 LSDHFK
+2318 LSDHYK

-2371 DVNVYNITNS
+2371 DLNVYNITNS

-2429 HIQAGAIDMSSFGR
+2429 HIQQGAVDMSSFGR
-2443 RRGGRS
+2443 RRGGRGS
-2449 GSSNG
+2449 SSNG
-2454 TRTSTDTL
+2454 IKTSTDTL

-2469 LGMNTFKKNK
+2469 LGMNAFKKNK

>member
-26 EQQVQTQPQNKP
+26 EQQVQAQPQNKP

-72 TPKTDTVPKV
+72 IPKTDTVPKV

-89 QFTKPIIPEIKPE
+89 QFTKPVIPEIKPE

-128 KQIQTQN
+128 KQIQNQN
-135 LVNKPIITP
+135 LANKPMITP
-144 KKPTYFDYANPFGEH
+144 KNPTYFDYLNPFGEH
-159 GLFGAKQQQNFKQ
+159 GLFGAKQQQTFKKTV
-172 IIEKPITDNVNKFN
+172 EKPITDNINKFN
-186 NWIDSSDKEKGFQWN
+186 NWIDSSDKEKGFQWE
-201 SPGDYLRFGAKI
+201 PGDILRFGAKL
-213 PGGMIQGL
+213 PGGIVQGI
-221 AEAPNKMANAITGIE
+221 AEAPNKVANAITGIE
-236 SDENGKV
+236 ADENGKV

-250 RFGKGLDA
+250 RFGKALDA
-258 GISVGGLGFGG
+258 GLSVGGPGVGG
-269 SGTLLRSL
+269 SGTLIRGLIGL
-277 AGKATGNVLK
+277 AKAGTKQAV
-287 GGAKQGI
+287 KQGI
-294 GRAVFN
+294 GRTVLN
-300 GAKNLVKDSAKEGAE
+300 GTKNLVKDSLKEGAE
-315 EVVQTFSQ
+315 EVTQTFAQ
-323 DLADDGKINMDKNAY
+323 DLADDGKINTDKNTY
-338 IQSGAFGALGGG
+338 FQSGTFGALGGG

-434 LESRNIKVHPAVV
+434 LESRNIKVYPAVV

-541 TPSED
+541 TPNED

-554 SIEVADRQLADNF
+554 STEVADRQLADNF

-653 KYKLSPEQET
+653 KYKHQAETKQDTIQELFDKYTPEKLQLMSDDELTNLSLRREYADILDSFGVSNPS
-663 FFKDSKI
+663 KKARDSKSVRRMEDLASEI
-670 RDENG
+670 YKSRHDGKSPYEVKVEEN
-675 NLKTVYHGTNSEFDQ
+675 SRRIQESQD
-690 FSPLAG
+690 
-696 SSSSTRNRWGE
+696 RR
-707 GNYLAYDKDMA
+707 
-718 NGYGVNLKEMYA
+718 KE
-730 NITSPIT
+730 
-737 NNQKTVSF
+737 V
-745 DQYDALHRRVN
+745 D
-756 NGEPAYREDYDMYD
+756 
-770 NDMDLLWDI
+770 
-779 TDNGQWK
+779 K
-786 KYAQD
+786 KYADGDYNQIDNNDIQALREKSDSLGRNAEWLLDQD
-791 IKDTTG
+791 NIYTDASAIKDELMTALRRQLGRKYGTNRHKSSFG
-797 KDGVIMDDMAITFS
+797 STYYSDGSGGEIRLADHEIPSTESREYYRSLYGDKYSQEIIVDNGLIIDGDLTSLDQYGLHIPENIREKITELRNRS
-811 PNQTKYTNNLNP
+811 EKASLLLKEKSNIDEALSRIGEENARSSETKY
-823 TDSPD
+823 
-828 MRFKIV
+828 KIDT
-834 PNGANLYH
+834 
-842 GSPHK
+842 K
-847 FNKFSTDNIGSG
+847 IQ
-859 EGNQSFGWGLY
+859 E
-870 FTDNKGIAEHYADI
+870 IAD
-884 GNTVNHAHM
+884 
-893 KNAGDSRNLYNI
+893 
-905 NLTSSDGHDFD
+905 
-916 FLSWY
+916 
-921 DAVGPEQQHKIKQQ
+921 
-935 ALVENLTD
+935 
-943 RWGASVRDVE
+943 
-953 RYPNSIPFSTGE
+953 
-965 SGADMYHKLQSEW
+965 
-978 SMTPK
+978 
-983 EASMFLSR
+983 
-991 AGVDGIIYP
+991 
-1000 ADSKFNANNQDLS
+1000 
-1013 KAESVNYVVFDENNI
+1013 
-1028 KVQDYVKF
+1028 
-1036 KRQEAHAQKL
+1036 QEK
-1046 ISSMQRESELLARHL
+1046 LLARHL

-1074 QNEMQKKA
+1074 QNEMQKRA

-1131 EYLINK
+1131 DYLINK

-1169 GKVRLGT
+1169 DKVRLGA

-1226 QLPAYKKSDK
+1226 QLPAYKKSDSS
-1236 FQHPLQET
+1236 
-1244 INEMEANPKPRMTR
+1244 A
-1258 ELRDA
+1258 D
-1263 IDEFIYEN
+1263 
-1271 IDPKLFLEHNDTNI
+1271 
-1285 LGSHGLTW
+1285 
-1293 SIPRLHVDDLRHY
+1293 VD
-1306 LGKELAG
+1306 
-1313 DLPSN
+1313 
-1318 YKRRTGKRDIDTVA
+1318 
-1332 QEMGYDDI
+1332 
-1340 DTFIDEIK
+1340 
-1348 RVAEARRAERE
+1348 
-1359 RKTLLAEW
+1359 
-1367 RRDPDVIEEAQKMIA
+1367 
-1382 ERHAE
+1382 
-1387 EVPKIVKPPTNAE
+1387 
-1400 RVSSIDPADINTN
+1400 

-1457 DKIKNQSEQLEMRN
+1457 DRLKNQSEQLEMRN
-1471 ALDRTLRADG
+1471 AIDRTLRADG

-1503 ELQTFEQ
+1503 ELQTFDQ

-1515 HALELESNGV
+1515 HALELEANGI
-1525 ETGRDLAGDKALIK
+1525 ETGRDIAKDKALVK
-1539 ATNKRFAKEF
+1539 ATSKRFTKEF

-1572 TANYLRKKYPDYI
+1572 TANYLRKKYPDYV
-1585 PFDRIFSDKEINTQ
+1585 PFDRIFSDKEIDTQ

-1606 GEASLSTQSIIQR
+1606 GEASLSTQDIIQR
-1619 IEGSSRLI
+1619 IEGSSRSI

-1641 VRQGER
+1641 IQQGER

-1663 PFQLRELKPDE
+1663 PFQLRELKAGE
-1674 SADGR
+1674 SANGR

-1689 KRTFLAAPEVAKAA
+1689 KRTFLAAPEVARAA
-1703 KNMNREQMNIVLRAL
+1703 KNMNREQMGIILRAL
-1718 ATPARVLRMGATTVN
+1718 AAPARLLRMGATTVN

-1745 VGATINSKGGIN
+1745 VGATINSKGGFN
-1757 SMNPKTL
+1757 STNPKSIVSAL
-1764 AEAIGAGFHHKGDL
+1764 GAAFHHNGDL
-1778 YLEMQREGVVG
+1778 YVEMQREGVLG
-1789 NSYEILRNA
+1789 NIYELTRNA
-1798 SELNLNEIRSHK
+1798 SDLNLNEIRSHK
-1810 NLATRALHNLKS
+1810 NILTRSIHNAKS
-1822 PLRTLENTIG
+1822 PLKTLENTIG
-1832 RSEDIGRA
+1832 RSEDFGRA
-1840 IQYVSNKKYAKR
+1840 LQYIANKKYAKR
-1852 KGMSESEAVKFAAD
+1852 KGMSESEAIKFAAD
-1866 QARWNSTNFAR
+1866 QARWNSTNFLR
-1877 SGTYGKTINA
+1877 SGTYGKAINA
-1887 VVPYSNANIQGQR
+1887 IVPYSNANIQGQR

-1909 PVRYTAKI
+1909 PARYTGKI
-1917 TMGVVAPTIAV
+1917 ALGIVAPTVAAM
-1928 LAWNYADE
+1928 AWNYADE

-1949 KENNVVVVGRNA
+1949 KENNVVVVGTNA

-1987 QLNNMVA
+1987 QLHNMVRSA
-1994 STMAGKKFDMVKAGG
+1994 MTGQQFDTGKAVG
-2009 DTVEQITTVNP
+2009 DAVEQVTTVNP
-2020 TELRRTGAQYIP
+2020 MEIRRTGAQYVP
-2032 QAAKPLVELFANKN
+2032 QAVKPFVETWANKN
-2046 LFTGQEIV
+2046 LYTGQEVV
-2054 PEAMKNLEQKD
+2054 PEGMKNLDGKD
-2065 QWDSSTSLTARKVGE
+2065 QWDNSTSLTARKVGE

-2100 GQNLLHGADF
+2100 GQNLLHGMDF
-2110 ALAKATG
+2110 AIAKATG
-2117 ASNDEI
+2117 ASDDEI
-2123 KGRSMLDSIVGRFYA
+2123 KGRSMLDSVVGRFYA

-2150 SLEKASKDNKLVGDD
+2150 SLEKAAKDNKLSGSD
-2165 LAYFKALT
+2165 LELYQALT
-2173 TRKYNGDGSVEGKT
+2173 SRKYNGDGSVEGKT
-2187 DADVLMTN
+2187 EGDVLMNN
-2195 RTLANKPNI
+2195 RILANKPNI
-2204 AKALSDAAKWRS
+2204 VKALSEAAKWRS
-2216 EQTGEELDPL
+2216 AQTGEELDPL
-2226 YKLSPDKQQ
+2226 YKLPVDKQQ
-2235 YFYHI
+2235 YFYHL
-2240 QGSPKNSA
+2240 QGSPKNGA

-2299 YHDMPSSPQKWA
+2299 YHDMPNSPQKWA
-2311 FLDAHPE
+2311 YLDAHPE

-2371 DVNVYNITNS
+2371 DLNVYNITNS

-2429 HIQAGAIDMSSFGR
+2429 HIQQGAVDMSSFGS
-2443 RRGGRS
+2443 RRGRRG

-2486 VKAIQKSGLLK
+2486 IKAIQKSSLLK